1 MKENDIIL
9 NMLANPKFTLE
20 DFQAVG
26 LNSDN
31 TGLQSEDKYLQS
43 DKIKSISAFQ
53 DSNGQFDKNKFHN
66 FYQSAGQFYN
76 QMSNDDYEKA
86 ILEQAQYSK
95 DNIWVNPKKRTID
108 YKPTLVKRANPTL
121 VTNSLEQMGQMG
133 KRTLSTSEIA
143 QTQAVVN
150 PITGEK
156 SASPNDSFFSNLFN
170 TLVLASYD
178 NDIVDPKT
186 GEVLHKKG
194 DLKYNED
201 GLPYYET
208 LSGRDVHDKQVLNK
222 MNTLTTDGSVWNKF
236 DFFDSDDLDQ
246 KGVGSSLL
254 KNAALVG
261 SMFIPYVGPVITGL
275 SVATQTAGLLATLGK
290 LVAGNDSPT
299 LNNIQGWAKSVNR
312 QSATE
317 YAQQHTWCAENF
329 INMIGDTIG
338 QLAEQRWIFKAAP
351 VLFEGKDAWKVM
363 SKEGYDALK
372 KSKFAELQKASNLTT
387 DKLLQD
393 AVSEKNVPLLQ
404 QYMTELNAINET
416 KAAKYVD
423 DLVRKANNIGS
434 PLSKAY
440 MTGITVQDTYGDAK
454 AAGASDL
461 EAALLTLG
469 YAGGEAWILNTG
481 LGEWILPELHID
493 KFKNK
498 AIAEALVKPVKDA
511 KKVLEQTGDK
521 QGFVKNLL
529 NIGRNVATN
538 VYAEKAMAKKSAEVI
553 GAHALGEAFEETSE
567 ELLADASKA
576 IFNVTRWL
584 RGKDALNF
592 WDGDNA
598 LDRYTMS
605 ALGGLF
611 GGGLTSAATNFS
623 QVKSLAGMDNSAAM
637 QQLLYMA
644 NNNQLGDF
652 LKQVDKM
659 TLGDKNKSATKTIY
673 DSEQGVIFAEG
684 TKDDNQDLAAKQAI
698 HNQVKFIDNILT
710 TNGAKIST
718 DSLLSKLAMEDQQDV
733 LRNLKIGNLKNTN
746 VIGMYAQDYQ
756 NLQADL
762 ITASAQ
768 LKAIDDEIGDEI
780 GDVKSA
786 ATPEQQKART
796 DKAAEIDGIRGR
808 LQEYLNGT
816 ISPDFI
822 RDAVFE
828 INPLINDGFVIT
840 SLEQYTKAKVGKLPN
855 QLSDTELTK
864 LTKEFKNYMNSD
876 GKKYTHTAAAAYQNM
891 MELGSPIVQQYQ
903 EIIKQANA
911 NNNSQFI
918 QDFNQFITNYLIK
931 LDSIDT
937 TDQEAYQTKAQLLND
952 SLAYGALRQMAQPYL
967 SEDQRS
973 RLQSIADS
981 TETDPNIMA
990 QLNQEANNILME
1002 TISTNIDNLVKPVL
1016 QQGFIHPEARKALL
1030 QGLSKLKD
1038 LIVTKADKDL
1048 MEAFPITDEVRKR
1061 HKESVEKTKQIDD
1074 LQEQIEKLP
1083 TTPALEFIDK
1093 FKIGA
1098 TNSQLKFTDHWQ
1110 QTMDLLDNN
1119 KDDISEFGTDEVW
1132 EANNQEALRLAKAF
1146 RSVLNGMKVDNADIN
1161 NPTGYSRMLNL
1172 VYQKSAQK
1180 NYVPLAEIST
1190 QEANMMLE
1198 DVNKI
1203 IARLEF
1209 ADTLAKMNRGQKLK
1223 EQNKVAARKN
1233 QLLYNGTKR
1242 LIDTLSDS
1250 DWKDTSIADLKN
1262 TFNNITVEVKD
1273 ALEGDGVKQSKE
1285 TRAAVDKYMMQL
1297 DNAIYDFFQANKDSK
1312 GELSVEKIG
1321 KLLKKFAGNAG
1332 FFQKTNNIL
1341 NESTKSLSDNSYIWY
1356 LASRAAVK
1364 ASDFYG
1370 SYKKAV
1376 NDKVAPIASQELAT
1390 YLGVAAI
1397 ANMNTLNKFVDA
1409 YRNTVV
1415 QEFNNLSEK
1424 ERTDLLNQFDNS
1436 GEAYSK
1442 DLLKYFGAHD
1452 VLPQYKNMIFI
1463 EGIAGSGKSKAVFRN
1478 VINTINHIDPE
1489 YLKNAYYVH
1498 ETSDSAQKTAED
1510 LELQGQTFGRVDFLK
1525 HLSSEWKDIRD
1536 NSKDR
1541 KNYLYKDSYKF
1552 DPLTGKLENTWKLNK
1567 IANAPKVIFI
1577 DEISHYNQQEVSM
1590 IEQWAKEHGTI
1601 VLTAG
1606 DFDQDTSIAFIDDV
1620 KYKGNPVSVTLN
1632 RNNFI
1637 RSPKLGVSLRTLNK
1651 QLTNCTK
1658 MMQLAIQNLNEGKD
1672 VDLNF
1677 TYLDNDPDHLGL
1689 FGVKIA
1695 KPVNVLKGLSKEELD
1710 RVVPTIDLMVSTSGD
1725 EKIGYIYHDTNT
1737 ELYKL
1742 LTTKYKDKIIP
1753 YKDSDAQGLEGKYY
1767 IVENDIHSNVPDSV
1781 YLRSL
1786 YTGITRA
1793 SQGVLAITP
1802 TTTKGIKTI
1811 GTSQDKKFQLETIGA
1826 EAIKHAS
1833 KERLE
1838 QLEDMVDDN
1847 DAITKLEAPTN
1858 TPTPTKPP
1866 VSGGLL
1872 PILAPASVPPA
1883 STKTSQADA
1892 NIKVEEFKKLIYNPD
1907 GTTNSI
1913 AKKLD
1918 QEFDIIGVEA
1928 KEDNGNWIPTVN
1940 LKNGDDEFSIPLVDF
1955 NKEYT
1960 LQKKDDKTTVP
1971 LYTVGQTFLLQTGP
1985 TDTQITIDEV
1995 LSGEP
2000 LTYKV
2005 HDKEGKSFEIT
2016 QESIQKLYKG
2026 EVPTEPITPEVTTI
2040 TTGMENTSEE
2050 EYESAISQ
2058 SNIEDTVETPKSV
2071 GTLYTMNTYLPGMK
2085 NDNGKA
2091 VFDDNT
2097 PESQTRHDA
2106 RIDGFIGL
2114 SRILKT
2120 DDWKQ
2125 LDDYFAYCRNV
2136 LFTNESNADIAKNL
2150 ANILGLT
2157 GNVNIRYALKSSAG
2171 RINSSDPRYYRYDQ
2185 GENEECSYL
2194 HSDSNDANDAM
2205 RKKVVAIIFDDSK
2218 PVLEIPVASLNS
2230 PISLIYYTD
2239 PEGNLLHPELNK
2251 AYTEALNKYEG
2262 NKNQSDL
2269 AVQEVINQFDKSG
2282 IDQDIVDLFKVYR
2295 FTGNG
2300 IFFFDKSFNL
2310 AKQSPTGI
2318 ILTGEKGKLQ
2328 QNGSYQTSNK
2338 FIDVAELDRNPQFRI
2353 SRILTS
2359 RDGLVNGTH
2368 AVNPGHSF
2376 ILVGNSNEFAD
2387 TTDLVN
2393 QYERQIADPN
2403 KPKKVSLYYV
2413 MPPKTTISAWL
2424 TNQHNLYLNT
2434 LGQGK
2439 QVYNIGNDFTAY
2451 RVLDCLDKQGLL
2463 DSIPSIGSTAQGYK
2477 SGQDV
2482 LDSIKTILS
2491 NVRAIESKWKGDLA
2505 LDNSNQI
2512 EGRGEEEYYQMLI
2525 NQGMKESD
2533 ARRVMSIKE
2542 VNQYLRQDSPL
2553 LFQEGRT
2560 NNKVLNT
2567 YLTCMVWNKT
2577 KAIGQ
2582 KEVITYHP
2590 EVLDQI
2596 QQACENAEEPLKD
2609 IFYKTQ
2615 YTDKTHGSFLEIQQR
2630 DNWQLEG
2637 INGDAAFRIN
2647 ARIDT
2652 TNFTSDELP
2661 IARIA
2666 EEIEQKAIRTKD
2678 GREVKVWSMT
2688 PDAKQKYEAVYL
2700 DQKKLENKPDLID
2713 EFAPYIKRIGIS
2725 EKELAGIISMDK
2737 GDKSAIQKDIVMW
2750 FNSQDTHNF
2759 GFTYN
2764 GNVYLFN
2771 NSEYSLISAP
2781 TSLTTT
2787 DNLVL
2792 KGVDNNGAHDI
2803 TITFN
2808 VDGNGNITSIQGNVT
2823 TFKQVSARRQI
2834 PDYMESM
2841 EEQLKDKRSSWE
2853 IYRDDIQREDHGITY
2868 TTGISYQSTIEP
2880 SINLAVDS
2888 GILPKKYLKYLNK
2901 DRPRSIA
2908 LEDLQEIIDI
2918 FKKKGINGPT
2928 DLLSYIKNDGIT
2940 VSKEEWEEA
2949 QNGIRSHLMS
2959 NALGKNSSLLHDYS
2973 ALLNANTRQ
2982 HIINAR
2988 RTAVGYKNVAM
2999 RRNDT
3004 KLVEAWDRMIKIID
3018 SLKSENIPTISLEN
3032 GDTVTQNGKRYTII
3046 DKENLIGE
3054 DEVTKEQVT
3063 LTTDNLI
3070 KEETQCIP
3078 VKFKMI

>member
-43 DKIKSISAFQ
+43 DKIKSVSAFQ

-95 DNIWVNPKKRTID
+95 DNIWVNPRKRTVD

-178 NDIVDPKT
+178 NDVVDPKT

-194 DLKYNED
+194 DLKYNDD

-246 KGVGSSLL
+246 KGIGSSLL

-329 INMIGDTIG
+329 INMIGDTVG

-372 KSKFAELQKASNLTT
+372 KSKLAELQKTSNLTT
-387 DKLLQD
+387 GQLIKD
-393 AVSEKNVPLLQ
+393 ALSPENTIHLE
-404 QYMTELNAINET
+404 QYAAELNAINET
-416 KAAKYVD
+416 KAAQYVD

-511 KKVLEQTGDK
+511 KKALEQTGDK
-521 QGFVKNLL
+521 QGFVKKLL

-611 GGGLTSAATNFS
+611 GGGITSAATNFS

-698 HNQVKFIDNILT
+698 RNQVKFIDNILT

-733 LRNLKIGNLKNTN
+733 LKNLKIGNLKNTN

-756 NLQADL
+756 KLQAKL
-762 ITASAQ
+762 IKASAE
-768 LKAIDDEIGDEI
+768 LKAIDDEI

-796 DKAAEIDGIRGR
+796 DKAAEVDGIRGR

-864 LTKEFKNYMNSD
+864 LTEEFKDYMNGD
-876 GKKYTHTAAAAYQNM
+876 GKQYTHTAAAAYQNM

-903 EIIKQANA
+903 ELIKQANT
-911 NNNSQFI
+911 NNNAQFI

-937 TDQEAYQTKAQLLND
+937 SDQEAYQTKAQLLND

-967 SEDQRS
+967 SEDQRN

-981 TETDPNIMA
+981 TETDPNIIA

-1002 TISTNIDNLVKPVL
+1002 TISTNVDNLVKPVL

-1038 LIVTKADKDL
+1038 LIATKAYKDL
-1048 MEAFPITDEVRKR
+1048 MEASPGDAEARKR
-1061 HKESVEKTKQIDD
+1061 YKESVKNTNQIND
-1074 LQEQIEKLP
+1074 LQKQIEKLS

-1098 TNSQLKFTDHWQ
+1098 TNSQLKFSDHWQ

-1209 ADTLAKMNRGQKLK
+1209 ADTLTKMNRGQKLK

-1285 TRAAVDKYMMQL
+1285 TRAAVEKYMMQL
-1297 DNAIYDFFQANKDSK
+1297 DNAIYDFFQANKDPK
-1312 GELSVEKIG
+1312 GELSTEKIG

-1409 YRNTVV
+1409 YRNTVI

-1424 ERTDLLNQFDNS
+1424 ERTDLLNQFDDS

-1567 IANAPKVIFI
+1567 IADAPKVIFI

-1672 VDLNF
+1672 VNLNF
-1677 TYLDNDPDHLGL
+1677 TYLDDDPEHLGL

-1695 KPVNVLKGLSKEELD
+1695 QPVNVLKGLSKEELD
-1710 RVVPTIDLMVSTSGD
+1710 RVIPTIDLMVSTSGD

-1753 YKDSDAQGLEGKYY
+1753 FKDSDAQGLEGKYY

-1802 TTTKGIKTI
+1802 TNTKGIRTI
-1811 GTSQDKKFQLETIGA
+1811 GTTKDKRFQLETIGA

-1838 QLEDMVDDN
+1838 QLEGMVSDN
-1847 DAITKLEAPTN
+1847 DAITKLEKPTN
-1858 TPTPTKPP
+1858 TPTPVKPP
-1866 VSGGLL
+1866 VPGGLP
-1872 PILAPASVPPA
+1872 PIPAPANVPPA
-1883 STKTSQADA
+1883 NTTTSQADA
-1892 NIKVEEFKKLIYNPD
+1892 NIEVEKFKKLIYNPD

-1918 QEFDIIGVEA
+1918 KEFDIMGVEA

-1940 LKNGDDEFSIPLVDF
+1940 LKNGDDEFSVPLVDF
-1955 NKEYT
+1955 NKKYT
-1960 LQKKDDKTTVP
+1960 LQTKDDKKTVP
-1971 LYTVGQTFLLQTGP
+1971 LYKEGQTFLISDGSK
-1985 TDTQITIDEV
+1985 DKQITIDEV

-2000 LTYKV
+2000 LMYKI
-2005 HDKEGKSFEIT
+2005 HDKDGNASEVT
-2016 QESIQKLYKG
+2016 QEYLQRQYKG
-2026 EVPTEPITPEVTTI
+2026 EVPTEPIIPETNTI

-2091 VFDDNT
+2091 VFDDDT
-2097 PESQTRHDA
+2097 PESQARHDA
-2106 RIDGFIGL
+2106 RIDGFVGL
-2114 SRILKT
+2114 SRILNT
-2120 DDWKQ
+2120 DDWKE
-2125 LDDYFAYCRNV
+2125 LDDYFAYCRNA
-2136 LFTNESNADIAKNL
+2136 LFTNESNADVAKYL

-2157 GNVNIRYALKSSAG
+2157 DNVNIRYALKSSAG

-2185 GENEECSYL
+2185 GENEKCQYL
-2194 HSDSNDANDAM
+2194 HSDSKDANNAT
-2205 RKKVVAIIFDDSK
+2205 RKKVVAILFNGGK

-2239 PEGNLLHPELNK
+2239 EEGNLLHPDLNK
-2251 AYTEALNKYEG
+2251 AYTDALIKYQG

-2269 AVQEVINQFDKSG
+2269 AIQEVINQFDKKG

-2300 IFFFDKSFNL
+2300 IFFFDESFNL

-2328 QNGSYQTSNK
+2328 QNGSYRTSNK
-2338 FIDVAELDRNPQFRI
+2338 FIDVSELAKNPQFRV
-2353 SRILTS
+2353 SKILTS

-2368 AVNPGHSF
+2368 AINPGHSF
-2376 ILVGNSNEFAD
+2376 ILVGNPKEFAG

-2393 QYERQIADPN
+2393 QYERQIADP
-2403 KPKKVSLYYV
+2403 KIPKKVSLYYV
-2413 MPPKTTISAWL
+2413 MPPRTTVSNWL

-2434 LGQGK
+2434 LGQNK
-2439 QVYNIGNDFTAY
+2439 QVYNIGNDFTGY
-2451 RVLDCLDKQGLL
+2451 RVLDCLYKQDLL
-2463 DSIPSIGSTAQGYK
+2463 DSISSIGSTAQGYK
-2477 SGQDV
+2477 SGKDV
-2482 LDSIKTILS
+2482 LDSVKTILD
-2491 NVRAIESKWKGDLA
+2491 NVKAIENKWKGDLA
-2505 LDNSNQI
+2505 LDNKNQI
-2512 EGRGEEEYYQMLI
+2512 EGRGEEESYQMLI

-2542 VNQYLRQDSPL
+2542 VNQYLRQPSLL

-2560 NNKVLNT
+2560 NNQVLNA
-2567 YLTCMVWNKT
+2567 YLTCMVWNRT

-2582 KEVITYHP
+2582 KEVITYHK

-2596 QQACENAEEPLKD
+2596 SEACENAEEPLKD

-2615 YTDKTHGSFLEIQQR
+2615 YTDKAHGSFLEIQQR

-2666 EEIEQKAIRTKD
+2666 GEIEQKAIRTKD

-2713 EFAPYIKRIGIS
+2713 EYAPYISRIGIS
-2725 EKELAGIISMDK
+2725 EKELASMISIDK
-2737 GDKSAIQKDIVMW
+2737 GDKSAIQRDIVTW
-2750 FNSQDTHNF
+2750 FNLKDAHNF
-2759 GFTYN
+2759 GFIYN
-2764 GNVYLFN
+2764 GNTYFFT
-2771 NSEYSLISAP
+2771 NSEYRLTARP
-2781 TSLTTT
+2781 TSLDTT
-2787 DNLVL
+2787 DNLDLVGL
-2792 KGVDNNGAHDI
+2792 ANGTHHI

-2808 VDGNGNITSIQGNVT
+2808 VDGKGNIISMQGNVT
-2823 TFKQVSARRQI
+2823 TFKQIKA
-2834 PDYMESM
+2834 ESN
-2841 EEQLKDKRSSWE
+2841 
-2853 IYRDDIQREDHGITY
+2853 GV
-2868 TTGISYQSTIEP
+2868 TI
-2880 SINLAVDS
+2880 
-2888 GILPKKYLKYLNK
+2888 
-2901 DRPRSIA
+2901 
-2908 LEDLQEIIDI
+2908 
-2918 FKKKGINGPT
+2918 
-2928 DLLSYIKNDGIT
+2928 
-2940 VSKEEWEEA
+2940 SKEEWDEA
-2949 QNGIRSHLMS
+2949 QNGIRDSIPPLL
-2959 NALGKNSSLLHDYS
+2959 AKNSVFLREYDKSIS
-2973 ALLNANTRQ
+2973 AQGKRDLKRNLG
-2982 HIINAR
+2982 
-2988 RTAVGYKNVAM
+2988 TAKKFLATVRKKGDKI
-2999 RRNDT
+2999 
-3004 KLVEAWDRMIKIID
+3004 KEEAWSKMISYIESI
-3018 SLKSENIPTISLEN
+3018 SSESTPTISLEN

-3054 DEVTKEQVT
+3054 DEVTEEQVT

-3078 VKFKMI
+3078 VKFNMI

>member
-95 DNIWVNPKKRTID
+95 DNIWVNPKKRTVD

-178 NDIVDPKT
+178 NDVVDPKT

-423 DLVRKANNIGS
+423 DLVRKANSIGS

-469 YAGGEAWILNTG
+469 YAGGEAWILNTS

-521 QGFVKNLL
+521 QGFVKKLL

-567 ELLADASKA
+567 ELLADAFKA
-576 IFNVTRWL
+576 ILNVTRWL

-611 GGGLTSAATNFS
+611 GGGITSAATNFS

-698 HNQVKFIDNILT
+698 RNQVKFIDNILT

-756 NLQADL
+756 KLQADL
-762 ITASAQ
+762 IIASAQ
-768 LKAIDDEIGDEI
+768 LKAIDDEI

-796 DKAAEIDGIRGR
+796 NKAAEIDGIRGR

-864 LTKEFKNYMNSD
+864 LTEEFKNYMNSD

-903 EIIKQANA
+903 EIIKQANT
-911 NNNSQFI
+911 NNNAQFI

-967 SEDQRS
+967 SEDQRN

-1002 TISTNIDNLVKPVL
+1002 TISTNVDNLVKPVL
-1016 QQGFIHPEARKALL
+1016 QQGFVHPEARKALL

-1038 LIVTKADKDL
+1038 LIVTKADNDF
-1048 MEAFPITDEVRKR
+1048 MEVYPGHPDYEKAKKR
-1061 HKESVEKTKQIDD
+1061 RKESVENIHQIDD

-1110 QTMDLLDNN
+1110 QTIDLLDNN
-1119 KDDISEFGTDEVW
+1119 KDDMSEFGTDEVW

-1262 TFNNITVEVKD
+1262 AFNNITVEVKD
-1273 ALEGDGVKQSKE
+1273 VLEGDGVKQSKE
-1285 TRAAVDKYMMQL
+1285 TRAAVEKYMMQL

-1567 IANAPKVIFI
+1567 IADAPKVIFI

-1606 DFDQDTSIAFIDDV
+1606 DFDQDTSIAFVDDV

-1658 MMQLAIQNLNEGKD
+1658 MMQLAIQNLNDGKD

-1802 TTTKGIKTI
+1802 TTTKSIKTI

-1858 TPTPTKPP
+1858 TPTPTKSS
-1866 VSGGLL
+1866 VTGGLL

-1918 QEFDIIGVEA
+1918 QEFDIMGVEA

-1940 LKNGDDEFSIPLVDF
+1940 LKNGDDEFSIPLIDF

-2058 SNIEDTVETPKSV
+2058 SNIEGTIETPKSA

-2136 LFTNESNADIAKNL
+2136 LFTNESNADIAKDL
-2150 ANILGLT
+2150 ANVLGLT

-2205 RKKVVAIIFDDSK
+2205 RKKVVAIIFNDGK

-2239 PEGNLLHPELNK
+2239 SEGNLLHYDMYK
-2251 AYTEALNKYEG
+2251 IYTNALIKYA
-2262 NKNQSDL
+2262 NDKNQSDL

-2338 FIDVAELDRNPQFRI
+2338 FIDVAELAKNPQFRV
-2353 SRILTS
+2353 SKILTS

-2376 ILVGNSNEFAD
+2376 ILVGNSNEFAG

-2403 KPKKVSLYYV
+2403 EPKKVSLYYV
-2413 MPPKTTISAWL
+2413 MPPKTTVSTWL

-2434 LGQGK
+2434 LGQNK
-2439 QVYNIGNDFTAY
+2439 QVYNIGNDFTGY
-2451 RVLDCLDKQGLL
+2451 RVLDCLEKQGLL

-2477 SGQDV
+2477 SGKDV
-2482 LDSIKTILS
+2482 LDSVKTILS

-2512 EGRGEEEYYQMLI
+2512 EGKGEEEYYQMLI

-2560 NNKVLNT
+2560 NNKILNT

-2666 EEIEQKAIRTKD
+2666 GEIEQKAIRTKD

-2700 DQKKLENKPDLID
+2700 DQKKLENKPDPID
-2713 EFAPYIKRIGIS
+2713 EYAPYISRIGIS
-2725 EKELAGIISMDK
+2725 EKELANIIALNH
-2737 GDKSAIQKDIVMW
+2737 GDKSATQRDIVTW

-2808 VDGNGNITSIQGNVT
+2808 VDGNGNITSMQGNVT
-2823 TFKQVSARRQI
+2823 TFKQIKA
-2834 PDYMESM
+2834 ESN
-2841 EEQLKDKRSSWE
+2841 K
-2853 IYRDDIQREDHGITY
+2853 IT
-2868 TTGISYQSTIEP
+2868 I
-2880 SINLAVDS
+2880 
-2888 GILPKKYLKYLNK
+2888 
-2901 DRPRSIA
+2901 
-2908 LEDLQEIIDI
+2908 
-2918 FKKKGINGPT
+2918 
-2928 DLLSYIKNDGIT
+2928 
-2940 VSKEEWEEA
+2940 SKEEWEEA
-2949 QNGIRSHLMS
+2949 QDGIRGSFTK
-2959 NALGKNSSLLHDYS
+2959 KNEQSSLFLKDYS
-2973 ALLNANTRQ
+2973 FISDSENRLGLKRSLGTGRLKLNAAKR
-2982 HIINAR
+2982 NAER
-2988 RTAVGYKNVAM
+2988 AKDPEEKAKYN
-2999 RRNDT
+2999 
-3004 KLVEAWDRMIKIID
+3004 KLVEAWEKVISIVESIT
-3018 SLKSENIPTISLEN
+3018 SLSIPTISLEN

-3063 LTTDNLI
+3063 LTIDNLI

>member
-43 DKIKSISAFQ
+43 DKIKSVSAFQ

-178 NDIVDPKT
+178 NDVVDPKT

-493 KFKNK
+493 KFKYK
-498 AIAEALVKPVKDA
+498 AIAEALVKPVNDA
-511 KKVLEQTGDK
+511 KKTLEQTGDK
-521 QGFVKNLL
+521 QGFVKELL

-592 WDGDNA
+592 WEGDNA

-611 GGGLTSAATNFS
+611 GGGITSAATNFS
-623 QVKSLAGMDNSAAM
+623 QVRSLARMSNSAAM

-652 LKQVDKM
+652 LKRVDKM

-746 VIGMYAQDYQ
+746 VIGTYAQDYL

-768 LKAIDDEIGDEI
+768 LKAIDDEI

-864 LTKEFKNYMNSD
+864 LTEEFKNYMNSD

-903 EIIKQANA
+903 EIIKQANT

-967 SEDQRS
+967 SEDQRN

-981 TETDPNIMA
+981 TETDPNIIA
-990 QLNQEANNILME
+990 QLNQEADNILME
-1002 TISTNIDNLVKPVL
+1002 TISTNVDNLVKPVL
-1016 QQGFIHPEARKALL
+1016 QQGFVHPEARKALL

-1038 LIVTKADKDL
+1038 LIVTKASNDF
-1048 MEAFPITDEVRKR
+1048 MEAPPGDKEARKR
-1061 HKESVEKTKQIDD
+1061 YKESVESTNKIDD
-1074 LQEQIEKLP
+1074 LQKQIEKLP

-1110 QTMDLLDNN
+1110 QTIDLLDNN

-1262 TFNNITVEVKD
+1262 AFNNITVEVKD

-1285 TRAAVDKYMMQL
+1285 TRAAVEKYMMQL

-1356 LASRAAVK
+1356 LASRASVR

-1498 ETSDSAQKTAED
+1498 ETSDSAQKAAED

-1567 IANAPKVIFI
+1567 IADAPKVIFI

-1677 TYLDNDPDHLGL
+1677 TYLDNDPEHLGL

-1695 KPVNVLKGLSKEELD
+1695 QPVNVLKGLSKEELD

-1802 TTTKGIKTI
+1802 TTTKGIRTI

-1883 STKTSQADA
+1883 STTTSQADA

-1918 QEFDIIGVEA
+1918 QEFDIMGVEA

-1940 LKNGDDEFSIPLVDF
+1940 LKNGDDEFSVPLVDF

-1971 LYTVGQTFLLQTGP
+1971 LYKEGQTFLINDGSN
-1985 TDTQITIDEV
+1985 DKKITIDEV
-1995 LSGEP
+1995 LQGEP
-2000 LTYKV
+2000 LMYKI
-2005 HDKEGKSFEIT
+2005 HDEDGKASEVT
-2016 QESIQKLYKG
+2016 QEYLQRQYKG
-2026 EVPTEPITPEVTTI
+2026 EVPTEPITPEVNTI
-2040 TTGMENTSEE
+2040 TTGMENTSEG

-2097 PESQTRHDA
+2097 PESQARHDA

-2150 ANILGLT
+2150 ANVLGLT
-2157 GNVNIRYALKSSAG
+2157 GDVNIRYALKSSAG

-2185 GENEECSYL
+2185 GENEECNYL

-2205 RKKVVAIIFDDSK
+2205 RKKIVAIIFNDGK

-2239 PEGNLLHPELNK
+2239 SEGNLLHYDMYK
-2251 AYTEALNKYEG
+2251 IYTNALIKYA
-2262 NKNQSDL
+2262 NDKNQSDL

-2310 AKQSPTGI
+2310 TKQSPTGI

-2338 FIDVAELDRNPQFRI
+2338 FIDVAELAKNPQFRV
-2353 SRILTS
+2353 SKILTS

-2376 ILVGNSNEFAD
+2376 ILVGNSNEFAG

-2403 KPKKVSLYYV
+2403 EPKKVSLYYV
-2413 MPPKTTISAWL
+2413 IPPKTTVSAWL

-2434 LGQGK
+2434 LGQNK

-2477 SGQDV
+2477 SGKDV
-2482 LDSIKTILS
+2482 LDSVKTILS

-2512 EGRGEEEYYQMLI
+2512 EGKGEEEYYQMLI
-2525 NQGMKESD
+2525 NQGMKEPD

-2560 NNKVLNT
+2560 NNKILNT
-2567 YLTCMVWNKT
+2567 YLTCMVWNRT
-2577 KAIGQ
+2577 RANGQ
-2582 KEVITYHP
+2582 KETITYHK

-2596 QQACENAEEPLKD
+2596 EQACKNAEEPLKD

-2666 EEIEQKAIRTKD
+2666 GEIEQKAIRTKD

-2700 DQKKLENKPDLID
+2700 DQKKLENKPDPID
-2713 EFAPYIKRIGIS
+2713 EYAPYISRIGIS
-2725 EKELAGIISMDK
+2725 EKELANIIALSH
-2737 GDKSAIQKDIVMW
+2737 GDKSTIQKVIVRW
-2750 FNSQDTHNF
+2750 FNSQDAHNF
-2759 GFTYN
+2759 GFIYN
-2764 GNVYLFN
+2764 GNTYFFT
-2771 NSEYSLISAP
+2771 NSEYRLAARPASLD
-2781 TSLTTT
+2781 TT

-2792 KGVDNNGAHDI
+2792 KGVDNDGEHDI

-2808 VDGNGNITSIQGNVT
+2808 VDGKGNITSIQGNVT
-2823 TFKQVSARRQI
+2823 TFKQVKA
-2834 PDYMESM
+2834 ES
-2841 EEQLKDKRSSWE
+2841 
-2853 IYRDDIQREDHGITY
+2853 
-2868 TTGISYQSTIEP
+2868 
-2880 SINLAVDS
+2880 
-2888 GILPKKYLKYLNK
+2888 NK
-2901 DRPRSIA
+2901 
-2908 LEDLQEIIDI
+2908 
-2918 FKKKGINGPT
+2918 
-2928 DLLSYIKNDGIT
+2928 IT
-2940 VSKEEWEEA
+2940 VSEKEWKEA
-2949 QNGIRSHLMS
+2949 QDGIRSHLMS

-2988 RTAVGYKNVAM
+2988 RTAKNYKSVAM
-2999 RRNDT
+2999 RNKDT

>member
-43 DKIKSISAFQ
+43 DKIKSVSAFQ

-95 DNIWVNPKKRTID
+95 DNIWVNPKKRTVD

-178 NDIVDPKT
+178 NDVVDPKT

-246 KGVGSSLL
+246 KGIGSSLL

-372 KSKFAELQKASNLTT
+372 KSKLAELQKASNLTT

-498 AIAEALVKPVKDA
+498 AIAEALVKPVNDA
-511 KKVLEQTGDK
+511 KKTLEQTGDK
-521 QGFVKNLL
+521 QGFVKELL
-529 NIGRNVATN
+529 KIGRNVATN

-611 GGGLTSAATNFS
+611 GGGITSAATNFS
-623 QVKSLAGMDNSAAM
+623 QVRSLARMDNSAAM

-698 HNQVKFIDNILT
+698 RNQVKFIDNILT

-733 LRNLKIGNLKNTN
+733 LKNLKIGNLKNTN
-746 VIGMYAQDYQ
+746 VIGTYAQDYL

-768 LKAIDDEIGDEI
+768 LKAIDDEI

-855 QLSDTELTK
+855 QLSDTELAK
-864 LTKEFKNYMNSD
+864 LTEEFKDYMNGD
-876 GKKYTHTAAAAYQNM
+876 GKQYTHTAAAAYQNM

-903 EIIKQANA
+903 ELIKQANT
-911 NNNSQFI
+911 NNNAQFI
-918 QDFNQFITNYLIK
+918 QDFNQFMTNYLIK

-937 TDQEAYQTKAQLLND
+937 SDQEAYQTRAQLLND

-967 SEDQRS
+967 SEDQRN

-981 TETDPNIMA
+981 TETDPNIIA

-1002 TISTNIDNLVKPVL
+1002 TISTNVDNLVKPVL
-1016 QQGFIHPEARKALL
+1016 QQGFIHPEARKALS

-1038 LIVTKADKDL
+1038 LIVTKADNDF
-1048 MEAFPITDEVRKR
+1048 MGVYPGHPDYEEAKKR
-1061 HKESVEKTKQIDD
+1061 RKESVENIHQIDD
-1074 LQEQIEKLP
+1074 LQDQIEKLP

-1098 TNSQLKFTDHWQ
+1098 TNSQLKFSDHWQ

-1198 DVNKI
+1198 DVSKI

-1209 ADTLAKMNRGQKLK
+1209 ADTLTKMNRGQKLK

-1285 TRAAVDKYMMQL
+1285 TRAAIEKYMMQL
-1297 DNAIYDFFQANKDSK
+1297 DNAIYDFFQANKDPK
-1312 GELSVEKIG
+1312 GELSTEKIG

-1498 ETSDSAQKTAED
+1498 ETSNSAQKTAED

-1536 NSKDR
+1536 NSKNR

-1567 IANAPKVIFI
+1567 IADAPKVIFI

-1658 MMQLAIQNLNEGKD
+1658 MMQLAIQNLNDGKD

-1677 TYLDNDPDHLGL
+1677 TYLDNDPDHVGL

-1695 KPVNVLKGLSKEELD
+1695 QPVNVLKGLSKEELD

-1802 TTTKGIKTI
+1802 TTTKGIRTI

-1847 DAITKLEAPTN
+1847 NAITKLEAPTN

-1866 VSGGLL
+1866 VPGGLP
-1872 PILAPASVPPA
+1872 PIPAPASVPPA
-1883 STKTSQADA
+1883 STTTSQADA
-1892 NIKVEEFKKLIYNPD
+1892 NIEVEEFKKLIYNPD

-1918 QEFDIIGVEA
+1918 QEFDIMGVEA
-1928 KEDNGNWIPTVN
+1928 VEDNGNWIPTIK
-1940 LKNGDDEFSIPLVDF
+1940 LKNGDDEYSVPLVDF

-1960 LQKKDDKTTVP
+1960 LQTKDDKKTVP
-1971 LYTVGQTFLLQTGP
+1971 LYKEGQTFLINDGSK
-1985 TDTQITIDEV
+1985 DIKVTIDEV

-2000 LTYKV
+2000 LMYKI
-2005 HDKEGKSFEIT
+2005 HDEDGKSSEVT
-2016 QESIQKLYKG
+2016 QEYLQRQYKG
-2026 EVPTEPITPEVTTI
+2026 EIPTESITPEVTTI

-2058 SNIEDTVETPKSV
+2058 SNIEDTVETPKST

-2091 VFDDNT
+2091 VFDDDS
-2097 PESQTRHDA
+2097 PESQARHDA
-2106 RIDGFIGL
+2106 RIDGFVGL
-2114 SRILKT
+2114 SRILNT
-2120 DDWKQ
+2120 DNWKE
-2125 LDDYFAYCRNV
+2125 LNDYFAYCRNA
-2136 LFTNESNADIAKNL
+2136 LFTNESNADVVKYL

-2157 GNVNIRYALKSSAG
+2157 DNVNIRYALKSSAG

-2185 GENEECSYL
+2185 GENEKCEYL
-2194 HSDSNDANDAM
+2194 HSDSKDANNAT
-2205 RKKVVAIIFDDSK
+2205 RKKVVAILFNNGK

-2239 PEGNLLHPELNK
+2239 EEGNLLHPDLNK
-2251 AYTEALNKYEG
+2251 AYTDALIKYEG
-2262 NKNQSDL
+2262 NKNQNDL
-2269 AVQEVINQFDKSG
+2269 AVQEVINQFDKKG

-2300 IFFFDKSFNL
+2300 IFFFDESFNL

-2328 QNGSYQTSNK
+2328 QNGSYRTSNK
-2338 FIDVAELDRNPQFRI
+2338 FIDVAELAKNPQFRV
-2353 SRILTS
+2353 SKILTS
-2359 RDGLVNGTH
+2359 RNGLVNGTH

-2376 ILVGNSNEFAD
+2376 ILVGNPKEFAG

-2393 QYERQIADPN
+2393 QYERQIADP
-2403 KPKKVSLYYV
+2403 KAPKKVSLYYV
-2413 MPPKTTISAWL
+2413 MPPKTTVSAWL

-2434 LGQGK
+2434 LGQNK
-2439 QVYNIGNDFTAY
+2439 QVYNIGNDFTGY

-2463 DSIPSIGSTAQGYK
+2463 DSIESVGSTAQGYK

-2482 LDSIKTILS
+2482 LNSVKTILD
-2491 NVRAIESKWKGDLA
+2491 NAKAIEDKWKGNLA
-2505 LDNSNQI
+2505 LDNKNQI
-2512 EGRGEEEYYQMLI
+2512 EGRGEEESYQMLI
-2525 NQGMKESD
+2525 NQGMKEPD

-2542 VNQYLRQDSPL
+2542 VNQYLRQLPRL
-2553 LFQEGRT
+2553 TFQEGRT
-2560 NNKVLNT
+2560 NKDILNA
-2567 YLTCMVWNKT
+2567 YLTCMVWNRT
-2577 KAIGQ
+2577 KANGQ
-2582 KEVITYHP
+2582 KEVITYHK

-2615 YTDKTHGSFLEIQQR
+2615 YTNKAHGSFLEIQQR
-2630 DNWQLEG
+2630 GNWQLEG

-2666 EEIEQKAIRTKD
+2666 GEIEQKTIRTKD

-2700 DQKKLENKPDLID
+2700 DQKKLENKPDPID
-2713 EFAPYIKRIGIS
+2713 EYAPYISRIGIS
-2725 EKELAGIISMDK
+2725 KEELAAIVAKGNRADIQQGI
-2737 GDKSAIQKDIVMW
+2737 VEW
-2750 FNSQDTHNF
+2750 FNSQDAHNF

-2771 NSEYSLISAP
+2771 NSEYSLTSRP
-2781 TSLTTT
+2781 TSLATT

-2792 KGVDNNGAHDI
+2792 KGVDNNGEHDI

-2808 VDGNGNITSIQGNVT
+2808 VDGNGNITSMQGNTT
-2823 TFKQVSARRQI
+2823 TFKQVKA
-2834 PDYMESM
+2834 ESNKIAVS
-2841 EEQLKDKRSSWE
+2841 EEEW
-2853 IYRDDIQREDHGITY
+2853 
-2868 TTGISYQSTIEP
+2868 
-2880 SINLAVDS
+2880 
-2888 GILPKKYLKYLNK
+2888 KK
-2901 DRPRSIA
+2901 A
-2908 LEDLQEIIDI
+2908 Q
-2918 FKKKGINGPT
+2918 
-2928 DLLSYIKNDGIT
+2928 DGIR
-2940 VSKEEWEEA
+2940 K
-2949 QNGIRSHLMS
+2949 HLMS
-2959 NALGKNSSLLHDYS
+2959 NVLGKTSSLLHDYS
-2973 ALLNANTRQ
+2973 ALLKANTRQ
-2982 HIINAR
+2982 HIIDTR
-2988 RTAVGYKNVAM
+2988 KTAV
-2999 RRNDT
+2999 RFRNAANNRKDAE
-3004 KLVEAWDRMIKIID
+3004 LVKAWEDMIAIID
-3018 SLKSENIPTISLEN
+3018 SLQSKNIPAISLEN
-3032 GDTVTQNGKRYTII
+3032 GDTVIWNNERYTIT
-3046 DKENLIGE
+3046 DKETMLAEKE
-3054 DEVTKEQVT
+3054 DTGEQVT

-3078 VKFKMI
+3078 VEFKMI

>member
-43 DKIKSISAFQ
+43 DKIKSVSAFQ

-95 DNIWVNPKKRTID
+95 DNIWVNPKKRTVD

-178 NDIVDPKT
+178 NDVVDPKT

-372 KSKFAELQKASNLTT
+372 KSKFVELQKASNLTT

-521 QGFVKNLL
+521 QGFVKKLL
-529 NIGRNVATN
+529 NIGKNVATN

-567 ELLADASKA
+567 ELLADAFKA
-576 IFNVTRWL
+576 ILNVTRWL

-611 GGGLTSAATNFS
+611 GGGITSAATNFS

-756 NLQADL
+756 KLQADL

-768 LKAIDDEIGDEI
+768 LKAIDDEI

-864 LTKEFKNYMNSD
+864 LTEEFKNYMNSD
-876 GKKYTHTAAAAYQNM
+876 GKQYTHTAAAAYQNM

-903 EIIKQANA
+903 EIIKQANV
-911 NNNSQFI
+911 NNNAQFI

-967 SEDQRS
+967 SEDQRN

-981 TETDPNIMA
+981 TETDPNIIA

-1002 TISTNIDNLVKPVL
+1002 TISTNVDNLVKPVL

-1038 LIVTKADKDL
+1038 LIVTKADNDF
-1048 MEAFPITDEVRKR
+1048 MEVYPGHPDYEEAKKR
-1061 HKESVEKTKQIDD
+1061 RKESVENIHQIDD

-1110 QTMDLLDNN
+1110 QTIDLLDNN
-1119 KDDISEFGTDEVW
+1119 KDDMSEFGTDEVW

-1262 TFNNITVEVKD
+1262 TFNNITVKVKD
-1273 ALEGDGVKQSKE
+1273 ALEGDGVKWSKE
-1285 TRAAVDKYMMQL
+1285 TRAAVEKYMMQL

-1356 LASRAAVK
+1356 LASRASVR

-1498 ETSDSAQKTAED
+1498 ETSDSAQKTAKD

-1567 IANAPKVIFI
+1567 IADAPKVIFI

-1658 MMQLAIQNLNEGKD
+1658 MMQLAIQNLNDGKD

-1677 TYLDNDPDHLGL
+1677 TYLDNDSEHLGL

-1695 KPVNVLKGLSKEELD
+1695 QPVNVLKGLSKEELD

-1858 TPTPTKPP
+1858 TPTPTKSP
-1866 VSGGLL
+1866 VPGGLL
-1872 PILAPASVPPA
+1872 PILAPASVPSA
-1883 STKTSQADA
+1883 STTTSQADA
-1892 NIKVEEFKKLIYNPD
+1892 NIEVENFKKLIYNPD

-1940 LKNGDDEFSIPLVDF
+1940 LKNGDDEFSVSLVDF

-2058 SNIEDTVETPKSV
+2058 SNIEGTVETPKSV

-2091 VFDDNT
+2091 VFDDDT
-2097 PESQTRHDA
+2097 SESQARYNA

-2136 LFTNESNADIAKNL
+2136 LFTNESNADIAKDL
-2150 ANILGLT
+2150 ANVLGLT

-2194 HSDSNDANDAM
+2194 HSDSKDANDAM
-2205 RKKVVAIIFDDSK
+2205 RKKVVAIIFNDGK
-2218 PVLEIPVASLNS
+2218 PVLEIPVVSLNS

-2239 PEGNLLHPELNK
+2239 SEGNLLHPELNK

-2300 IFFFDKSFNL
+2300 IFFFDKLFNL

-2338 FIDVAELDRNPQFRI
+2338 FIDVAELAKNPQFRV
-2353 SRILTS
+2353 SKILTS

-2376 ILVGNSNEFAD
+2376 ILVGNSNEFTG

-2403 KPKKVSLYYV
+2403 EPKKVSLYYV
-2413 MPPKTTISAWL
+2413 MPPKTTVSAWL

-2434 LGQGK
+2434 LGQNK
-2439 QVYNIGNDFTAY
+2439 QVYNIGNDFTGY

-2505 LDNSNQI
+2505 LNNSNQI
-2512 EGRGEEEYYQMLI
+2512 EGKGEEEYYQMLI
-2525 NQGMKESD
+2525 NQGMKEPD

-2542 VNQYLRQDSPL
+2542 VNQYLRQPSSL

-2560 NNKVLNT
+2560 NNQVLNA
-2567 YLTCMVWNKT
+2567 YLTCMVWNRT

-2615 YTDKTHGSFLEIQQR
+2615 YTNKAHGSFLEIQQR
-2630 DNWQLEG
+2630 DNWRLEG

-2688 PDAKQKYEAVYL
+2688 LDAKQKYEAVYL
-2700 DQKKLENKPDLID
+2700 DQKKLENKPDPID
-2713 EFAPYIKRIGIS
+2713 EYAPYISRIGIS
-2725 EKELAGIISMDK
+2725 EKELANIIALNH
-2737 GDKSAIQKDIVMW
+2737 GDKSAIQRDIVTW

-2792 KGVDNNGAHDI
+2792 KGVNNNGAHDI

-2823 TFKQVSARRQI
+2823 TFKQIKA
-2834 PDYMESM
+2834 ESN
-2841 EEQLKDKRSSWE
+2841 K
-2853 IYRDDIQREDHGITY
+2853 IT
-2868 TTGISYQSTIEP
+2868 I
-2880 SINLAVDS
+2880 
-2888 GILPKKYLKYLNK
+2888 
-2901 DRPRSIA
+2901 
-2908 LEDLQEIIDI
+2908 
-2918 FKKKGINGPT
+2918 
-2928 DLLSYIKNDGIT
+2928 
-2940 VSKEEWEEA
+2940 SKEEWEEA
-2949 QNGIRSHLMS
+2949 QDGIRDSIPPLL
-2959 NALGKNSSLLHDYS
+2959 AKNSVFLREYDKSISAQGKRDLKRSLG
-2973 ALLNANTRQ
+2973 
-2982 HIINAR
+2982 
-2988 RTAVGYKNVAM
+2988 TAKKFLATVKKKGDKV
-2999 RRNDT
+2999 
-3004 KLVEAWDRMIKIID
+3004 KEEAWSKMISYIESII
-3018 SLKSENIPTISLEN
+3018 SESTPTISLEN

-3054 DEVTKEQVT
+3054 DEITKEQVT

>member
-43 DKIKSISAFQ
+43 DKIKSVSAFQ

-95 DNIWVNPKKRTID
+95 DNIWVNPKKRTVD

-178 NDIVDPKT
+178 NDVVDPKT

-246 KGVGSSLL
+246 KGIGSSLL

-329 INMIGDTIG
+329 INMIGDTVG

-351 VLFEGKDAWKVM
+351 VLFEGKNAWKVM
-363 SKEGYDALK
+363 SKKGYDALK
-372 KSKFAELQKASNLTT
+372 KSKFEELQKASNLTT

-521 QGFVKNLL
+521 QGFVKKLI

-538 VYAEKAMAKKSAEVI
+538 VYAEKALAKKSAEVI

-584 RGKDALNF
+584 RGKDTLNF

-611 GGGLTSAATNFS
+611 GGGITSAATNFS

-698 HNQVKFIDNILT
+698 RNQVKFIDNILT

-768 LKAIDDEIGDEI
+768 LKAIDDEIGD
-780 GDVKSA
+780 VKSA

-855 QLSDTELTK
+855 QISDTELAK
-864 LTKEFKNYMNSD
+864 LTEEFKDYMNSD

-903 EIIKQANA
+903 EIIKQANV
-911 NNNSQFI
+911 NNNAQFI
-918 QDFNQFITNYLIK
+918 QDFNQFITDYLIK

-937 TDQEAYQTKAQLLND
+937 SDQEAYQTKAQLLND

-967 SEDQRS
+967 SVDQRN

-981 TETDPNIMA
+981 TETDPNVIA
-990 QLNQEANNILME
+990 QLNREANNILME
-1002 TISTNIDNLVKPVL
+1002 TISTNVDNLVKPVL

-1038 LIVTKADKDL
+1038 LIVTKADNDF
-1048 MEAFPITDEVRKR
+1048 MEVYPGHPDYEEAKKR
-1061 HKESVEKTKQIDD
+1061 RKESVENIHQIDD
-1074 LQEQIEKLP
+1074 LQDQIEKLP

-1198 DVNKI
+1198 DVSKI

-1285 TRAAVDKYMMQL
+1285 TRAAVEKYMMQL

-1498 ETSDSAQKTAED
+1498 ETSDSAQKAAKD

-1567 IANAPKVIFI
+1567 IADAPKVIFI

-1658 MMQLAIQNLNEGKD
+1658 MMQLAIQNLNDGKD

-1677 TYLDNDPDHLGL
+1677 TYLDNDPDHVGL

-1695 KPVNVLKGLSKEELD
+1695 QPVNVLKGLSKEELD
-1710 RVVPTIDLMVSTSGD
+1710 RIVPTIDLMVSTSGD

-1802 TTTKGIKTI
+1802 TTTKGIRTI
-1811 GTSQDKKFQLETIGA
+1811 GTSQDKRFQLETIGA

-1866 VSGGLL
+1866 VPGGLP
-1872 PILAPASVPPA
+1872 PIPAPASVPPA
-1883 STKTSQADA
+1883 STTTSQADA
-1892 NIKVEEFKKLIYNPD
+1892 NIEVENFKKLIYNPD

-1918 QEFDIIGVEA
+1918 QEFDIMGVEA

-1940 LKNGDDEFSIPLVDF
+1940 LKNGDDEFSVPLVDF

-1985 TDTQITIDEV
+1985 TDTQVTIDEV

-2058 SNIEDTVETPKSV
+2058 SNIESTVETPKSV

-2085 NDNGKA
+2085 NYNGTA
-2091 VFDDNT
+2091 IFDDDT
-2097 PESQTRHDA
+2097 PESKARYYA

-2114 SRILKT
+2114 SRILGT
-2120 DDWKQ
+2120 YDWND
-2125 LDDYFAYCRNV
+2125 LDRTFAYCRNA
-2136 LFTNESNADIAKNL
+2136 LFTNESNADVVKDL
-2150 ANILGLT
+2150 ANVLGLT

-2185 GENEECSYL
+2185 GENEKCEYL

-2205 RKKVVAIIFDDSK
+2205 RKKVVAIVFNDGK

-2239 PEGNLLHPELNK
+2239 SEGNLLHPELNK

-2262 NKNQSDL
+2262 EKNQSDL
-2269 AVQEVINQFDKSG
+2269 AVQEVINQFNKSG

-2338 FIDVAELDRNPQFRI
+2338 FIDVSELAKNPQFRV
-2353 SRILTS
+2353 SKILTS

-2376 ILVGNSNEFAD
+2376 ILVGNSNEFTG

-2393 QYERQIADPN
+2393 QYEKQITDPN
-2403 KPKKVSLYYV
+2403 EPKKVSLYYV
-2413 MPPKTTISAWL
+2413 MPPKTTVSAWL
-2424 TNQHNLYLNT
+2424 TNQHNLYLNNF
-2434 LGQGK
+2434 GQNK
-2439 QVYNIGNDFTAY
+2439 QVYNIGNDFTGY

-2525 NQGMKESD
+2525 NQGMKEPD

-2542 VNQYLRQDSPL
+2542 VNQYLRQLPQL
-2553 LFQEGRT
+2553 TFQEGRT
-2560 NNKVLNT
+2560 NKDILNA

-2615 YTDKTHGSFLEIQQR
+2615 YTDKAHGSFLEIQQR

-2661 IARIA
+2661 IARITG
-2666 EEIEQKAIRTKD
+2666 EIEQKAIRTKD

-2700 DQKKLENKPDLID
+2700 DQKKLENKPDPID
-2713 EFAPYIKRIGIS
+2713 EYAPYISRIGIS
-2725 EKELAGIISMDK
+2725 EKELAAIIAKGNKANIQQGI
-2737 GDKSAIQKDIVMW
+2737 VEW

-2771 NSEYSLISAP
+2771 NSEYSLISRP
-2781 TSLTTT
+2781 TNLTTT

-2792 KGVDNNGAHDI
+2792 KGVDNNGEHDI

-2808 VDGNGNITSIQGNVT
+2808 VDGNGNIISMQGNVT
-2823 TFKQVSARRQI
+2823 TFKQIKA
-2834 PDYMESM
+2834 ES
-2841 EEQLKDKRSSWE
+2841 
-2853 IYRDDIQREDHGITY
+2853 
-2868 TTGISYQSTIEP
+2868 
-2880 SINLAVDS
+2880 
-2888 GILPKKYLKYLNK
+2888 NK
-2901 DRPRSIA
+2901 V
-2908 LEDLQEIIDI
+2908 
-2918 FKKKGINGPT
+2918 
-2928 DLLSYIKNDGIT
+2928 T
-2940 VSKEEWEEA
+2940 VSKEEWEAA
-2949 QNGIRSHLMS
+2949 QNDIRDSIPPLL
-2959 NALGKNSSLLHDYS
+2959 AKNSVFLREYDKSITAQGKQDLKRSLGT
-2973 ALLNANTRQ
+2973 AKKLLATVKKKGDK
-2982 HIINAR
+2982 A
-2988 RTAVGYKNVAM
+2988 KE
-2999 RRNDT
+2999 
-3004 KLVEAWDRMIKIID
+3004 EAWSKMISYIESMI
-3018 SLKSENIPTISLEN
+3018 SESTPTISLEN

>member
-76 QMSNDDYEKA
+76 QMSNDDYEKT

-156 SASPNDSFFSNLFN
+156 SASPNNSFFSNLFN

-178 NDIVDPKT
+178 NDVVDPKT

-372 KSKFAELQKASNLTT
+372 KSKLAELQKASNLTT

-423 DLVRKANNIGS
+423 DLVRKANSIGS

-521 QGFVKNLL
+521 QGFVKKLL

-756 NLQADL
+756 KLQADL

-768 LKAIDDEIGDEI
+768 LKAIDDEI

-864 LTKEFKNYMNSD
+864 LTEEFKNYMNSD
-876 GKKYTHTAAAAYQNM
+876 GKEYTHTAATAYQNM

-903 EIIKQANA
+903 EIIKQANT
-911 NNNSQFI
+911 NNNAQFI

-967 SEDQRS
+967 SEDQRN
-973 RLQSIADS
+973 RLQSIADN
-981 TETDPNIMA
+981 TETDPNIVA

-1002 TISTNIDNLVKPVL
+1002 TISTNVDNLVKPVL
-1016 QQGFIHPEARKALL
+1016 QQGFVHPEARKALL

-1038 LIVTKADKDL
+1038 LIVTKADNDF
-1048 MEAFPITDEVRKR
+1048 MEAPPGDKEARKR
-1061 HKESVEKTKQIDD
+1061 YKESVESTNKIDD
-1074 LQEQIEKLP
+1074 LQKQIEKLP

-1098 TNSQLKFTDHWQ
+1098 TNSQLKFSDHWQ

-1209 ADTLAKMNRGQKLK
+1209 ADTLTKMNRGQKLK

-1285 TRAAVDKYMMQL
+1285 TRAAVEKYMMQL

-1695 KPVNVLKGLSKEELD
+1695 QPVNVLKGLSKEELD

-1742 LTTKYKDKIIP
+1742 LTTKYKDKVIP

-1802 TTTKGIKTI
+1802 TTTKGIRTI

-1838 QLEDMVDDN
+1838 QLEDMVGDN

-1858 TPTPTKPP
+1858 TPTPTKSP

-1883 STKTSQADA
+1883 STTTSQADA

-1928 KEDNGNWIPTVN
+1928 KEDNGNQIPTVN
-1940 LKNGDDEFSIPLVDF
+1940 LKNGDDEFSVSLVDF

-1971 LYTVGQTFLLQTGP
+1971 LYTVGQTFLINDGSN
-1985 TDTQITIDEV
+1985 DKKITIDEV
-1995 LSGEP
+1995 LQGEP
-2000 LTYKV
+2000 LMYKI
-2005 HDKEGKSFEIT
+2005 HDEDGKSFEIT
-2016 QESIQKLYKG
+2016 QEALQRQYKG

-2050 EYESAISQ
+2050 EYESVISQ
-2058 SNIEDTVETPKSV
+2058 SNIEGTVETPKSV

-2120 DDWKQ
+2120 DDWKE
-2125 LDDYFAYCRNV
+2125 LDDYFAHCRNV
-2136 LFTNESNADIAKNL
+2136 LFTNESNADIAKDL
-2150 ANILGLT
+2150 ANVLGLT

-2185 GENEECSYL
+2185 GENEECNYL

-2205 RKKVVAIIFDDSK
+2205 RKKVVAIIFNDGK

-2239 PEGNLLHPELNK
+2239 SEGNLLHPDLNK
-2251 AYTEALNKYEG
+2251 IYTNALIKYA
-2262 NKNQSDL
+2262 NDKNQSDL

-2338 FIDVAELDRNPQFRI
+2338 FIDVAELAKNPQFRI

-2359 RDGLVNGTH
+2359 RDGLVNGIH

-2376 ILVGNSNEFAD
+2376 ILVGNSNEFTG

-2403 KPKKVSLYYV
+2403 EPKKVSLYYV
-2413 MPPKTTISAWL
+2413 MPPKTTVSAWL

-2434 LGQGK
+2434 LGQNK
-2439 QVYNIGNDFTAY
+2439 QVYNIGNDFTGY

-2512 EGRGEEEYYQMLI
+2512 EGKGEEEYYQMLI
-2525 NQGMKESD
+2525 NQGMKEPD

-2542 VNQYLRQDSPL
+2542 VNQYLRQPSSL

-2560 NNKVLNT
+2560 NNQVLNA
-2567 YLTCMVWNKT
+2567 YLTCMVWNRT
-2577 KAIGQ
+2577 KANSQ
-2582 KEVITYHP
+2582 KEVITYHQ

-2596 QQACENAEEPLKD
+2596 EQACKNAEEPLKD

-2666 EEIEQKAIRTKD
+2666 GEIEQKVIRTKD

-2725 EKELAGIISMDK
+2725 EKELAGIISIDK
-2737 GDKSAIQKDIVMW
+2737 GDKSAIQRDIVTW
-2750 FNSQDTHNF
+2750 FNLKDAHNF
-2759 GFTYN
+2759 GFIYN
-2764 GNVYLFN
+2764 GNTYFFT
-2771 NSEYSLISAP
+2771 NSEYRLAARP
-2781 TSLTTT
+2781 TSLDTT
-2787 DNLVL
+2787 DNLDLV
-2792 KGVDNNGAHDI
+2792 GVANNGTHHI

-2808 VDGNGNITSIQGNVT
+2808 VDGNGNITSMQGNVT
-2823 TFKQVSARRQI
+2823 TFKQIKA
-2834 PDYMESM
+2834 ES
-2841 EEQLKDKRSSWE
+2841 
-2853 IYRDDIQREDHGITY
+2853 
-2868 TTGISYQSTIEP
+2868 
-2880 SINLAVDS
+2880 
-2888 GILPKKYLKYLNK
+2888 NK
-2901 DRPRSIA
+2901 
-2908 LEDLQEIIDI
+2908 
-2918 FKKKGINGPT
+2918 
-2928 DLLSYIKNDGIT
+2928 IT

-2949 QNGIRSHLMS
+2949 QNSIRDSIPPLL
-2959 NALGKNSSLLHDYS
+2959 AKNSVFLREYDKSISAQGKRDLKRSLG
-2973 ALLNANTRQ
+2973 
-2982 HIINAR
+2982 
-2988 RTAVGYKNVAM
+2988 TAKKFLATVKKKGDKV
-2999 RRNDT
+2999 
-3004 KLVEAWDRMIKIID
+3004 KEEAWNKMISYIESMI
-3018 SLKSENIPTISLEN
+3018 SESTPTISLEN
-3032 GDTVTQNGKRYTII
+3032 GDTVTQNSKRYTII

>member
-26 LNSDN
+26 LNSNN

-43 DKIKSISAFQ
+43 DKIKSVSAFQ

-95 DNIWVNPKKRTID
+95 DNIWVNPKKRTVD

-178 NDIVDPKT
+178 NDVIDPKT

-194 DLKYNED
+194 DLKYNEE

-246 KGVGSSLL
+246 KGIGSSLL

-329 INMIGDTIG
+329 INMIGDTVG

-351 VLFEGKDAWKVM
+351 VLFEGRDAWKVM

-372 KSKFAELQKASNLTT
+372 KSKLTELQKTSNLTT

-440 MTGITVQDTYGDAK
+440 MIGITVQDTYGDAK

-498 AIAEALVKPVKDA
+498 AIAEALVKPVNDA
-511 KKVLEQTGDK
+511 KKTFEQTGDK
-521 QGFVKNLL
+521 QGFVKELL
-529 NIGRNVATN
+529 KIGRNVATN
-538 VYAEKAMAKKSAEVI
+538 VYAKKAMAKKSAEVI

-611 GGGLTSAATNFS
+611 GGGITSAATNFS

-698 HNQVKFIDNILT
+698 RNQVKFIDNILT

-746 VIGMYAQDYQ
+746 VIGTYAQDYL

-768 LKAIDDEIGDEI
+768 LKAIDDEI

-855 QLSDTELTK
+855 QLSDTELAK
-864 LTKEFKNYMNSD
+864 LTEEFKNYMNGD
-876 GKKYTHTAAAAYQNM
+876 GKQYTHTAAAAYQNM

-903 EIIKQANA
+903 ELIKQANT
-911 NNNSQFI
+911 NNNAQFI

-937 TDQEAYQTKAQLLND
+937 SDQEAYQTKAQLLND

-967 SEDQRS
+967 SEDQRN

-981 TETDPNIMA
+981 TETDPNVIA
-990 QLNQEANNILME
+990 QLNHEANNILME
-1002 TISTNIDNLVKPVL
+1002 TISTNVDNLIKPVL
-1016 QQGFIHPEARKALL
+1016 QQGFIHPEARKALS

-1038 LIVTKADKDL
+1038 LIVTKADNDF
-1048 MEAFPITDEVRKR
+1048 MGVYPGHPDYEEAKKR
-1061 HKESVEKTKQIDD
+1061 RKESVENIHQIDD

-1098 TNSQLKFTDHWQ
+1098 TNSQLKFSDHWQ

-1209 ADTLAKMNRGQKLK
+1209 ADTLTKMNRGQKLK

-1285 TRAAVDKYMMQL
+1285 TRAAVEKYMMQL
-1297 DNAIYDFFQANKDSK
+1297 DNAIYDFFQANRDSK

-1356 LASRAAVK
+1356 LASRAAVR

-1510 LELQGQTFGRVDFLK
+1510 LELQGQTFGRVDFLR

-1567 IANAPKVIFI
+1567 IADAPKVIFI

-1677 TYLDNDPDHLGL
+1677 TYLDNDPEHLGL

-1742 LTTKYKDKIIP
+1742 LTTKYKDKIVP

-1802 TTTKGIKTI
+1802 TTTKSIKTI

-1866 VSGGLL
+1866 VTGGLL

-1907 GTTNSI
+1907 GTINSI

-1918 QEFDIIGVEA
+1918 QEFDIIGVET

-1940 LKNGDDEFSIPLVDF
+1940 LKNGDDKFSVPLVDF

-2000 LTYKV
+2000 LTYRV

-2091 VFDDNT
+2091 VFDDDS
-2097 PESQTRHDA
+2097 PESQARHDA
-2106 RIDGFIGL
+2106 RIDGFVGL

-2120 DDWKQ
+2120 DDWKE
-2125 LDDYFAYCRNV
+2125 LDDYFAYCRNA
-2136 LFTNESNADIAKNL
+2136 LFTNESNADVVKYL

-2185 GENEECSYL
+2185 GENEKCEYL
-2194 HSDSNDANDAM
+2194 HSDSKDANDAM
-2205 RKKVVAIIFDDSK
+2205 RKKVVAIIFNDGK

-2239 PEGNLLHPELNK
+2239 EEGNLLHPDLNK
-2251 AYTEALNKYEG
+2251 AYTDALIKYEG

-2338 FIDVAELDRNPQFRI
+2338 FIDVSELAKNPQFRV
-2353 SRILTS
+2353 SKILTS
-2359 RDGLVNGTH
+2359 RDGLVNGVH

-2376 ILVGNSNEFAD
+2376 ILVGNSNEFAG

-2393 QYERQIADPN
+2393 QYERQIANPN
-2403 KPKKVSLYYV
+2403 EPKKVSLYYV
-2413 MPPKTTISAWL
+2413 MPPKTTVSAWL

-2434 LGQGK
+2434 LGQNK
-2439 QVYNIGNDFTAY
+2439 QVYNIGNDFTGY
-2451 RVLDCLDKQGLL
+2451 RVLDCLEKQGLL

-2477 SGQDV
+2477 SGKDV
-2482 LDSIKTILS
+2482 LDSVKTILS

-2533 ARRVMSIKE
+2533 ARRVISIKE
-2542 VNQYLRQDSPL
+2542 VNQYLRQPSSL

-2560 NNKVLNT
+2560 NNQVLNA
-2567 YLTCMVWNKT
+2567 YLTCMVWNRT

-2590 EVLDQI
+2590 EVLNQI

-2615 YTDKTHGSFLEIQQR
+2615 YTNKTHGSFLEIQQR

-2637 INGDAAFRIN
+2637 IGGDAAFRIN

-2666 EEIEQKAIRTKD
+2666 GEIEQKAIRTKD

-2700 DQKKLENKPDLID
+2700 DQKKLENKPDPID
-2713 EFAPYIKRIGIS
+2713 EYAPYMQKIGIS
-2725 EKELAGIISMDK
+2725 EKELANIIALNH
-2737 GDKSAIQKDIVMW
+2737 GDKSAIQKDIARW
-2750 FNSQDTHNF
+2750 FNSQDAHNF

-2764 GNVYLFN
+2764 GNIYLFN
-2771 NSEYSLISAP
+2771 NSEYSLTSRP
-2781 TSLTTT
+2781 TSLATT

-2792 KGVDNNGAHDI
+2792 KGVDNNGEHDI

-2808 VDGNGNITSIQGNVT
+2808 VDGKGNITSMQGNVT
-2823 TFKQVSARRQI
+2823 TFKQIKA
-2834 PDYMESM
+2834 ESN
-2841 EEQLKDKRSSWE
+2841 
-2853 IYRDDIQREDHGITY
+2853 GV
-2868 TTGISYQSTIEP
+2868 TI
-2880 SINLAVDS
+2880 
-2888 GILPKKYLKYLNK
+2888 
-2901 DRPRSIA
+2901 
-2908 LEDLQEIIDI
+2908 
-2918 FKKKGINGPT
+2918 
-2928 DLLSYIKNDGIT
+2928 
-2940 VSKEEWEEA
+2940 SKEEWEEA
-2949 QNGIRSHLMS
+2949 QNGIRDSIPPLLAKNRVFLREYDKS
-2959 NALGKNSSLLHDYS
+2959 ITAQGKRDLKRSLG
-2973 ALLNANTRQ
+2973 
-2982 HIINAR
+2982 
-2988 RTAVGYKNVAM
+2988 TAKKFLATVKKKGDKV
-2999 RRNDT
+2999 
-3004 KLVEAWDRMIKIID
+3004 KEEAWNKMISYIESI
-3018 SLKSENIPTISLEN
+3018 SSESTPTISLEN

>member
-43 DKIKSISAFQ
+43 DKIKSVSAFQ

-95 DNIWVNPKKRTID
+95 DNIWVNPKKRTVD
-108 YKPTLVKRANPTL
+108 YKPTLVKKANPTL

-178 NDIVDPKT
+178 NDVVDPKT

-246 KGVGSSLL
+246 KRVGSSLL

-372 KSKFAELQKASNLTT
+372 KSKLAELQKASNLTT

-498 AIAEALVKPVKDA
+498 AIAEALVKPVNDA

-521 QGFVKNLL
+521 QGFVKKLL

-538 VYAEKAMAKKSAEVI
+538 VYAEKALAKKSAEVI

-756 NLQADL
+756 KLQADL
-762 ITASAQ
+762 IKASAE
-768 LKAIDDEIGDEI
+768 LKAIDDEI

-864 LTKEFKNYMNSD
+864 LTEEFKNYMNSD

-903 EIIKQANA
+903 EIIKQANV

-952 SLAYGALRQMAQPYL
+952 SLAYGVLRQMAQPYL
-967 SEDQRS
+967 SEDQRN
-973 RLQSIADS
+973 RLQSIADN
-981 TETDPNIMA
+981 TETDPNIIA

-1002 TISTNIDNLVKPVL
+1002 TILTNVDNLVKPVL
-1016 QQGFIHPEARKALL
+1016 QQGFIHPEARKALS

-1038 LIVTKADKDL
+1038 LIVTKADNDF
-1048 MEAFPITDEVRKR
+1048 MEVYPGHPDYEEAKKR
-1061 HKESVEKTKQIDD
+1061 RKESVENIHQIDD

-1110 QTMDLLDNN
+1110 QTIDLLDNN
-1119 KDDISEFGTDEVW
+1119 KDDMSEFGTDEVW

-1285 TRAAVDKYMMQL
+1285 TRAAVEKYMMQL

-1356 LASRAAVK
+1356 LASRAAVR

-1478 VINTINHIDPE
+1478 VINTINHINPE

-1498 ETSDSAQKTAED
+1498 ETSDSAQKAAED

-1658 MMQLAIQNLNEGKD
+1658 MMQLAIQNLNDGKD

-1677 TYLDNDPDHLGL
+1677 TYLDNDPDHVGL

-1710 RVVPTIDLMVSTSGD
+1710 RIVPTIDLMVSTSGD

-1802 TTTKGIKTI
+1802 TTTKSIKTI

-1838 QLEDMVDDN
+1838 QLEDMVNDN

-1866 VSGGLL
+1866 VPGGLP
-1872 PILAPASVPPA
+1872 PIPAPASVPPA
-1883 STKTSQADA
+1883 STTTSQADA
-1892 NIKVEEFKKLIYNPD
+1892 NIEIENFKKLIYNPD

-1940 LKNGDDEFSIPLVDF
+1940 LKNGDDEFSVPLVDF

-2026 EVPTEPITPEVTTI
+2026 EVPTEPITPEVNTI

-2097 PESQTRHDA
+2097 PESKARYDA

-2136 LFTNESNADIAKNL
+2136 LFTNESNADIAKDL
-2150 ANILGLT
+2150 ANVLELP

-2185 GENEECSYL
+2185 GENEKCEYL
-2194 HSDSNDANDAM
+2194 HSDSDDANDAM
-2205 RKKVVAIIFDDSK
+2205 RKKVVAIIFNDGK

-2239 PEGNLLHPELNK
+2239 SEGNLLHPELNK
-2251 AYTEALNKYEG
+2251 TYTEALNKYEG
-2262 NKNQSDL
+2262 EKNQSDL

-2328 QNGSYQTSNK
+2328 QNGNYQTSNK
-2338 FIDVAELDRNPQFRI
+2338 FIDVAELAKNPQFRV
-2353 SRILTS
+2353 SKILTS

-2376 ILVGNSNEFAD
+2376 ILVGNSSEFAD

-2393 QYERQIADPN
+2393 QYERQIADP
-2403 KPKKVSLYYV
+2403 KAPKKVSLYYV
-2413 MPPKTTISAWL
+2413 MPPKTTVSAWL

-2434 LGQGK
+2434 LGQNK
-2439 QVYNIGNDFTAY
+2439 QVYNIGNDFTGY

-2525 NQGMKESD
+2525 NQGMKEPD

-2542 VNQYLRQDSPL
+2542 VNQYLRQSSSL

-2560 NNKVLNT
+2560 NNQVLNA
-2567 YLTCMVWNKT
+2567 YLTCMVWNRI

-2615 YTDKTHGSFLEIQQR
+2615 YTDKAHGSFLEIQQR
-2630 DNWQLEG
+2630 DNGQLEG

-2666 EEIEQKAIRTKD
+2666 REIEQKAIRTKD

-2700 DQKKLENKPDLID
+2700 DQKKLENKLDPID
-2713 EFAPYIKRIGIS
+2713 EYAPYISRIGIS
-2725 EKELAGIISMDK
+2725 EKELAAIVAKGNRADIQQGI
-2737 GDKSAIQKDIVMW
+2737 VEW

-2764 GNVYLFN
+2764 SNVYLFN
-2771 NSEYSLISAP
+2771 NSEYSLTSRP
-2781 TSLTTT
+2781 TSLATT

-2792 KGVDNNGAHDI
+2792 KGVDNNGEHDI

-2808 VDGNGNITSIQGNVT
+2808 VDGKGNTTSIQGNVT
-2823 TFKQVSARRQI
+2823 TFKQIKA
-2834 PDYMESM
+2834 ES
-2841 EEQLKDKRSSWE
+2841 
-2853 IYRDDIQREDHGITY
+2853 
-2868 TTGISYQSTIEP
+2868 
-2880 SINLAVDS
+2880 
-2888 GILPKKYLKYLNK
+2888 NK
-2901 DRPRSIA
+2901 
-2908 LEDLQEIIDI
+2908 
-2918 FKKKGINGPT
+2918 
-2928 DLLSYIKNDGIT
+2928 IT
-2940 VSKEEWEEA
+2940 VSEKEWKEA
-2949 QNGIRSHLMS
+2949 QDGIRSHLMS

-2988 RTAVGYKNVAM
+2988 RTAVSYKSVAT
-2999 RRNDT
+2999 RYNDT

-3018 SLKSENIPTISLEN
+3018 SLKSENIPTISLED

>member
-95 DNIWVNPKKRTID
+95 DNIWVNPKKRTVD

-178 NDIVDPKT
+178 NDVVDPKT

-351 VLFEGKDAWKVM
+351 VLFEGKNAWKVM

-372 KSKFAELQKASNLTT
+372 KSKLAELQKTSNLTT

-511 KKVLEQTGDK
+511 KKALEQTGDK
-521 QGFVKNLL
+521 QGFVKKLL
-529 NIGRNVATN
+529 NIGKNVATN
-538 VYAEKAMAKKSAEVI
+538 VYAEKALAKKSAEVI

-698 HNQVKFIDNILT
+698 RNQVKFIDNILT

-756 NLQADL
+756 KLQADL

-768 LKAIDDEIGDEI
+768 LKAIDDEI

-864 LTKEFKNYMNSD
+864 LTEEFKNYMNSD
-876 GKKYTHTAAAAYQNM
+876 GKQYTHTAAAAYQNM

-903 EIIKQANA
+903 EIIKQANT
-911 NNNSQFI
+911 NNNAQFI

-952 SLAYGALRQMAQPYL
+952 SLAYGALKQMAQPYL
-967 SEDQRS
+967 SEDQRN
-973 RLQSIADS
+973 RLQSITDN
-981 TETDPNIMA
+981 TETDPNIIA

-1002 TISTNIDNLVKPVL
+1002 TISTNVDNLVKPVL
-1016 QQGFIHPEARKALL
+1016 QQGFVHPEARKALL

-1038 LIVTKADKDL
+1038 LIVTKADNDF
-1048 MEAFPITDEVRKR
+1048 MEVYPGHPDYEEAKKR
-1061 HKESVEKTKQIDD
+1061 RKESVENIHQIDN

-1110 QTMDLLDNN
+1110 QTIDLLDNN
-1119 KDDISEFGTDEVW
+1119 KDDMSEFGTDEVW

-1262 TFNNITVEVKD
+1262 AFNNITVEVKD

-1285 TRAAVDKYMMQL
+1285 TRAAVEKYMMQL

-1312 GELSVEKIG
+1312 GELSIEKIG

-1567 IANAPKVIFI
+1567 IADAPKVIFI

-1606 DFDQDTSIAFIDDV
+1606 DFDQDTSIAFVDDV

-1658 MMQLAIQNLNEGKD
+1658 MMQLAIQNLNDGKD

-1802 TTTKGIKTI
+1802 TTTKSIKTI

-1858 TPTPTKPP
+1858 TPTPTKSS
-1866 VSGGLL
+1866 VTGGLL

-1918 QEFDIIGVEA
+1918 QEFDIMGVEA

-1940 LKNGDDEFSIPLVDF
+1940 LKNGDDEFSIPLIDF

-2026 EVPTEPITPEVTTI
+2026 EVPTEPITPKVTTI

-2058 SNIEDTVETPKSV
+2058 SNIEGTIETPKSA

-2205 RKKVVAIIFDDSK
+2205 RKKVVAIIFNDGK

-2239 PEGNLLHPELNK
+2239 SEGNLLHYDMYK
-2251 AYTEALNKYEG
+2251 IYTNALIKYA
-2262 NKNQSDL
+2262 NDKNQSDL

-2338 FIDVAELDRNPQFRI
+2338 FIDVAELAKNPQFRV
-2353 SRILTS
+2353 SKILTS

-2376 ILVGNSNEFAD
+2376 ILVGNSNEFAG

-2403 KPKKVSLYYV
+2403 EPKKVSLYYV
-2413 MPPKTTISAWL
+2413 MPPKTTVSTWL

-2434 LGQGK
+2434 LGQNK
-2439 QVYNIGNDFTAY
+2439 QIYNIGNDFTGY
-2451 RVLDCLDKQGLL
+2451 RVLDCLEKQGLL

-2477 SGQDV
+2477 SGKDV
-2482 LDSIKTILS
+2482 LDSVKTILS

-2525 NQGMKESD
+2525 SQGMKEPD

-2560 NNKVLNT
+2560 NNKILNT

-2666 EEIEQKAIRTKD
+2666 GEIEQKAIRTKD

-2700 DQKKLENKPDLID
+2700 DQKKLENKPDPID
-2713 EFAPYIKRIGIS
+2713 EYAPYISRIGIS
-2725 EKELAGIISMDK
+2725 EKELANIIALNH
-2737 GDKSAIQKDIVMW
+2737 GDKSATQRDIVTW

-2808 VDGNGNITSIQGNVT
+2808 VDGNGNITSMQGNVT
-2823 TFKQVSARRQI
+2823 TFKQIKA
-2834 PDYMESM
+2834 ESN
-2841 EEQLKDKRSSWE
+2841 K
-2853 IYRDDIQREDHGITY
+2853 IT
-2868 TTGISYQSTIEP
+2868 I
-2880 SINLAVDS
+2880 
-2888 GILPKKYLKYLNK
+2888 
-2901 DRPRSIA
+2901 
-2908 LEDLQEIIDI
+2908 
-2918 FKKKGINGPT
+2918 
-2928 DLLSYIKNDGIT
+2928 
-2940 VSKEEWEEA
+2940 SKEEWEEA
-2949 QNGIRSHLMS
+2949 QDGIRGSFTK
-2959 NALGKNSSLLHDYS
+2959 KNEQSSLFLKDYS
-2973 ALLNANTRQ
+2973 FISDSENRLGLKRSLGTGRLKLNAAKR
-2982 HIINAR
+2982 NAER
-2988 RTAVGYKNVAM
+2988 AKDPEEKAKYN
-2999 RRNDT
+2999 
-3004 KLVEAWDRMIKIID
+3004 KLVEAWEKVISIVESIT
-3018 SLKSENIPTISLEN
+3018 SLSIPTISLEN

-3063 LTTDNLI
+3063 LTIDNLI

>member
-95 DNIWVNPKKRTID
+95 DNIWVNPKKRTVD

-178 NDIVDPKT
+178 NDVVDPKT

-372 KSKFAELQKASNLTT
+372 KSKFVELQKASNLTT

-423 DLVRKANNIGS
+423 NLVRKANNIGS

-521 QGFVKNLL
+521 QGFVKKLL

-611 GGGLTSAATNFS
+611 GGGITSAATNFS

-756 NLQADL
+756 KLQADL

-768 LKAIDDEIGDEI
+768 LKAIDDEI

-864 LTKEFKNYMNSD
+864 LTEEFKNYMNSD
-876 GKKYTHTAAAAYQNM
+876 GKQYTHTAAAAYQNM

-903 EIIKQANA
+903 EIIKQANV
-911 NNNSQFI
+911 NNNAQFI

-967 SEDQRS
+967 SEDQRN

-981 TETDPNIMA
+981 TETDPNIIA

-1002 TISTNIDNLVKPVL
+1002 TISTNVDNLVKPVL

-1038 LIVTKADKDL
+1038 LIVTKADKDF

-1110 QTMDLLDNN
+1110 QTIDLLDNN
-1119 KDDISEFGTDEVW
+1119 KDDMSEFGTDEVW

-1285 TRAAVDKYMMQL
+1285 TRAAVEKYMMQL

-1356 LASRAAVK
+1356 LASRASVR

-1567 IANAPKVIFI
+1567 IADAPKVIFI

-1658 MMQLAIQNLNEGKD
+1658 MMQLAIQNLNDGKD

-1677 TYLDNDPDHLGL
+1677 TYLDNDSEHLGL

-1695 KPVNVLKGLSKEELD
+1695 QPVNVLKGLSKEELD

-1742 LTTKYKDKIIP
+1742 LTTKYKDKVIP

-1858 TPTPTKPP
+1858 TPTPTKSP
-1866 VSGGLL
+1866 VPGGLL
-1872 PILAPASVPPA
+1872 PILAPASVPSA
-1883 STKTSQADA
+1883 STTTSQADA
-1892 NIKVEEFKKLIYNPD
+1892 NIEVENFKKLIYNPD

-1928 KEDNGNWIPTVN
+1928 KEDNGNWIPTVK
-1940 LKNGDDEFSIPLVDF
+1940 LKNGDDEFSVSLVDF

-2097 PESQTRHDA
+2097 PESQARHDA

-2120 DDWKQ
+2120 DDWKE

-2136 LFTNESNADIAKNL
+2136 LFTNESNADIAKDL

-2171 RINSSDPRYYRYDQ
+2171 RINSSDSRYYRYDQ

-2205 RKKVVAIIFDDSK
+2205 RKKVVAIIFDDGK

-2239 PEGNLLHPELNK
+2239 SEGNLLHPELNK

-2338 FIDVAELDRNPQFRI
+2338 FIDVAELAKNPQFRV
-2353 SRILTS
+2353 SKILTS

-2376 ILVGNSNEFAD
+2376 ILVGNSNEFTG

-2403 KPKKVSLYYV
+2403 EPKKVSLYYV
-2413 MPPKTTISAWL
+2413 MPPKTTVSAWL

-2434 LGQGK
+2434 LGQNK
-2439 QVYNIGNDFTAY
+2439 QVYNIGNDFTGY
-2451 RVLDCLDKQGLL
+2451 RVLDYLDKQGLL

-2477 SGQDV
+2477 SGKDV

-2505 LDNSNQI
+2505 LNNSNQI

-2525 NQGMKESD
+2525 NQGMKEPD

-2542 VNQYLRQDSPL
+2542 VNQYLRQPSSL

-2560 NNKVLNT
+2560 NNQVLNA
-2567 YLTCMVWNKT
+2567 YLTCMVWNRTKT
-2577 KAIGQ
+2577 IGQ

-2590 EVLDQI
+2590 EVLNQI

-2688 PDAKQKYEAVYL
+2688 LDAKQKYEAVYL
-2700 DQKKLENKPDLID
+2700 DQKKLENKPDPID
-2713 EFAPYIKRIGIS
+2713 EYAPYISRIGIS
-2725 EKELAGIISMDK
+2725 EKELANIIALNH
-2737 GDKSAIQKDIVMW
+2737 GDKSAIQRDIVTW

-2781 TSLTTT
+2781 TSLDTT

-2792 KGVDNNGAHDI
+2792 KGVDNNGTHDI

-2808 VDGNGNITSIQGNVT
+2808 VDGNGNIISMQGNVT
-2823 TFKQVSARRQI
+2823 TLKQVKA
-2834 PDYMESM
+2834 ES
-2841 EEQLKDKRSSWE
+2841 
-2853 IYRDDIQREDHGITY
+2853 
-2868 TTGISYQSTIEP
+2868 
-2880 SINLAVDS
+2880 
-2888 GILPKKYLKYLNK
+2888 NK
-2901 DRPRSIA
+2901 
-2908 LEDLQEIIDI
+2908 
-2918 FKKKGINGPT
+2918 
-2928 DLLSYIKNDGIT
+2928 IT
-2940 VSKEEWEEA
+2940 VSEKEWKEA
-2949 QNGIRSHLMS
+2949 QDGIRSHLMS

-2982 HIINAR
+2982 HIINAL
-2988 RTAVGYKNVAM
+2988 RTAVGYKSVAM

-3078 VKFKMI
+3078 VKFTLK

>member
-43 DKIKSISAFQ
+43 DKIKSVSAFQ

-95 DNIWVNPKKRTID
+95 DNIWVNPKKRTVD

-178 NDIVDPKT
+178 NDVVDPKT

-222 MNTLTTDGSVWNKF
+222 MNTLTADGSVWNKF

-246 KGVGSSLL
+246 KGIGSSLL

-290 LVAGNDSPT
+290 LVAGNDNPT

-372 KSKFAELQKASNLTT
+372 KSKLAELQKASNLTT

-440 MTGITVQDTYGDAK
+440 MIGITVQDTYGDAK
-454 AAGASDL
+454 ATGASDL

-498 AIAEALVKPVKDA
+498 AIAKALVTVNDA
-511 KKVLEQTGDK
+511 KERLEQTGDK
-521 QGFVKNLL
+521 QGFVKELL
-529 NIGRNVATN
+529 KIGRNVATN

-592 WDGDNA
+592 WEGDNA

-611 GGGLTSAATNFS
+611 GGGITSAATNFS
-623 QVKSLAGMDNSAAM
+623 QVRSLARMDNSAAM

-698 HNQVKFIDNILT
+698 RNQVKFIDNILT

-746 VIGMYAQDYQ
+746 VIGTYAQDYL

-768 LKAIDDEIGDEI
+768 LKAIDDEIGKI
-780 GDVKSA
+780 KST

-796 DKAAEIDGIRGR
+796 DKAAEIDDIRGR

-855 QLSDTELTK
+855 QLSDTELAK
-864 LTKEFKNYMNSD
+864 LTEEFKNYMNSD
-876 GKKYTHTAAAAYQNM
+876 GKQYTHTAAAAYQNM

-903 EIIKQANA
+903 ELIKQANT
-911 NNNSQFI
+911 NNNAQFI

-937 TDQEAYQTKAQLLND
+937 SDQEAYQTRAQLLND
-952 SLAYGALRQMAQPYL
+952 SLAYGVLRQMAQPYL
-967 SEDQRS
+967 SEDQRN

-981 TETDPNIMA
+981 TETDPNVIA
-990 QLNQEANNILME
+990 QLNQEANNILIE
-1002 TISTNIDNLVKPVL
+1002 TISTNVDNLVKPVL
-1016 QQGFIHPEARKALL
+1016 QQGFIHPEARKALS

-1038 LIVTKADKDL
+1038 LIVTKADNDF
-1048 MEAFPITDEVRKR
+1048 MGVYPGHPDYEEAKKR
-1061 HKESVEKTKQIDD
+1061 RKESVENIHQIDD

-1098 TNSQLKFTDHWQ
+1098 TNSQLKFSDHWQ

-1119 KDDISEFGTDEVW
+1119 KDDMSEFGTDEVW

-1198 DVNKI
+1198 DVSKI

-1209 ADTLAKMNRGQKLK
+1209 ADTLTKMNRGQKLK

-1262 TFNNITVEVKD
+1262 TFNNITTEVKD
-1273 ALEGDGVKQSKE
+1273 ALEGEGVKQSKE
-1285 TRAAVDKYMMQL
+1285 TRAAVEKYMMQL

-1478 VINTINHIDPE
+1478 VINTINHINPE

-1498 ETSDSAQKTAED
+1498 ETSDSAQKAAED

-1552 DPLTGKLENTWKLNK
+1552 DPFTGKLENTWKLNK
-1567 IANAPKVIFI
+1567 IADAPKVIFI

-1658 MMQLAIQNLNEGKD
+1658 MMQLAIQNLNDGKD

-1677 TYLDNDPDHLGL
+1677 TYLDNDPEHLGL

-1710 RVVPTIDLMVSTSGD
+1710 RIVPTIDLMVSTSGD

-1802 TTTKGIKTI
+1802 TTTKGIRTI
-1811 GTSQDKKFQLETIGA
+1811 GTSQDKRFQLETIGA

-1847 DAITKLEAPTN
+1847 NAITKLEAPTN
-1858 TPTPTKPP
+1858 TPTPTKPQ

-1883 STKTSQADA
+1883 NTATSQADA
-1892 NIKVEEFKKLIYNPD
+1892 NIEVENFKKLIYNLD

-1918 QEFDIIGVEA
+1918 QEFDIISVEA
-1928 KEDNGNWIPTVN
+1928 KEDNGNWIPTVK
-1940 LKNGDDEFSIPLVDF
+1940 LKNGDDEFGVPLVDF

-2026 EVPTEPITPEVTTI
+2026 EVPTEPITPQITTI

-2091 VFDDNT
+2091 VFDDDS
-2097 PESQTRHDA
+2097 PESQARHDA
-2106 RIDGFIGL
+2106 RIDGFVGL

-2120 DDWKQ
+2120 DDWKE
-2125 LDDYFAYCRNV
+2125 LDDYFAYCRNA
-2136 LFTNESNADIAKNL
+2136 LFTSERNADAAKYL

-2185 GENEECSYL
+2185 GENEKCEYL
-2194 HSDSNDANDAM
+2194 HSDSKDANDAM
-2205 RKKVVAIIFDDSK
+2205 RKKVVAILFNDGK

-2239 PEGNLLHPELNK
+2239 EEGNLLHPDLNK
-2251 AYTEALNKYEG
+2251 AYTDALIKYQG

-2269 AVQEVINQFDKSG
+2269 AVQEVINQFDKKG
-2282 IDQDIVDLFKVYR
+2282 IDQDIIDLFKVYR

-2300 IFFFDKSFNL
+2300 IFFFDESFNL
-2310 AKQSPTGI
+2310 AEQSPTGI

-2338 FIDVAELDRNPQFRI
+2338 FIDVSELAKNPQFRV
-2353 SRILTS
+2353 SKILTS
-2359 RDGLVNGTH
+2359 RNGLVNGTH

-2376 ILVGNSNEFAD
+2376 ILVGNPKEFAG

-2393 QYERQIADPN
+2393 QYERQIADP
-2403 KPKKVSLYYV
+2403 KAPKKVSLYYV
-2413 MPPKTTISAWL
+2413 IPPKTTVSAWL

-2434 LGQGK
+2434 LRQNK
-2439 QVYNIGNDFTAY
+2439 QVYNIGNDFTGY

-2525 NQGMKESD
+2525 NQGMKEPD

-2542 VNQYLRQDSPL
+2542 VNQYLRQPSSL

-2560 NNKVLNT
+2560 NNQVLNA
-2567 YLTCMVWNKT
+2567 YLTCMVWNRT

-2615 YTDKTHGSFLEIQQR
+2615 YTDKAHGSFLEIQQR
-2630 DNWQLEG
+2630 ANWQLEG

-2666 EEIEQKAIRTKD
+2666 GEIEQKAIRTKD

-2688 PDAKQKYEAVYL
+2688 PYAKQKYEAVYL
-2700 DQKKLENKPDLID
+2700 DQKKLENKPDPID
-2713 EFAPYIKRIGIS
+2713 EYAPYIQKIGIS
-2725 EKELAGIISMDK
+2725 EKELANIIALNH
-2737 GDKSAIQKDIVMW
+2737 GDKSAIQRDIARW
-2750 FNSQDTHNF
+2750 FNSQDVHNF

-2764 GNVYLFN
+2764 GNIYLFN
-2771 NSEYSLISAP
+2771 NSEYSLISRP
-2781 TSLTTT
+2781 TSLATT

-2792 KGVDNNGAHDI
+2792 KGVDNNGEHDI

-2808 VDGNGNITSIQGNVT
+2808 VDGNGNITSMQGNVT
-2823 TFKQVSARRQI
+2823 TFKQVSAGRQI

-2853 IYRDDIQREDHGITY
+2853 YYRDDIQREDHGITY
-2868 TTGISYQSTIEP
+2868 ITGIPYQSTIEP

-2888 GILPKKYLKYLNK
+2888 GVLPKKYAKYLNK
-2901 DRPRSIA
+2901 DRPGSIA

-2918 FKKKGINGPT
+2918 FKKKGINSPT
-2928 DLLSYIKNDGIT
+2928 NLLSYIKNDGIT

-2949 QNGIRSHLMS
+2949 QNGIRDSIPPLLARNS
-2959 NALGKNSSLLHDYS
+2959 VFLREYDKSISAQGKRDLKRSLG
-2973 ALLNANTRQ
+2973 
-2982 HIINAR
+2982 
-2988 RTAVGYKNVAM
+2988 TAKKFLSTVKKKGDKV
-2999 RRNDT
+2999 
-3004 KLVEAWDRMIKIID
+3004 KEEAWEKVISIVESIT
-3018 SLKSENIPTISLEN
+3018 SSSTPTISLEN
-3032 GDTVTQNGKRYTII
+3032 EDTVIQNGKRYTII

-3078 VKFKMI
+3078 VKFNMI

>member
-43 DKIKSISAFQ
+43 DKIKSVSAFQ

-95 DNIWVNPKKRTID
+95 DNIWVNPKKRTVD

-178 NDIVDPKT
+178 NDVVDPKT

-246 KGVGSSLL
+246 KGIGSSLL

-372 KSKFAELQKASNLTT
+372 KSKLAELQKASNLTT

-498 AIAEALVKPVKDA
+498 AIAEALVKPVNDA
-511 KKVLEQTGDK
+511 KKTLEQTGDK
-521 QGFVKNLL
+521 QGFVKELL
-529 NIGRNVATN
+529 KIGRNVATN

-611 GGGLTSAATNFS
+611 GGGITSAATNFS
-623 QVKSLAGMDNSAAM
+623 QVRSLARMDNSAAM

-698 HNQVKFIDNILT
+698 RNQVKFIDNILT

-733 LRNLKIGNLKNTN
+733 LKNLKIGNLKNTN
-746 VIGMYAQDYQ
+746 VIGTYAQDYL

-768 LKAIDDEIGDEI
+768 LKAIDDEI

-828 INPLINDGFVIT
+828 INLLINDGFVIT

-855 QLSDTELTK
+855 QLSDTELAK
-864 LTKEFKNYMNSD
+864 LTEEFKDYMNGD
-876 GKKYTHTAAAAYQNM
+876 GKQYTHTAAAAYQNM

-903 EIIKQANA
+903 ELIKQANT
-911 NNNSQFI
+911 NNNAQFI

-937 TDQEAYQTKAQLLND
+937 SDQEAYQTRAQLLND

-967 SEDQRS
+967 SEDQRN

-981 TETDPNIMA
+981 TETDPNIIA

-1002 TISTNIDNLVKPVL
+1002 TISTNVDNLVKPVL
-1016 QQGFIHPEARKALL
+1016 QQGFIHPEARKALS

-1038 LIVTKADKDL
+1038 LIVTKADNDF
-1048 MEAFPITDEVRKR
+1048 MGVYPGHPDYEEAKKR
-1061 HKESVEKTKQIDD
+1061 RKESVENIHQIDD
-1074 LQEQIEKLP
+1074 LQDQIEKLP

-1098 TNSQLKFTDHWQ
+1098 TNSQLKFSDHWQ

-1198 DVNKI
+1198 DVSKI

-1209 ADTLAKMNRGQKLK
+1209 ADTLTKMNRGQKLK

-1285 TRAAVDKYMMQL
+1285 TRAAIEKYMMQL
-1297 DNAIYDFFQANKDSK
+1297 DNAIYDFFQANKDPK
-1312 GELSVEKIG
+1312 GELSTEKIG

-1498 ETSDSAQKTAED
+1498 ETSNSAQKTAED

-1536 NSKDR
+1536 NSKNR

-1567 IANAPKVIFI
+1567 IADAPKVIFI

-1658 MMQLAIQNLNEGKD
+1658 MMQLAIQNLNDGKD

-1677 TYLDNDPDHLGL
+1677 TYLDNDPEHLGL

-1802 TTTKGIKTI
+1802 TTTKGIRTI
-1811 GTSQDKKFQLETIGA
+1811 GTSQDKRFQLETIGA

-1847 DAITKLEAPTN
+1847 NAITKLEAPTN

-1866 VSGGLL
+1866 VPGGLP
-1872 PILAPASVPPA
+1872 PIPAPASVPPA
-1883 STKTSQADA
+1883 STTTSQADA
-1892 NIKVEEFKKLIYNPD
+1892 NIEVEEFKKLIYNPD

-1918 QEFDIIGVEA
+1918 QEFDIMGVEA
-1928 KEDNGNWIPTVN
+1928 VEDNGNWIPTIK
-1940 LKNGDDEFSIPLVDF
+1940 LKNGDDEYSVPLVDF

-1960 LQKKDDKTTVP
+1960 LQTKDDKKTVP
-1971 LYTVGQTFLLQTGP
+1971 LYKEGQTFLINDGSK
-1985 TDTQITIDEV
+1985 DIKVTIDEV

-2000 LTYKV
+2000 LMYKI
-2005 HDKEGKSFEIT
+2005 HDEDGKSSEVT
-2016 QESIQKLYKG
+2016 QEYLQRQYKG
-2026 EVPTEPITPEVTTI
+2026 EIPTESITPEVTTI

-2058 SNIEDTVETPKSV
+2058 SNIEDTVETPKST

-2091 VFDDNT
+2091 VFDDDS
-2097 PESQTRHDA
+2097 PESQARHDA
-2106 RIDGFIGL
+2106 RIDGFVGL
-2114 SRILKT
+2114 SRILNT
-2120 DDWKQ
+2120 DNWKE
-2125 LDDYFAYCRNV
+2125 LNDYFAYCRNA
-2136 LFTNESNADIAKNL
+2136 LFTNESNADVVKYL

-2157 GNVNIRYALKSSAG
+2157 DNVNIRYALKSSAG

-2185 GENEECSYL
+2185 GENEKCEYL
-2194 HSDSNDANDAM
+2194 HSDSKDANNAT
-2205 RKKVVAIIFDDSK
+2205 RKKVVAILFNNGK

-2239 PEGNLLHPELNK
+2239 EEGNLLHPDLNK
-2251 AYTEALNKYEG
+2251 AYTDALIKYEG
-2262 NKNQSDL
+2262 NKNQNDL
-2269 AVQEVINQFDKSG
+2269 AVQEVINQFDKKG

-2300 IFFFDKSFNL
+2300 IFFFDESFNL

-2328 QNGSYQTSNK
+2328 QNGSYRTSNK
-2338 FIDVAELDRNPQFRI
+2338 FIDVAELAKNPQFRV
-2353 SRILTS
+2353 SKILTS
-2359 RDGLVNGTH
+2359 RNGLVNGTR

-2376 ILVGNSNEFAD
+2376 ILVGNPKEFAG

-2393 QYERQIADPN
+2393 QYERQIADP
-2403 KPKKVSLYYV
+2403 KAPKKVSLYYV
-2413 MPPKTTISAWL
+2413 MPPKTTVSAWL

-2434 LGQGK
+2434 LGQNK
-2439 QVYNIGNDFTAY
+2439 QVYNIGNDFTGY

-2463 DSIPSIGSTAQGYK
+2463 DSIESVGSTAQGYK

-2482 LDSIKTILS
+2482 LNSVKTILD
-2491 NVRAIESKWKGDLA
+2491 NAKAIEDKWKGNLA
-2505 LDNSNQI
+2505 LDNKNQI
-2512 EGRGEEEYYQMLI
+2512 EGRGEEESYQMLI
-2525 NQGMKESD
+2525 NQGMKEPD

-2542 VNQYLRQDSPL
+2542 VNQYLRQLPRL
-2553 LFQEGRT
+2553 TFQEGRT
-2560 NNKVLNT
+2560 NKDILNA
-2567 YLTCMVWNKT
+2567 YLTCMVWNRT
-2577 KAIGQ
+2577 KANGQ
-2582 KEVITYHP
+2582 KEVITYHK

-2615 YTDKTHGSFLEIQQR
+2615 YTNKAHGSFLEIQQR
-2630 DNWQLEG
+2630 GNWQLEG

-2666 EEIEQKAIRTKD
+2666 GEIEQKTIRTKD

-2700 DQKKLENKPDLID
+2700 DQKKLENKPDPID
-2713 EFAPYIKRIGIS
+2713 EYAPYISRIGIS
-2725 EKELAGIISMDK
+2725 KEELAAIVAKGNRADIQQGI
-2737 GDKSAIQKDIVMW
+2737 VEW
-2750 FNSQDTHNF
+2750 FNSQDAHNF

-2771 NSEYSLISAP
+2771 NSEYSLTSRP
-2781 TSLTTT
+2781 TSLATT

-2792 KGVDNNGAHDI
+2792 KGVDNNGEHDI

-2808 VDGNGNITSIQGNVT
+2808 VDGNGNITSMQGNTT
-2823 TFKQVSARRQI
+2823 TFKQVKA
-2834 PDYMESM
+2834 ESNKIAVS
-2841 EEQLKDKRSSWE
+2841 EEEW
-2853 IYRDDIQREDHGITY
+2853 
-2868 TTGISYQSTIEP
+2868 
-2880 SINLAVDS
+2880 
-2888 GILPKKYLKYLNK
+2888 KK
-2901 DRPRSIA
+2901 A
-2908 LEDLQEIIDI
+2908 Q
-2918 FKKKGINGPT
+2918 
-2928 DLLSYIKNDGIT
+2928 DGIR
-2940 VSKEEWEEA
+2940 K
-2949 QNGIRSHLMS
+2949 HLMS
-2959 NALGKNSSLLHDYS
+2959 NVLGKTSSLLHDYS
-2973 ALLNANTRQ
+2973 ALLKANTRQ
-2982 HIINAR
+2982 HIIDTR
-2988 RTAVGYKNVAM
+2988 KTAV
-2999 RRNDT
+2999 RFRNAANNRKDAE
-3004 KLVEAWDRMIKIID
+3004 LVKAWEDMIAIID
-3018 SLKSENIPTISLEN
+3018 SLQSKNIPAISLEN
-3032 GDTVTQNGKRYTII
+3032 GDTVIWNNERYTIT
-3046 DKENLIGE
+3046 DKETMLAEKE
-3054 DEVTKEQVT
+3054 DTGEQVT

-3078 VKFKMI
+3078 VEFKMI

>member
-43 DKIKSISAFQ
+43 DKIKSVSAFQ

-95 DNIWVNPKKRTID
+95 DNIWVNPKKRTVD

-178 NDIVDPKT
+178 NDVVDPKT

-246 KGVGSSLL
+246 KGIGSSLL

-372 KSKFAELQKASNLTT
+372 KSKLAELQKASNLTT

-440 MTGITVQDTYGDAK
+440 MIGITVQDTYGNAK

-498 AIAEALVKPVKDA
+498 AIAKALVTVNDA
-511 KKVLEQTGDK
+511 KERLEQTGDK
-521 QGFVKNLL
+521 QGFVKELL
-529 NIGRNVATN
+529 KIGRNVATN

-592 WDGDNA
+592 WEGDNA

-611 GGGLTSAATNFS
+611 GGGITSAATNFS
-623 QVKSLAGMDNSAAM
+623 QVRSLARMDNSAAM

-698 HNQVKFIDNILT
+698 RNQVKFIDNILT

-746 VIGMYAQDYQ
+746 VIGTYAQDYL

-768 LKAIDDEIGDEI
+768 LKAIDDEIGKI

-855 QLSDTELTK
+855 QLSDTELAK
-864 LTKEFKNYMNSD
+864 LTEEFKNYMNSD
-876 GKKYTHTAAAAYQNM
+876 GKQYTHTAAAAYQNM

-903 EIIKQANA
+903 ELIKQANT
-911 NNNSQFI
+911 NNNAQFI

-937 TDQEAYQTKAQLLND
+937 SDQEAYQTRAQLLND
-952 SLAYGALRQMAQPYL
+952 SLAYGVLRQMAQPYL
-967 SEDQRS
+967 SEDQRN

-981 TETDPNIMA
+981 TETDPNVIA

-1002 TISTNIDNLVKPVL
+1002 TISTNINNLVKPVL
-1016 QQGFIHPEARKALL
+1016 QQGFIHPEARKALS

-1038 LIVTKADKDL
+1038 LIVTKADNDF
-1048 MEAFPITDEVRKR
+1048 MGVYPGHPDYEEAKKR
-1061 HKESVEKTKQIDD
+1061 RKESVENIHQIDD

-1098 TNSQLKFTDHWQ
+1098 TNSQLKFSDHWQ

-1119 KDDISEFGTDEVW
+1119 KDDMSEFGTDEVW

-1198 DVNKI
+1198 DVSKI

-1209 ADTLAKMNRGQKLK
+1209 ADTLTKMNRGQKLK

-1262 TFNNITVEVKD
+1262 TFNNITTEVKD
-1273 ALEGDGVKQSKE
+1273 ALEGEGVKQSKE
-1285 TRAAVDKYMMQL
+1285 TRAAVEKYMMQL

-1356 LASRAAVK
+1356 LASRAAVR

-1478 VINTINHIDPE
+1478 VINTINHINPE

-1552 DPLTGKLENTWKLNK
+1552 DPFTGKLENTWKLNK
-1567 IANAPKVIFI
+1567 IADAPKVIFI

-1658 MMQLAIQNLNEGKD
+1658 MMQLAIQNLNDGKD

-1677 TYLDNDPDHLGL
+1677 TYLDNDPDHVGL

-1710 RVVPTIDLMVSTSGD
+1710 RIVPTIDLMVSTSGD

-1802 TTTKGIKTI
+1802 TTTKGIRTI
-1811 GTSQDKKFQLETIGA
+1811 GTSQDKRFQLETIGA

-1847 DAITKLEAPTN
+1847 NAITKLEAPTN

-1866 VSGGLL
+1866 VPGGL
-1872 PILAPASVPPA
+1872 PPVPAPASVPPA
-1883 STKTSQADA
+1883 NTITSQADA
-1892 NIKVEEFKKLIYNPD
+1892 NIEVENFKKLIYNLD

-1918 QEFDIIGVEA
+1918 QEFDIMGVEA
-1928 KEDNGNWIPTVN
+1928 KEDNGNWIPIVN
-1940 LKNGDDEFSIPLVDF
+1940 LKNGDDEFGVPLVDF

-2091 VFDDNT
+2091 VFDDDS
-2097 PESQTRHDA
+2097 PESQARHDA
-2106 RIDGFIGL
+2106 RIDGFVGL

-2120 DDWKQ
+2120 DDWKE
-2125 LDDYFAYCRNV
+2125 LDDYFAYCRNA
-2136 LFTNESNADIAKNL
+2136 LFTSERNADAAKYL

-2185 GENEECSYL
+2185 GENEKCEYL
-2194 HSDSNDANDAM
+2194 HSDSKDANDAM
-2205 RKKVVAIIFDDSK
+2205 RKKVVAILFNDGK

-2239 PEGNLLHPELNK
+2239 EEGNLLHPDLNK
-2251 AYTEALNKYEG
+2251 AYTDALIKYQG

-2282 IDQDIVDLFKVYR
+2282 TDQDIVDLFKVYR

-2300 IFFFDKSFNL
+2300 IFFFDESFNL

-2328 QNGSYQTSNK
+2328 QNGSYRTSNK
-2338 FIDVAELDRNPQFRI
+2338 FIDVSELAKNPQFRV
-2353 SRILTS
+2353 SKILTS

-2376 ILVGNSNEFAD
+2376 ILVGNPKEFAG

-2393 QYERQIADPN
+2393 QYERQIADP
-2403 KPKKVSLYYV
+2403 KAPKKVSLYYV
-2413 MPPKTTISAWL
+2413 MPPKTTVSAWL

-2477 SGQDV
+2477 SGKDV
-2482 LDSIKTILS
+2482 LDSVKTILD
-2491 NVRAIESKWKGDLA
+2491 NVRAIESKWRG
-2505 LDNSNQI
+2505 
-2512 EGRGEEEYYQMLI
+2512 EGEGEEEP
-2525 NQGMKESD
+2525 D

-2542 VNQYLRQDSPL
+2542 VNQYLRQPSQL
-2553 LFQEGRT
+2553 IFQEGRT
-2560 NNKVLNT
+2560 NKDILNA
-2567 YLTCMVWNKT
+2567 YITCMVWNRT

-2615 YTDKTHGSFLEIQQR
+2615 YTNKAHGSFLEIQQR
-2630 DNWQLEG
+2630 ANWQLEG

-2666 EEIEQKAIRTKD
+2666 GEIEQKTIRTKD

-2713 EFAPYIKRIGIS
+2713 EYAPYINRIGIS
-2725 EKELAGIISMDK
+2725 KEEL
-2737 GDKSAIQKDIVMW
+2737 SAIAAKGNRADIQQGIVEW
-2750 FNSQDTHNF
+2750 FNSQNPHNF

-2764 GNVYLFN
+2764 GDVYLFN
-2771 NSEYSLISAP
+2771 NSEYSLTSKP
-2781 TSLTTT
+2781 TSLATT

-2792 KGVDNNGAHDI
+2792 KGVDNNGEHDI

-2808 VDGNGNITSIQGNVT
+2808 VDGKGNITSMQGNVT
-2823 TFKQVSARRQI
+2823 TFKQIKA
-2834 PDYMESM
+2834 ESN
-2841 EEQLKDKRSSWE
+2841 
-2853 IYRDDIQREDHGITY
+2853 GV
-2868 TTGISYQSTIEP
+2868 TI
-2880 SINLAVDS
+2880 
-2888 GILPKKYLKYLNK
+2888 
-2901 DRPRSIA
+2901 
-2908 LEDLQEIIDI
+2908 
-2918 FKKKGINGPT
+2918 
-2928 DLLSYIKNDGIT
+2928 
-2940 VSKEEWEEA
+2940 SKEEWEEA
-2949 QNGIRSHLMS
+2949 QNGIRDSIPPLL
-2959 NALGKNSSLLHDYS
+2959 AKNSVFLREYDKSITAQGKRDLKRNLGTAKKLLATVRKKGDK
-2973 ALLNANTRQ
+2973 
-2982 HIINAR
+2982 
-2988 RTAVGYKNVAM
+2988 VKE
-2999 RRNDT
+2999 
-3004 KLVEAWDRMIKIID
+3004 EAWSKMISYIESI
-3018 SLKSENIPTISLEN
+3018 SSESTPTISLEN

>member
-43 DKIKSISAFQ
+43 DKIKSVSAFQ

-150 PITGEK
+150 PITGKK

-178 NDIVDPKT
+178 NDVVDPKT
-186 GEVLHKKG
+186 GEILHKKG

-246 KGVGSSLL
+246 KGMGSSLL

-329 INMIGDTIG
+329 INMIGDTVG

-351 VLFEGKDAWKVM
+351 VLFEGKNAWKVM
-363 SKEGYDALK
+363 SKDGYEALK
-372 KSKFAELQKASNLTT
+372 KSKFAELQKTSSLTT

-423 DLVRKANNIGS
+423 DLVKKANSIGS

-498 AIAEALVKPVKDA
+498 AIAEALVKPVNDA

-521 QGFVKNLL
+521 QGFVKKLL

-584 RGKDALNF
+584 RGKDTLNF

-598 LDRYTMS
+598 LDRYAMS
-605 ALGGLF
+605 ALGGLV
-611 GGGLTSAATNFS
+611 GGGITSAATNFS
-623 QVKSLAGMDNSAAM
+623 QVKSLAGMKNSEAM

-698 HNQVKFIDNILT
+698 RNQVKFIDNILT

-746 VIGMYAQDYQ
+746 VIGTYAQDYQ

-768 LKAIDDEIGDEI
+768 LKAIDDEI

-855 QLSDTELTK
+855 QLSDTELAK
-864 LTKEFKNYMNSD
+864 LTEDFKNYMNSD
-876 GKKYTHTAAAAYQNM
+876 GKQYTHTAAAAYQNM

-903 EIIKQANA
+903 ELIKQANT
-911 NNNSQFI
+911 NNNAQFI
-918 QDFNQFITNYLIK
+918 QDFNQFVTNYLIK

-937 TDQEAYQTKAQLLND
+937 TDQEAYQTRAQLLND

-967 SEDQRS
+967 NEDQRN
-973 RLQSIADS
+973 RLQNIADS
-981 TETDPNIMA
+981 TETDPNVVA

-1002 TISTNIDNLVKPVL
+1002 TIQTNIENLIKPVL

-1030 QGLSKLKD
+1030 QGVSKLKD
-1038 LIVTKADKDL
+1038 LIATKADNDF
-1048 MEAFPITDEVRKR
+1048 MEVYPGHPDYEEAKKR
-1061 HKESVEKTKQIDD
+1061 RKESVEKIHQIDD
-1074 LQEQIEKLP
+1074 LQDQIEKLP

-1098 TNSQLKFTDHWQ
+1098 TNSQLKFSDHWQ
-1110 QTMDLLDNN
+1110 QTIDLLDNN
-1119 KDDISEFGTDEVW
+1119 KDDMSEFGTDEVW

-1198 DVNKI
+1198 DVSKI

-1250 DWKDTSIADLKN
+1250 DWKDTSIVDLKN
-1262 TFNNITVEVKD
+1262 AFNNITTEVKD

-1285 TRAAVDKYMMQL
+1285 TRAAVEKYMMQL

-1312 GELSVEKIG
+1312 GELSTEKIG

-1356 LASRAAVK
+1356 LASRAAVR

-1376 NDKVAPIASQELAT
+1376 SDKVAPIASQELAT

-1424 ERTDLLNQFDNS
+1424 ERTDLLNQFDDS

-1498 ETSDSAQKTAED
+1498 ETSDSAQKAAED

-1525 HLSSEWKDIRD
+1525 HLSPEWKDIRD

-1567 IANAPKVIFI
+1567 IADAPKVIFI

-1677 TYLDNDPDHLGL
+1677 TYLDDDLEHLGL

-1695 KPVNVLKGLSKEELD
+1695 QPVNVLKGLDKEELD
-1710 RVVPTIDLMVSTSGD
+1710 RIIPTIDLMVSTSGD

-1753 YKDSDAQGLEGKYY
+1753 FKDSDAQGLEGKYY

-1811 GTSQDKKFQLETIGA
+1811 GTTKDKKFQLETIGA

-1838 QLEDMVDDN
+1838 QLEDMVGDN
-1847 DAITKLEAPTN
+1847 DAITKLEKPTN
-1858 TPTPTKPP
+1858 TPTPVKPP
-1866 VSGGLL
+1866 VPGGLP
-1872 PILAPASVPPA
+1872 PIPAPANVPPA
-1883 STKTSQADA
+1883 NTTTSQADA
-1892 NIKVEEFKKLIYNPD
+1892 NIEVENFKKLIYNPD

-1918 QEFDIIGVEA
+1918 QEFDIMGVEA
-1928 KEDNGNWIPTVN
+1928 IEDNGNWIPTVK

-1960 LQKKDDKTTVP
+1960 LQTKDDKKTVP
-1971 LYTVGQTFLLQTGP
+1971 LYKEGQTFLINDGSK
-1985 TDTQITIDEV
+1985 DIKVTIDEV

-2000 LTYKV
+2000 LMYKI
-2005 HDKEGKSFEIT
+2005 HDEDGKSTEVT
-2016 QESIQKLYKG
+2016 QEALQRLYKG
-2026 EVPTEPITPEVTTI
+2026 EIPTEPVTPETNTI
-2040 TTGMENTSEE
+2040 TTGMENASEE

-2085 NDNGKA
+2085 NDNGRA

-2097 PESQTRHDA
+2097 PESQARNNA
-2106 RIDGFIGL
+2106 RIDGFVGL
-2114 SRILKT
+2114 SRILNT
-2120 DDWKQ
+2120 DDWDT
-2125 LDDYFAYCRNV
+2125 LDRNFAYCRNV
-2136 LFTNESNADIAKNL
+2136 LFTNENNANL
-2150 ANILGLT
+2150 AKDLAQVLDLKGD
-2157 GNVNIRYALKSSAG
+2157 VNIRYALKSSAG

-2194 HSDSNDANDAM
+2194 HSDSKDANDAM
-2205 RKKVVAIIFDDSK
+2205 RKKVVAIVFNDGK

-2239 PEGNLLHPELNK
+2239 GEGNLLHPELNK
-2251 AYTEALNKYEG
+2251 AYTEALNKYQGE
-2262 NKNQSDL
+2262 KNQSDL
-2269 AVQEVINQFDKSG
+2269 AVQEVISQFDQSG
-2282 IDQDIVDLFKVYR
+2282 TDQDIVDLFKVYR

-2300 IFFFDKSFNL
+2300 IFFFDNDFNL

-2328 QNGSYQTSNK
+2328 QNGKYQTANK
-2338 FIDVAELDRNPQFRI
+2338 FIDVAELNKNPQFMI

-2359 RDGLVNGTH
+2359 RNGLVNGVH

-2376 ILVGNSNEFAD
+2376 VLVGNSNEFQG

-2403 KPKKVSLYYV
+2403 EPKKVSLYYV
-2413 MPPKTTISAWL
+2413 MPPKTTVSAWL

-2434 LGQGK
+2434 LGQNK
-2439 QVYNIGNDFTAY
+2439 QVYNIGNDFTGY
-2451 RVLDCLDKQGLL
+2451 RVLNCLNDAGLL
-2463 DSIPSIGSTAQGYK
+2463 DSIESVGSTAQGYK

-2482 LDSIKTILS
+2482 LDSVKNILAD
-2491 NVRAIESKWKGDLA
+2491 VKAIEDKWTGDLA

-2512 EGRGEEEYYQMLI
+2512 EGKGEEEYYQMLI
-2525 NQGMKESD
+2525 NQGMKEPD

-2542 VNQYLRQDSPL
+2542 VNQYLRQPSQL

-2560 NNKVLNT
+2560 NNQVLNA
-2567 YLTCMVWNKT
+2567 YLTCMVWNRT

-2582 KEVITYHP
+2582 QEVITYHP
-2590 EVLDQI
+2590 EILNQI
-2596 QQACENAEEPLKD
+2596 EQACATSLKD

-2637 INGDAAFRIN
+2637 ISGDAAFRIN

-2661 IARIA
+2661 IARITK
-2666 EEIEQKAIRTKD
+2666 EIEQKTIKTKD

-2700 DQKKLENKPDLID
+2700 DQKKLETKPDPID
-2713 EFAPYIKRIGIS
+2713 EYAPYMNRIGIS
-2725 EKELAGIISMDK
+2725 EKELAGIISIDK
-2737 GDKSAIQKDIVMW
+2737 GDKSAIQRDIVIW
-2750 FNSQDTHNF
+2750 FNLKDDHNF
-2759 GFTYN
+2759 GFVYN
-2764 GNVYLFN
+2764 GNTYFFT
-2771 NSEYSLISAP
+2771 NSEYRLAARP
-2781 TSLTTT
+2781 TSLDTT

-2792 KGVDNNGAHDI
+2792 VGLANGIHNI

-2808 VDGNGNITSIQGNVT
+2808 VDGNGNITSMQGNVT
-2823 TFKQVSARRQI
+2823 TFKQVKAESNKVTVTEEEWKETQDGIRDSIPPLLAKNSVFLRDYDKSISAQGKR
-2834 PDYMESM
+2834 D
-2841 EEQLKDKRSSWE
+2841 LKRSLGTAKKILATVKKKKNQVQEEAWNKM
-2853 IYRDDIQREDHGITY
+2853 
-2868 TTGISYQSTIEP
+2868 ISYIEAITSSST
-2880 SINLAVDS
+2880 
-2888 GILPKKYLKYLNK
+2888 
-2901 DRPRSIA
+2901 
-2908 LEDLQEIIDI
+2908 
-2918 FKKKGINGPT
+2918 
-2928 DLLSYIKNDGIT
+2928 
-2940 VSKEEWEEA
+2940 
-2949 QNGIRSHLMS
+2949 
-2959 NALGKNSSLLHDYS
+2959 
-2973 ALLNANTRQ
+2973 
-2982 HIINAR
+2982 
-2988 RTAVGYKNVAM
+2988 
-2999 RRNDT
+2999 
-3004 KLVEAWDRMIKIID
+3004 
-3018 SLKSENIPTISLEN
+3018 PTISLEN
-3032 GDTVTQNGKRYTII
+3032 GDTVIWNNERYTIVN
-3046 DKENLIGE
+3046 KETMLAEKEDTGE
-3054 DEVTKEQVT
+3054 PVT
-3063 LTTDNLI
+3063 LTTDNLT

-3078 VKFKMI
+3078 IEFKMI

>member
-95 DNIWVNPKKRTID
+95 DNIWVNPKKRTVD

-178 NDIVDPKT
+178 NDVVDPKT

-246 KGVGSSLL
+246 KGIGSSLL
-254 KNAALVG
+254 KNTALVG

-351 VLFEGKDAWKVM
+351 VLFEGKNAWKVM

-372 KSKFAELQKASNLTT
+372 KSKLAELQKTSNLTT

-511 KKVLEQTGDK
+511 KKALEQTGDK
-521 QGFVKNLL
+521 QGFVKKLL
-529 NIGRNVATN
+529 NIGKNVATN
-538 VYAEKAMAKKSAEVI
+538 VYAEKALAKKSAEVI

-698 HNQVKFIDNILT
+698 RNQVKFIDNILT

-756 NLQADL
+756 KLQADL

-768 LKAIDDEIGDEI
+768 LKAIDDEI

-864 LTKEFKNYMNSD
+864 LTEEFKNYMNSD
-876 GKKYTHTAAAAYQNM
+876 GKQYTHTAAAAYQNM

-903 EIIKQANA
+903 EIIKQANT
-911 NNNSQFI
+911 NNNAQFI

-952 SLAYGALRQMAQPYL
+952 SLAYGALKQMAQPYL
-967 SEDQRS
+967 SEDQRN
-973 RLQSIADS
+973 RLQSITDN
-981 TETDPNIMA
+981 TETDPNIIA

-1002 TISTNIDNLVKPVL
+1002 TISTNVDNLVKPVL
-1016 QQGFIHPEARKALL
+1016 QQGFVHPEARKALL

-1038 LIVTKADKDL
+1038 LIVTKADNDF
-1048 MEAFPITDEVRKR
+1048 MEVYPGHPDYEEAKKR
-1061 HKESVEKTKQIDD
+1061 RKESVENIHQIDN

-1110 QTMDLLDNN
+1110 QTIDLLDNN
-1119 KDDISEFGTDEVW
+1119 KDDMSEFGTDEVW

-1262 TFNNITVEVKD
+1262 AFNNITVEVKD

-1285 TRAAVDKYMMQL
+1285 TRAAVEKYMMQL

-1356 LASRAAVK
+1356 LASRAAVR

-1567 IANAPKVIFI
+1567 IADAPKVIFI

-1606 DFDQDTSIAFIDDV
+1606 DFDQDTSIAFVDDV

-1658 MMQLAIQNLNEGKD
+1658 MMQLAIQNLNDGKD

-1858 TPTPTKPP
+1858 TPTPTKSS
-1866 VSGGLL
+1866 VTGGLL

-1918 QEFDIIGVEA
+1918 QEFDIMGVEA

-1940 LKNGDDEFSIPLVDF
+1940 LKNGDDEFSIPLIDF

-1985 TDTQITIDEV
+1985 TDTQIIIDEV

-2058 SNIEDTVETPKSV
+2058 SNIEGTIETPKSA

-2097 PESQTRHDA
+2097 PESQTRHDV

-2205 RKKVVAIIFDDSK
+2205 RKKVVAIIFNDGK

-2239 PEGNLLHPELNK
+2239 PEGNLLHYDMYK
-2251 AYTEALNKYEG
+2251 IYTNALIKYA
-2262 NKNQSDL
+2262 NDKNQSDL

-2338 FIDVAELDRNPQFRI
+2338 FINVAELAKNPQFRV
-2353 SRILTS
+2353 SKILTS

-2376 ILVGNSNEFAD
+2376 ILVGNSNEFAG

-2393 QYERQIADPN
+2393 QYERQIANPN
-2403 KPKKVSLYYV
+2403 EPKKVSLYYV
-2413 MPPKTTISAWL
+2413 MPPKTTVSAWL

-2434 LGQGK
+2434 LGQNK
-2439 QVYNIGNDFTAY
+2439 QVYNIGNDFTGY
-2451 RVLDCLDKQGLL
+2451 RVLDCLEKQGLL

-2477 SGQDV
+2477 SGKDV
-2482 LDSIKTILS
+2482 LDSVKTILS

-2512 EGRGEEEYYQMLI
+2512 EGKGEEEYYQMLI

-2560 NNKVLNT
+2560 NNKILNT

-2666 EEIEQKAIRTKD
+2666 GEIEQKAIRTKD

-2700 DQKKLENKPDLID
+2700 DQKKLENKPDPID
-2713 EFAPYIKRIGIS
+2713 EYAPYISRIGIS
-2725 EKELAGIISMDK
+2725 EKELANIIALNH
-2737 GDKSAIQKDIVMW
+2737 GDKSAIQRDIVTW

-2808 VDGNGNITSIQGNVT
+2808 VDGNGNITSMQGNVT
-2823 TFKQVSARRQI
+2823 TFKQIKA
-2834 PDYMESM
+2834 ES
-2841 EEQLKDKRSSWE
+2841 
-2853 IYRDDIQREDHGITY
+2853 
-2868 TTGISYQSTIEP
+2868 
-2880 SINLAVDS
+2880 
-2888 GILPKKYLKYLNK
+2888 NK
-2901 DRPRSIA
+2901 
-2908 LEDLQEIIDI
+2908 
-2918 FKKKGINGPT
+2918 
-2928 DLLSYIKNDGIT
+2928 IT

-2949 QNGIRSHLMS
+2949 QNGIRDSIPPLL
-2959 NALGKNSSLLHDYS
+2959 AKNSVFLREYDKSISVQGKRDLKRSLG
-2973 ALLNANTRQ
+2973 
-2982 HIINAR
+2982 
-2988 RTAVGYKNVAM
+2988 TAKKFLATVKKKGDKV
-2999 RRNDT
+2999 
-3004 KLVEAWDRMIKIID
+3004 KEEAWSKMISYIESI
-3018 SLKSENIPTISLEN
+3018 SSESTPTISLEN

>member
-43 DKIKSISAFQ
+43 DKIKSVSAFQ

-95 DNIWVNPKKRTID
+95 DNIWVNPKKRTVD

-178 NDIVDPKT
+178 NDVVDPKT

-423 DLVRKANNIGS
+423 DLVKKANNIGS

-521 QGFVKNLL
+521 QGFVKKLL

-538 VYAEKAMAKKSAEVI
+538 VYAEKALAKKSAEVI

-623 QVKSLAGMDNSAAM
+623 QVRSLAGMDNSAAM

-698 HNQVKFIDNILT
+698 RNQVKFIDNILT

-746 VIGMYAQDYQ
+746 VIGTYAQDYQ
-756 NLQADL
+756 NLQAKL
-762 ITASAQ
+762 IKASAE
-768 LKAIDDEIGDEI
+768 LKAIDDEI

-855 QLSDTELTK
+855 QLSDTELAK
-864 LTKEFKNYMNSD
+864 LTEEFKDYMNSD
-876 GKKYTHTAAAAYQNM
+876 GKQYTHTAAAAYQNM

-981 TETDPNIMA
+981 TETDPNIIA
-990 QLNQEANNILME
+990 QLNQEADNILME
-1002 TISTNIDNLVKPVL
+1002 TISTNVDNLVKPVL

-1038 LIVTKADKDL
+1038 LIVTKAYNNL
-1048 MEAFPITDEVRKR
+1048 MEAPPGDKEAKKR
-1061 HKESVEKTKQIDD
+1061 YKESVESTNKIDD
-1074 LQEQIEKLP
+1074 LQKQIEKLP

-1098 TNSQLKFTDHWQ
+1098 TNSQLKFSDHWQ
-1110 QTMDLLDNN
+1110 QTIDLLDNN

-1209 ADTLAKMNRGQKLK
+1209 ADTLTKMNRGQKLK

-1262 TFNNITVEVKD
+1262 AFNNITVEVKD

-1285 TRAAVDKYMMQL
+1285 TRAAVEKYMMQL

-1356 LASRAAVK
+1356 LASRAAVR

-1397 ANMNTLNKFVDA
+1397 ANMNILNKFVDA

-1525 HLSSEWKDIRD
+1525 HLSYEWKDIRD

-1677 TYLDNDPDHLGL
+1677 TYLDNDPDHVGL

-1695 KPVNVLKGLSKEELD
+1695 QPVNVLKGLSKEELD

-1802 TTTKGIKTI
+1802 TTTKGIRTI

-1838 QLEDMVDDN
+1838 QLEDMVGDN

-1858 TPTPTKPP
+1858 TPTPTKPQ

-1883 STKTSQADA
+1883 STTTSQADA

-1928 KEDNGNWIPTVN
+1928 KEDNGNWVPTVN
-1940 LKNGDDEFSIPLVDF
+1940 LKNGDDEFSVPLVDF

-1971 LYTVGQTFLLQTGP
+1971 LYTKGQTFLINDGSN
-1985 TDTQITIDEV
+1985 DKKITIDEV
-1995 LSGEP
+1995 LQGEP
-2000 LTYKV
+2000 LMYKI
-2005 HDKEGKSFEIT
+2005 HDEDGKASEVT
-2016 QESIQKLYKG
+2016 QEYLQRQYKG

-2091 VFDDNT
+2091 IFDDNT
-2097 PESQTRHDA
+2097 PESQARHDA

-2120 DDWKQ
+2120 DDWKE

-2136 LFTNESNADIAKNL
+2136 LFTNESNADVAKNL

-2171 RINSSDPRYYRYDQ
+2171 RINSSDSRYYRYDQ

-2194 HSDSNDANDAM
+2194 HSDSKDANDAM
-2205 RKKVVAIIFDDSK
+2205 RKKVVAIIFNDGK

-2239 PEGNLLHPELNK
+2239 SEGNLLHYDMYK
-2251 AYTEALNKYEG
+2251 IYTNALIKYA
-2262 NKNQSDL
+2262 NDKNQSDL

-2338 FIDVAELDRNPQFRI
+2338 FIDVSELAKNPQFRV
-2353 SRILTS
+2353 SKILTS

-2376 ILVGNSNEFAD
+2376 ILVGNSNEFAG

-2403 KPKKVSLYYV
+2403 EPKKVSLYYV
-2413 MPPKTTISAWL
+2413 MPPKTTVSAWL

-2477 SGQDV
+2477 SGKDV
-2482 LDSIKTILS
+2482 LDSVKTILD
-2491 NVRAIESKWKGDLA
+2491 NVRAIESKW
-2505 LDNSNQI
+2505 
-2512 EGRGEEEYYQMLI
+2512 RGEGEGEE
-2525 NQGMKESD
+2525 GPD

-2542 VNQYLRQDSPL
+2542 VNQYLRQPSQL
-2553 LFQEGRT
+2553 IFQEGRT
-2560 NNKVLNT
+2560 NKDILNA
-2567 YLTCMVWNKT
+2567 YITCMVWNRT

-2615 YTDKTHGSFLEIQQR
+2615 YTNKAHGSFLEIQQR

-2652 TNFTSDELP
+2652 TNFISDELP

-2688 PDAKQKYEAVYL
+2688 PDAKQKYEEVYL

-2725 EKELAGIISMDK
+2725 EKELAGIISIDK
-2737 GDKSAIQKDIVMW
+2737 GDKSTIQRDIVTW
-2750 FNSQDTHNF
+2750 FNLKDAHNF
-2759 GFTYN
+2759 GFIYN
-2764 GNVYLFN
+2764 GNTYFFT
-2771 NSEYSLISAP
+2771 NSEYRLAARP
-2781 TSLTTT
+2781 TSLDTT

-2792 KGVDNNGAHDI
+2792 KGVDNNGEHDV

-2808 VDGNGNITSIQGNVT
+2808 VDGNGNITSMQGNVT
-2823 TFKQVSARRQI
+2823 TFKQIKA
-2834 PDYMESM
+2834 ES
-2841 EEQLKDKRSSWE
+2841 
-2853 IYRDDIQREDHGITY
+2853 
-2868 TTGISYQSTIEP
+2868 
-2880 SINLAVDS
+2880 
-2888 GILPKKYLKYLNK
+2888 NK
-2901 DRPRSIA
+2901 
-2908 LEDLQEIIDI
+2908 
-2918 FKKKGINGPT
+2918 
-2928 DLLSYIKNDGIT
+2928 IT
-2940 VSKEEWEEA
+2940 VSEKEWKEV
-2949 QNGIRSHLMS
+2949 QDGIRSHLMS

-2988 RTAVGYKNVAM
+2988 RTAVSYKNVAM
-2999 RRNDT
+2999 RCNDT

>member
-43 DKIKSISAFQ
+43 DKIKSVSAFQ

-95 DNIWVNPKKRTID
+95 DNIWVNPKKRTVD

-133 KRTLSTSEIA
+133 KSTLSTSEIA

-178 NDIVDPKT
+178 NDVVDPKT

-246 KGVGSSLL
+246 KGIGSSLL

-317 YAQQHTWCAENF
+317 YAQQHTCVENF

-372 KSKFAELQKASNLTT
+372 KSKLAELQKTSSLTT

-469 YAGGEAWILNTG
+469 YAGGEAWILNAD

-498 AIAEALVKPVKDA
+498 VIAEALVKPVNNA
-511 KKVLEQTGDK
+511 KERLEQIGDK
-521 QGFVKNLL
+521 HGFVKELL
-529 NIGRNVATN
+529 KIGRNIATN
-538 VYAEKAMAKKSAEVI
+538 VYAEKAMVKKSAEVI
-553 GAHALGEAFEETSE
+553 GAHALSEAFEETSE

-584 RGKDALNF
+584 RGKDALDF
-592 WDGDNA
+592 GEEDSA

-605 ALGGLF
+605 ALGGLL
-611 GGGLTSAATNFS
+611 GGGITSAATIFS
-623 QVKSLAGMDNSAAM
+623 QVRSLAGMDNSAAM

-644 NNNQLGDF
+644 NNNQLGNF

-698 HNQVKFIDNILT
+698 RNQVKFIDNILT

-746 VIGMYAQDYQ
+746 VIGAYAQDYL

-768 LKAIDDEIGDEI
+768 LKAIDDEI

-855 QLSDTELTK
+855 QLSDTELAK
-864 LTKEFKNYMNSD
+864 LAEEFKNYMNSD
-876 GKKYTHTAAAAYQNM
+876 GKQYTHTAAAAYQNM

-903 EIIKQANA
+903 ESIKQANT
-911 NNNSQFI
+911 NNNAQFI

-937 TDQEAYQTKAQLLND
+937 SDQEAYQTRAQLLND

-967 SEDQRS
+967 SEDQRN

-981 TETDPNIMA
+981 TETDPNVIA

-1002 TISTNIDNLVKPVL
+1002 TISTNINNLVKPVL
-1016 QQGFIHPEARKALL
+1016 QQGFIHPEARRALS

-1038 LIVTKADKDL
+1038 LIVTKADNDF
-1048 MEAFPITDEVRKR
+1048 MGVYPGHPDYEEAKKR
-1061 HKESVEKTKQIDD
+1061 RKESVESIHQIDD

-1098 TNSQLKFTDHWQ
+1098 TNSQLKFSDHWQ

-1119 KDDISEFGTDEVW
+1119 KDDMSEFETDEVW

-1209 ADTLAKMNRGQKLK
+1209 ADTLTKMNRGQKLK

-1262 TFNNITVEVKD
+1262 TFNNITIEVKD
-1273 ALEGDGVKQSKE
+1273 ALEGKGVKQSKE
-1285 TRAAVDKYMMQL
+1285 TRAAVEKYMMQL

-1356 LASRAAVK
+1356 LASRAAVR

-1478 VINTINHIDPE
+1478 VINTINHINPE

-1498 ETSDSAQKTAED
+1498 ETSDSAQKAAED

-1552 DPLTGKLENTWKLNK
+1552 DPFTGKLENTWKLNK
-1567 IANAPKVIFI
+1567 IADAPKVIFI

-1658 MMQLAIQNLNEGKD
+1658 MMQLAIQNLNDGKD

-1677 TYLDNDPDHLGL
+1677 TYLDNDPDHVGL

-1710 RVVPTIDLMVSTSGD
+1710 RIVPTIDLMVSTSGD

-1767 IVENDIHSNVPDSV
+1767 IVENDIHPNVPDSV

-1802 TTTKGIKTI
+1802 TTTKGIRTI
-1811 GTSQDKKFQLETIGA
+1811 GTSQDKRFQLETIGA

-1847 DAITKLEAPTN
+1847 NAITKLEAPTN

-1866 VSGGLL
+1866 VPGGL
-1872 PILAPASVPPA
+1872 PPVPAPASVSPA
-1883 STKTSQADA
+1883 NTITSQADA
-1892 NIKVEEFKKLIYNPD
+1892 NIEVENFKKLIYNLD

-1918 QEFDIIGVEA
+1918 QEFDIMGVEA
-1928 KEDNGNWIPTVN
+1928 KEDNGNWIPTVK
-1940 LKNGDDEFSIPLVDF
+1940 LKNGDDEFSVPLVDF

-2091 VFDDNT
+2091 VFDDDS
-2097 PESQTRHDA
+2097 PESQARHDA
-2106 RIDGFIGL
+2106 RIDGFVGL

-2120 DDWKQ
+2120 DDWKE
-2125 LDDYFAYCRNV
+2125 LDDYFAYCRNA
-2136 LFTNESNADIAKNL
+2136 LFTSERNADAAKYL

-2185 GENEECSYL
+2185 GENEKCEYL
-2194 HSDSNDANDAM
+2194 HSDSKDANDAM
-2205 RKKVVAIIFDDSK
+2205 RKKVVAILFNDGK

-2239 PEGNLLHPELNK
+2239 EEGNLLHPDLNK
-2251 AYTEALNKYEG
+2251 AYTDALIKYQG
-2262 NKNQSDL
+2262 NKNQNDL

-2282 IDQDIVDLFKVYR
+2282 TDQDIVDLFKVYR

-2300 IFFFDKSFNL
+2300 IFFFDESFNL

-2318 ILTGEKGKLQ
+2318 ILTREKGKLQ
-2328 QNGSYQTSNK
+2328 QNGSYRTSNK
-2338 FIDVAELDRNPQFRI
+2338 FIDVSELAKNPQFRV
-2353 SRILTS
+2353 SKILTS

-2376 ILVGNSNEFAD
+2376 ILVGNPKEFAG

-2393 QYERQIADPN
+2393 QYERQIADP
-2403 KPKKVSLYYV
+2403 KAPKKVSLYYV
-2413 MPPKTTISAWL
+2413 MPPKTTVSAWL

-2477 SGQDV
+2477 SGKDV
-2482 LDSIKTILS
+2482 LDSVKTILD
-2491 NVRAIESKWKGDLA
+2491 NVRAIESKWRG
-2505 LDNSNQI
+2505 
-2512 EGRGEEEYYQMLI
+2512 EGEEEP
-2525 NQGMKESD
+2525 D

-2542 VNQYLRQDSPL
+2542 VNQYLRQPSQL
-2553 LFQEGRT
+2553 IFQEGRT
-2560 NNKVLNT
+2560 NKDILNA
-2567 YLTCMVWNKT
+2567 YITCMVWNRT

-2615 YTDKTHGSFLEIQQR
+2615 YTNKAHGSFLEIQQR
-2630 DNWQLEG
+2630 ANWQLEG
-2637 INGDAAFRIN
+2637 VNGDAAFRIN

-2666 EEIEQKAIRTKD
+2666 GEIEQKTIRTKD

-2713 EFAPYIKRIGIS
+2713 EYAPYINRIGIS
-2725 EKELAGIISMDK
+2725 KEEL
-2737 GDKSAIQKDIVMW
+2737 SAIAAKGNRADIQQGIVEW
-2750 FNSQDTHNF
+2750 FNSQDAHNF

-2764 GNVYLFN
+2764 GNIYLFN
-2771 NSEYSLISAP
+2771 NSEYSLISRP
-2781 TSLTTT
+2781 TSLATT

-2792 KGVDNNGAHDI
+2792 KGVDNNGEHDI

-2808 VDGNGNITSIQGNVT
+2808 VDGNGNITSMQGNVT
-2823 TFKQVSARRQI
+2823 TFKQIKA
-2834 PDYMESM
+2834 ESN
-2841 EEQLKDKRSSWE
+2841 
-2853 IYRDDIQREDHGITY
+2853 GV
-2868 TTGISYQSTIEP
+2868 TI
-2880 SINLAVDS
+2880 
-2888 GILPKKYLKYLNK
+2888 
-2901 DRPRSIA
+2901 
-2908 LEDLQEIIDI
+2908 
-2918 FKKKGINGPT
+2918 
-2928 DLLSYIKNDGIT
+2928 
-2940 VSKEEWEEA
+2940 SKEEWEEA
-2949 QNGIRSHLMS
+2949 QNGIRDSIPPLL
-2959 NALGKNSSLLHDYS
+2959 AKNSVFLREYDKSITAQGKRDLKRNLGTAKKLLATVRKKGDK
-2973 ALLNANTRQ
+2973 
-2982 HIINAR
+2982 
-2988 RTAVGYKNVAM
+2988 VKE
-2999 RRNDT
+2999 
-3004 KLVEAWDRMIKIID
+3004 EAWSKMISYIESI
-3018 SLKSENIPTISLEN
+3018 SSESTPTISLEN

>member
-95 DNIWVNPKKRTID
+95 DNIWVNPKKRTVD

-121 VTNSLEQMGQMG
+121 VTNSLEQMGQIG

-178 NDIVDPKT
+178 NDVVDPKT

-246 KGVGSSLL
+246 KGIGSSLL

-351 VLFEGKDAWKVM
+351 VLFEGKNAWKVM

-372 KSKFAELQKASNLTT
+372 KSKLAELQKTSNLTT

-423 DLVRKANNIGS
+423 DLVKKANSIGS

-521 QGFVKNLL
+521 QGFVKKLL
-529 NIGRNVATN
+529 NIGRNISTN
-538 VYAEKAMAKKSAEVI
+538 VYAEKALAKKSAEVI

-611 GGGLTSAATNFS
+611 GGGITSAATNFS

-698 HNQVKFIDNILT
+698 RNQVKFIDNILT

-756 NLQADL
+756 KLQAKL
-762 ITASAQ
+762 IKASAE
-768 LKAIDDEIGDEI
+768 LKAIDDEI

-864 LTKEFKNYMNSD
+864 LTEEFKNYMNSD
-876 GKKYTHTAAAAYQNM
+876 GKQYTHTAAAAYQNM

-903 EIIKQANA
+903 EIIKQA

-973 RLQSIADS
+973 RLQSITDS
-981 TETDPNIMA
+981 TDPNIMA
-990 QLNQEANNILME
+990 QLNQEADNILME
-1002 TISTNIDNLVKPVL
+1002 TISTNVDNLVKPVL

-1038 LIVTKADKDL
+1038 LIVTKAYNNL
-1048 MEAFPITDEVRKR
+1048 MEAPPGDKEAKKR
-1061 HKESVEKTKQIDD
+1061 YKESVESTNKIDD
-1074 LQEQIEKLP
+1074 LQKQIEKLP

-1172 VYQKSAQK
+1172 VYQKSTQK

-1209 ADTLAKMNRGQKLK
+1209 ADTLTKMNRGQKLK

-1285 TRAAVDKYMMQL
+1285 TRAAVEKYMMQL

-1478 VINTINHIDPE
+1478 VINTINHIDSE

-1498 ETSDSAQKTAED
+1498 ETSDSAQKAAKD

-1525 HLSSEWKDIRD
+1525 HLSPEWKDIRD

-1567 IANAPKVIFI
+1567 IADAPKVIFI

-1632 RNNFI
+1632 RNNFV

-1658 MMQLAIQNLNEGKD
+1658 MMQLAIQNLNDGKD
-1672 VDLNF
+1672 VNLNF
-1677 TYLDNDPDHLGL
+1677 TYLDNDPDHVGL

-1695 KPVNVLKGLSKEELD
+1695 QPVNVLKGLSKEELD
-1710 RVVPTIDLMVSTSGD
+1710 RIVPTIDLMVSTSGD

-1838 QLEDMVDDN
+1838 QLEDMVDD
-1847 DAITKLEAPTN
+1847 AITKLEAPTN
-1858 TPTPTKPP
+1858 TPTPTKPQ

-1872 PILAPASVPPA
+1872 PILAPASVPSA
-1883 STKTSQADA
+1883 STTTSQADA

-1928 KEDNGNWIPTVN
+1928 KEDNWIPTVN
-1940 LKNGDDEFSIPLVDF
+1940 LKNGDDEFSVPLVDF

-1971 LYTVGQTFLLQTGP
+1971 LYTKGQTFLINDGSN
-1985 TDTQITIDEV
+1985 DKKITIDEV
-1995 LSGEP
+1995 LQGEP
-2000 LTYKV
+2000 LMYKI
-2005 HDKEGKSFEIT
+2005 HDEDGKASEVT
-2016 QESIQKLYKG
+2016 QEYLQRQYKG

-2058 SNIEDTVETPKSV
+2058 SNIESTVETPKSV

-2097 PESQTRHDA
+2097 PESQIRHDA

-2125 LDDYFAYCRNV
+2125 LDDYFAHCRNV
-2136 LFTNESNADIAKNL
+2136 LFTNESNTDIAKDL
-2150 ANILGLT
+2150 ANVLGLT

-2205 RKKVVAIIFDDSK
+2205 RKKVVAIIFDDGK

-2239 PEGNLLHPELNK
+2239 SEGNLLHYDMYK
-2251 AYTEALNKYEG
+2251 IYTNALIKYA
-2262 NKNQSDL
+2262 NDKNQSDL

-2318 ILTGEKGKLQ
+2318 ILTGKKGKLQ

-2338 FIDVAELDRNPQFRI
+2338 FIDVAELAKNPQFRV
-2353 SRILTS
+2353 SKILTS

-2376 ILVGNSNEFAD
+2376 ILVGNSNEFAG

-2403 KPKKVSLYYV
+2403 EPKKVSLYYV
-2413 MPPKTTISAWL
+2413 MPPKTTVSAWL

-2477 SGQDV
+2477 SGQGV
-2482 LDSIKTILS
+2482 LDSVKTILN
-2491 NVRAIESKWKGDLA
+2491 NVRAIESKWKGK
-2505 LDNSNQI
+2505 
-2512 EGRGEEEYYQMLI
+2512 G
-2525 NQGMKESD
+2525 D

-2542 VNQYLRQDSPL
+2542 VNQYLRQPSQL
-2553 LFQEGRT
+2553 IFQEGRT
-2560 NNKVLNT
+2560 NKDILNA
-2567 YLTCMVWNKT
+2567 YITCMVWNRT

-2615 YTDKTHGSFLEIQQR
+2615 YTNKAHGSFLEIQQR

-2688 PDAKQKYEAVYL
+2688 PDAKQKYEEVYL
-2700 DQKKLENKPDLID
+2700 DQKKLENKPDPID
-2713 EFAPYIKRIGIS
+2713 EYAPYISRIGIS
-2725 EKELAGIISMDK
+2725 KKELSNIIALNH
-2737 GDKSAIQKDIVMW
+2737 GDKSAIQKDIVRW
-2750 FNSQDTHNF
+2750 FNSQDSHNF

-2808 VDGNGNITSIQGNVT
+2808 VDGNGNITSMQGNVT
-2823 TFKQVSARRQI
+2823 TFKQIKA
-2834 PDYMESM
+2834 ES
-2841 EEQLKDKRSSWE
+2841 
-2853 IYRDDIQREDHGITY
+2853 
-2868 TTGISYQSTIEP
+2868 
-2880 SINLAVDS
+2880 
-2888 GILPKKYLKYLNK
+2888 NK
-2901 DRPRSIA
+2901 
-2908 LEDLQEIIDI
+2908 
-2918 FKKKGINGPT
+2918 
-2928 DLLSYIKNDGIT
+2928 IT

-2949 QNGIRSHLMS
+2949 QNGIRDSIPPLL
-2959 NALGKNSSLLHDYS
+2959 AKNSVFLREYDKSISAQGKRDLKRSLG
-2973 ALLNANTRQ
+2973 
-2982 HIINAR
+2982 
-2988 RTAVGYKNVAM
+2988 TAKKFLATVKKK
-2999 RRNDT
+2999 RNQAQE
-3004 KLVEAWDRMIKIID
+3004 EAWSKMISYIE
-3018 SLKSENIPTISLEN
+3018 SMVSESTPTISLEN

>member
-43 DKIKSISAFQ
+43 DKIKSVSAFQ

-150 PITGEK
+150 PITGKK

-178 NDIVDPKT
+178 NDVVDPKT

-246 KGVGSSLL
+246 KGMGSSLL

-351 VLFEGKDAWKVM
+351 VLFEGKNAWKVM
-363 SKEGYDALK
+363 SKDGYEALK
-372 KSKFAELQKASNLTT
+372 KSKYAELQKTSSLTT

-498 AIAEALVKPVKDA
+498 AIAEALVKPVNDA
-511 KKVLEQTGDK
+511 KKTLEQTGDK
-521 QGFVKNLL
+521 QGFVKELL
-529 NIGRNVATN
+529 KIGRNVATN

-592 WDGDNA
+592 WEGDNA

-611 GGGLTSAATNFS
+611 GGGITSAATNFS
-623 QVKSLAGMDNSAAM
+623 QVRSLARMDNSAAM

-698 HNQVKFIDNILT
+698 RNQVKFIDNILT

-733 LRNLKIGNLKNTN
+733 LKNLKIGNLKNTN
-746 VIGMYAQDYQ
+746 VIGTYAQDYL

-768 LKAIDDEIGDEI
+768 LKAIDDEI

-796 DKAAEIDGIRGR
+796 DKAAEVDGIRGR

-864 LTKEFKNYMNSD
+864 LTEEFKNYMNSD
-876 GKKYTHTAAAAYQNM
+876 GKQYTHTAAAAYQNM
-891 MELGSPIVQQYQ
+891 MELGSPIIQQYQ
-903 EIIKQANA
+903 ELIKQANT
-911 NNNSQFI
+911 NNNAQFI
-918 QDFNQFITNYLIK
+918 QDFNQFVTNYLIK

-937 TDQEAYQTKAQLLND
+937 TDQEAYQTRAQLLND
-952 SLAYGALRQMAQPYL
+952 SLAYGSLRQMAQPYL
-967 SEDQRS
+967 SEDQRN

-981 TETDPNIMA
+981 TETDPNVIA

-1002 TISTNIDNLVKPVL
+1002 TISTNIENLVKPVL

-1030 QGLSKLKD
+1030 QGVSKLKD
-1038 LIVTKADKDL
+1038 LIVTKADNDF
-1048 MEAFPITDEVRKR
+1048 MGVYPGHPDYEEAKKR
-1061 HKESVEKTKQIDD
+1061 RKESVENIHQIED
-1074 LQEQIEKLP
+1074 LQDQIEKLP

-1098 TNSQLKFTDHWQ
+1098 TNSQLKFSDHWQ

-1119 KDDISEFGTDEVW
+1119 KDDMSEFGTDEVW

-1198 DVNKI
+1198 DVSKI

-1209 ADTLAKMNRGQKLK
+1209 ADTLTKMNRGQKLK

-1285 TRAAVDKYMMQL
+1285 TRAAVEKYMMQL

-1397 ANMNTLNKFVDA
+1397 ANMNTLNKFIDA

-1442 DLLKYFGAHD
+1442 DLLKYFGSHD

-1498 ETSDSAQKTAED
+1498 ETSDSAQKAAED

-1567 IANAPKVIFI
+1567 IADAPKVIFI

-1658 MMQLAIQNLNEGKD
+1658 MMQLAIQNLNDGKD

-1677 TYLDNDPDHLGL
+1677 TYLDNDPEHLGL

-1695 KPVNVLKGLSKEELD
+1695 QPVNVLKGLSKEELD

-1811 GTSQDKKFQLETIGA
+1811 GTTKDKRFQLETIGA

-1866 VSGGLL
+1866 VPGGLP
-1872 PILAPASVPPA
+1872 PIPAPASVPPA
-1883 STKTSQADA
+1883 STTTSQADA
-1892 NIKVEEFKKLIYNPD
+1892 NIEVEEFKKLIYNPD

-1928 KEDNGNWIPTVN
+1928 VEDNGNWIPTVK
-1940 LKNGDDEFSIPLVDF
+1940 LKNGDDESSVPLVDF
-1955 NKEYT
+1955 NKKYT
-1960 LQKKDDKTTVP
+1960 LQTKDDKKTVP
-1971 LYTVGQTFLLQTGP
+1971 LYKEGQTFLINDGSK
-1985 TDTQITIDEV
+1985 DKQITIDEV

-2000 LTYKV
+2000 LMYKI
-2005 HDKEGKSFEIT
+2005 HDKDGNTSEVT
-2016 QESIQKLYKG
+2016 QEYLQRQYKG
-2026 EVPTEPITPEVTTI
+2026 EIPTEPIIPETKVI
-2040 TTGMENTSEE
+2040 TTGLENTSEE

-2058 SNIEDTVETPKSV
+2058 SNIEDTVETPKST

-2091 VFDDNT
+2091 VFDDDT
-2097 PESQTRHDA
+2097 PESQARHDA
-2106 RIDGFIGL
+2106 RIDGFVGL
-2114 SRILKT
+2114 SRILNT
-2120 DDWKQ
+2120 DNWKE
-2125 LDDYFAYCRNV
+2125 LDDYFAYCRNA
-2136 LFTNESNADIAKNL
+2136 LFTNESNADAAKYL

-2185 GENEECSYL
+2185 GENEKCEYL
-2194 HSDSNDANDAM
+2194 HSDSKDANDAM
-2205 RKKVVAIIFDDSK
+2205 RKKVVAIVFNDGK

-2239 PEGNLLHPELNK
+2239 GEGNLLHYDMYK
-2251 AYTEALNKYEG
+2251 VYTNALIKYA
-2262 NKNQSDL
+2262 NDKNQSDL
-2269 AVQEVINQFDKSG
+2269 AVQEVINQFDKRG

-2300 IFFFDKSFNL
+2300 IFLFDKSFNL

-2328 QNGSYQTSNK
+2328 QNGKYQTANK
-2338 FIDVAELDRNPQFRI
+2338 FIDVAELNKNPQFRI

-2359 RDGLVNGTH
+2359 RDGLVNGIH

-2376 ILVGNSNEFAD
+2376 VLVGNSNEFAG

-2393 QYERQIADPN
+2393 QYERQIADP
-2403 KPKKVSLYYV
+2403 KIPKKVSLYYV
-2413 MPPKTTISAWL
+2413 MPPKTTVSAWL

-2434 LGQGK
+2434 LGQNK
-2439 QVYNIGNDFTAY
+2439 QVYNIGNDFTGY
-2451 RVLDCLDKQGLL
+2451 RVLNCLADAGLL
-2463 DSIPSIGSTAQGYK
+2463 DSIESVGSTAQGYK
-2477 SGQDV
+2477 SGKDV
-2482 LDSIKTILS
+2482 LDSVRGILKGA
-2491 NVRAIESKWKGDLA
+2491 RDIEAKWNGNLA
-2505 LDNSNQI
+2505 LDNANQI
-2512 EGRGEEEYYQMLI
+2512 EGKGEEELYQMLI
-2525 NQGMKESD
+2525 NQGMKEPD

-2542 VNQYLRQDSPL
+2542 VNQYLRQLPRL
-2553 LFQEGRT
+2553 TFQEGRT
-2560 NNKVLNT
+2560 NKDILNA
-2567 YLTCMVWNKT
+2567 YLTCMVWNRT

-2615 YTDKTHGSFLEIQQR
+2615 YTDKAHGSFLEIQQR
-2630 DNWQLEG
+2630 ANWQLEG

-2666 EEIEQKAIRTKD
+2666 GEIEQKAIRTKD

-2713 EFAPYIKRIGIS
+2713 EYAPYMNRIGIS
-2725 EKELAGIISMDK
+2725 EKELATIISIAK
-2737 GDKSAIQKDIVMW
+2737 GNKADIQQGIVEW
-2750 FNSQDTHNF
+2750 FNSQNPHNF

-2764 GNVYLFN
+2764 GDVYLFN
-2771 NSEYSLISAP
+2771 NSEYSLTSRP

-2792 KGVDNNGAHDI
+2792 KGVDNNGEHDI

-2823 TFKQVSARRQI
+2823 TFKQVKA
-2834 PDYMESM
+2834 ES
-2841 EEQLKDKRSSWE
+2841 
-2853 IYRDDIQREDHGITY
+2853 
-2868 TTGISYQSTIEP
+2868 
-2880 SINLAVDS
+2880 
-2888 GILPKKYLKYLNK
+2888 NK
-2901 DRPRSIA
+2901 
-2908 LEDLQEIIDI
+2908 
-2918 FKKKGINGPT
+2918 
-2928 DLLSYIKNDGIT
+2928 IT
-2940 VSKEEWEEA
+2940 VSEKEWKEA
-2949 QNGIRSHLMS
+2949 QDGIRDHLKS
-2959 NALGKNSSLLHDYS
+2959 TALGKSSSLLHDYS
-2973 ALLNANTRQ
+2973 ALLEANTRQ
-2982 HIINAR
+2982 HIIDTYA
-2988 RTAVGYKNVAM
+2988 TAGRFKRAAE
-2999 RRNDT
+2999 RKKDT
-3004 KLVEAWDRMIKIID
+3004 ELVKAWENMIAILD
-3018 SLKSENIPTISLEN
+3018 SLKSENIPAISLED
-3032 GDTVTQNGKRYTII
+3032 GDTVIWNNERYTIT
-3046 DKENLIGE
+3046 DKENLIGKN
-3054 DEVTKEQVT
+3054 EVTGELVT

-3078 VKFKMI
+3078 VEFKMI

>member
-1 MKENDIIL
+1 MEENDIIL

-26 LNSDN
+26 LSSDN

-43 DKIKSISAFQ
+43 DKIKSVSAFQ

-66 FYQSAGQFYN
+66 FYQSAGLFYN

-95 DNIWVNPKKRTID
+95 DNIWVNPKKRTVD

-121 VTNSLEQMGQMG
+121 VTNSLEQMGQMS

-178 NDIVDPKT
+178 NDVVDPKT

-246 KGVGSSLL
+246 KGIGSSLL

-372 KSKFAELQKASNLTT
+372 KSKLAELQKTSSLTT

-440 MTGITVQDTYGDAK
+440 MIGITVQDTYGDAK

-498 AIAEALVKPVKDA
+498 AIAEALVKPVNDA
-511 KKVLEQTGDK
+511 KERLEQTGDK
-521 QGFVKNLL
+521 QGFVKELL
-529 NIGRNVATN
+529 KIGRNVATN
-538 VYAEKAMAKKSAEVI
+538 VYAEKAIAKKSAEVI

-592 WDGDNA
+592 WEGDNA

-611 GGGLTSAATNFS
+611 GGGITSAATNFS
-623 QVKSLAGMDNSAAM
+623 QVRSLARMDNSAAM

-698 HNQVKFIDNILT
+698 RNQVKFIDNILT

-746 VIGMYAQDYQ
+746 VIGAYAQDYL

-768 LKAIDDEIGDEI
+768 LKAIDDEI

-855 QLSDTELTK
+855 QLSDTELAK
-864 LTKEFKNYMNSD
+864 LTEEFKNYMNSD
-876 GKKYTHTAAAAYQNM
+876 GKQYTHTAAAAYQNM

-903 EIIKQANA
+903 ELIKQANT
-911 NNNSQFI
+911 NNNAQFI

-937 TDQEAYQTKAQLLND
+937 SDQEAYQTRAQLLND
-952 SLAYGALRQMAQPYL
+952 ALAYGVLRQMAQPYL
-967 SEDQRS
+967 SEDQRN

-981 TETDPNIMA
+981 TETDPNVIA
-990 QLNQEANNILME
+990 QLSQEANNILME
-1002 TISTNIDNLVKPVL
+1002 TISTNINNLVKPVL
-1016 QQGFIHPEARKALL
+1016 QQGFIHPEARKALS

-1038 LIVTKADKDL
+1038 LIVTKADNDF
-1048 MEAFPITDEVRKR
+1048 MGVYPGHPDYEEAKKR
-1061 HKESVEKTKQIDD
+1061 RKESVENIHQIDD

-1098 TNSQLKFTDHWQ
+1098 TNSQLKFSDHWQ

-1119 KDDISEFGTDEVW
+1119 KDDMSEFGTDEVW

-1209 ADTLAKMNRGQKLK
+1209 ADTLTKMNRGQKLK

-1262 TFNNITVEVKD
+1262 TFNNITTEVKD
-1273 ALEGDGVKQSKE
+1273 ALEGEGVKQSKE
-1285 TRAAVDKYMMQL
+1285 TRAAVEKYMMQL

-1356 LASRAAVK
+1356 LASRAAVR

-1478 VINTINHIDPE
+1478 VINTINHINPE

-1498 ETSDSAQKTAED
+1498 ETSDSAQKAAED

-1552 DPLTGKLENTWKLNK
+1552 DPFTGKLENTWKLNK
-1567 IANAPKVIFI
+1567 IADAPKVIFI

-1658 MMQLAIQNLNEGKD
+1658 MMQLAIQNLNDGKD

-1677 TYLDNDPDHLGL
+1677 TYLDNDPEHLGL

-1710 RVVPTIDLMVSTSGD
+1710 RIVPTIDLMVSTSGD

-1802 TTTKGIKTI
+1802 TTTKGIRTI
-1811 GTSQDKKFQLETIGA
+1811 GTSQDKRFQLETIGA

-1847 DAITKLEAPTN
+1847 NAITKLEAPTN

-1866 VSGGLL
+1866 VPGGL
-1872 PILAPASVPPA
+1872 PPVPAPASVPPA
-1883 STKTSQADA
+1883 NTITSQADA
-1892 NIKVEEFKKLIYNPD
+1892 NIEVENFKKLIYNLD

-1918 QEFDIIGVEA
+1918 QEFDIMGVEA
-1928 KEDNGNWIPTVN
+1928 KEDNGNWIPIVN
-1940 LKNGDDEFSIPLVDF
+1940 LKNGDDEFGVPLVDF

-2000 LTYKV
+2000 LIYKV

-2091 VFDDNT
+2091 VFDDDS
-2097 PESQTRHDA
+2097 PESQARHDA
-2106 RIDGFIGL
+2106 RIDGFVGL

-2120 DDWKQ
+2120 DDWKE
-2125 LDDYFAYCRNV
+2125 LDDYFAYCRNA
-2136 LFTNESNADIAKNL
+2136 LFTSERNADAAKYL

-2185 GENEECSYL
+2185 GENEKCEYL
-2194 HSDSNDANDAM
+2194 HSDSKDANDAM
-2205 RKKVVAIIFDDSK
+2205 RKKVVAILFNDGK

-2239 PEGNLLHPELNK
+2239 EEGNLLHPDLNK
-2251 AYTEALNKYEG
+2251 AYTDALIKYQG

-2282 IDQDIVDLFKVYR
+2282 TDQDIVDLFKVYR

-2300 IFFFDKSFNL
+2300 IFFFDESFNL

-2328 QNGSYQTSNK
+2328 QNDSYRTSNK
-2338 FIDVAELDRNPQFRI
+2338 FIDVSELAKNPQFRV
-2353 SRILTS
+2353 SKILTS

-2376 ILVGNSNEFAD
+2376 ILVGNPKEFAG

-2393 QYERQIADPN
+2393 QYERQIADP
-2403 KPKKVSLYYV
+2403 KAPKKVSLYYV
-2413 MPPKTTISAWL
+2413 MPPKTTVSAWL

-2477 SGQDV
+2477 SGKDV
-2482 LDSIKTILS
+2482 LDSVKTILD
-2491 NVRAIESKWKGDLA
+2491 NIRAIESKW
-2505 LDNSNQI
+2505 
-2512 EGRGEEEYYQMLI
+2512 RGEGEGEEDP
-2525 NQGMKESD
+2525 D
-2533 ARRVMSIKE
+2533 ARRVMFIKE
-2542 VNQYLRQDSPL
+2542 VNQYLRQPSQL
-2553 LFQEGRT
+2553 IFQEGRT
-2560 NNKVLNT
+2560 NKDILNA
-2567 YLTCMVWNKT
+2567 YITCMVWNRT

-2615 YTDKTHGSFLEIQQR
+2615 YTNKAHGSFLEIQQR
-2630 DNWQLEG
+2630 ANWQLEG

-2666 EEIEQKAIRTKD
+2666 GEIEQKTIRTKD

-2713 EFAPYIKRIGIS
+2713 EYAPYINRIGIS
-2725 EKELAGIISMDK
+2725 KEEL
-2737 GDKSAIQKDIVMW
+2737 SAIAAKGNRADIQQGIVEW
-2750 FNSQDTHNF
+2750 FNSQNPHNF

-2764 GNVYLFN
+2764 GDVYLFN
-2771 NSEYSLISAP
+2771 NSEYSLTSKP
-2781 TSLTTT
+2781 TSLATT

-2792 KGVDNNGAHDI
+2792 KGVDNNGEHDI

-2808 VDGNGNITSIQGNVT
+2808 VDGKGNITSMQGNVT
-2823 TFKQVSARRQI
+2823 TFKQIKA
-2834 PDYMESM
+2834 ESN
-2841 EEQLKDKRSSWE
+2841 
-2853 IYRDDIQREDHGITY
+2853 GV
-2868 TTGISYQSTIEP
+2868 TI
-2880 SINLAVDS
+2880 
-2888 GILPKKYLKYLNK
+2888 
-2901 DRPRSIA
+2901 
-2908 LEDLQEIIDI
+2908 
-2918 FKKKGINGPT
+2918 
-2928 DLLSYIKNDGIT
+2928 
-2940 VSKEEWEEA
+2940 SKEEWEEA
-2949 QNGIRSHLMS
+2949 QNGIRDSIPPLL
-2959 NALGKNSSLLHDYS
+2959 AKNSVFLREYDKSITAQGKRDLKRNLGTAKKLLATVRKKGDK
-2973 ALLNANTRQ
+2973 
-2982 HIINAR
+2982 
-2988 RTAVGYKNVAM
+2988 VKE
-2999 RRNDT
+2999 
-3004 KLVEAWDRMIKIID
+3004 EAWSKMISYIESI
-3018 SLKSENIPTISLEN
+3018 SSESTPTISLEN
-3032 GDTVTQNGKRYTII
+3032 GDTVIQNGKRYTII

-3078 VKFKMI
+3078 VKFNMI

>member
-43 DKIKSISAFQ
+43 DKIKSVSAFQ

-178 NDIVDPKT
+178 NDVVDPKT

-299 LNNIQGWAKSVNR
+299 LNNIQGWAKSVNK

-372 KSKFAELQKASNLTT
+372 KSKLAELQKASNLTT

-423 DLVRKANNIGS
+423 DLVKKANNIGS

-511 KKVLEQTGDK
+511 KKALEQTGDK
-521 QGFVKNLL
+521 QGFVKKLL

-611 GGGLTSAATNFS
+611 GGGITSAATNFS

-746 VIGMYAQDYQ
+746 VIGTYAQDYQ

-768 LKAIDDEIGDEI
+768 LKAIDDEI

-864 LTKEFKNYMNSD
+864 LTEEFKNYMNSD
-876 GKKYTHTAAAAYQNM
+876 GKQYTHTAAAAYQNM

-903 EIIKQANA
+903 EIIKQANV

-967 SEDQRS
+967 SEDQRN

-981 TETDPNIMA
+981 TETDPNIIA
-990 QLNQEANNILME
+990 QLNQEADNILME

-1016 QQGFIHPEARKALL
+1016 QQGFVHPEARKALS

-1038 LIVTKADKDL
+1038 LIVTKAANDF
-1048 MEAFPITDEVRKR
+1048 MEAPPGDKKARKR
-1061 HKESVEKTKQIDD
+1061 YKESVESTNKIDD
-1074 LQEQIEKLP
+1074 LQKQIEKLP

-1093 FKIGA
+1093 FKMGA
-1098 TNSQLKFTDHWQ
+1098 TNSQLKFSDHWQ
-1110 QTMDLLDNN
+1110 QTIDLLDNN

-1209 ADTLAKMNRGQKLK
+1209 ADTLTKMNRGQKLK

-1285 TRAAVDKYMMQL
+1285 TRAAVEKYMMQL

-1498 ETSDSAQKTAED
+1498 ETSNSAQKTAED

-1567 IANAPKVIFI
+1567 IADAPKVIFI

-1695 KPVNVLKGLSKEELD
+1695 QPVNVLKGLSKEELD

-1742 LTTKYKDKIIP
+1742 LTTKYKDKVIP

-1802 TTTKGIKTI
+1802 TTTKGIRTI

-1866 VSGGLL
+1866 VPGGLL

-1883 STKTSQADA
+1883 STTTSQADA

-1940 LKNGDDEFSIPLVDF
+1940 LKNGDDEFSVPLVDF

-1971 LYTVGQTFLLQTGP
+1971 LYKEGQTFLINDGSK
-1985 TDTQITIDEV
+1985 DIKVTIDEV
-1995 LSGEP
+1995 LSGES
-2000 LTYKV
+2000 LKYKI
-2005 HDKEGKSFEIT
+2005 HDEDGKSSEVT
-2016 QESIQKLYKG
+2016 QEYLQRQYKG
-2026 EVPTEPITPEVTTI
+2026 EIPTEPITPEVTAI

-2091 VFDDNT
+2091 VFDDDT
-2097 PESQTRHDA
+2097 PESKARHDA

-2120 DDWKQ
+2120 DDWKE

-2136 LFTNESNADIAKNL
+2136 LFTNESNADVAKNL
-2150 ANILGLT
+2150 ADILELP

-2185 GENEECSYL
+2185 GENEKCEYL
-2194 HSDSNDANDAM
+2194 HSDSDDANDAM
-2205 RKKVVAIIFDDSK
+2205 RKKVVAIIFNDGK

-2239 PEGNLLHPELNK
+2239 SEGNLLHPDLNK
-2251 AYTEALNKYEG
+2251 TYTEALNKYESE
-2262 NKNQSDL
+2262 KNQSDL

-2300 IFFFDKSFNL
+2300 IFFFDESFNL

-2376 ILVGNSNEFAD
+2376 ILVGNSSEFAD

-2393 QYERQIADPN
+2393 QYERQIADP
-2403 KPKKVSLYYV
+2403 KAPKKVSLYYV
-2413 MPPKTTISAWL
+2413 MPPKTTVSAWL

-2477 SGQDV
+2477 SGKDV
-2482 LDSIKTILS
+2482 LDSVKTILS
-2491 NVRAIESKWKGDLA
+2491 NVRDIESKWKGDLA

-2525 NQGMKESD
+2525 NQGMKEPD

-2560 NNKVLNT
+2560 NNKILNT
-2567 YLTCMVWNKT
+2567 YLTCMVWNRT
-2577 KAIGQ
+2577 RNNGQ
-2582 KEVITYHP
+2582 KETITYHK

-2596 QQACENAEEPLKD
+2596 EQACKNAEEPLKD

-2688 PDAKQKYEAVYL
+2688 PDAKQKYEEVYL

-2725 EKELAGIISMDK
+2725 EKELAGIIALNH
-2737 GDKSAIQKDIVMW
+2737 GDKSAIQKDIVRW
-2750 FNSQDTHNF
+2750 FNSQDAHNF

-2764 GNVYLFN
+2764 SNVYLFN

-2792 KGVDNNGAHDI
+2792 KGVDNNGEHDI
-2803 TITFN
+2803 IITFN
-2808 VDGNGNITSIQGNVT
+2808 VDGNGNITSMQGNVT
-2823 TFKQVSARRQI
+2823 TFKQIKA
-2834 PDYMESM
+2834 ES
-2841 EEQLKDKRSSWE
+2841 
-2853 IYRDDIQREDHGITY
+2853 
-2868 TTGISYQSTIEP
+2868 
-2880 SINLAVDS
+2880 
-2888 GILPKKYLKYLNK
+2888 NK
-2901 DRPRSIA
+2901 
-2908 LEDLQEIIDI
+2908 
-2918 FKKKGINGPT
+2918 
-2928 DLLSYIKNDGIT
+2928 IT
-2940 VSKEEWEEA
+2940 VSEKEWKEA
-2949 QNGIRSHLMS
+2949 QDGIRGHLMS

-2973 ALLNANTRQ
+2973 ALLNSNTRQ

-2988 RTAVGYKNVAM
+2988 RTAVSYKNVAI
-2999 RRNDT
+2999 RNKDT

-3078 VKFKMI
+3078 IKFKMI

>member
-43 DKIKSISAFQ
+43 DKIKSVSAFQ

-95 DNIWVNPKKRTID
+95 DNIWVNPKKRTVD

-178 NDIVDPKT
+178 NDVVDLKT

-246 KGVGSSLL
+246 KGIGSSLL

-290 LVAGNDSPT
+290 LVAGNNSPT

-372 KSKFAELQKASNLTT
+372 KSKLAELQKASNLTT

-423 DLVRKANNIGS
+423 DLVKKANSIGS

-521 QGFVKNLL
+521 QGFVKKLL

-538 VYAEKAMAKKSAEVI
+538 VYAEKALAKKSAEVI

-576 IFNVTRWL
+576 ILNVTRWL

-598 LDRYTMS
+598 LDRYAMS

-611 GGGLTSAATNFS
+611 GGGITSAATNFS

-698 HNQVKFIDNILT
+698 RNQVKFIDNILT

-746 VIGMYAQDYQ
+746 VIGTYAQDYQ
-756 NLQADL
+756 NLQAKL
-762 ITASAQ
+762 IKASAE
-768 LKAIDDEIGDEI
+768 LKAIDDEI

-855 QLSDTELTK
+855 QLSDTELAK
-864 LTKEFKNYMNSD
+864 LTEEFKDYMNGD
-876 GKKYTHTAAAAYQNM
+876 GKQYTHTAAAAYQNM

-903 EIIKQANA
+903 ELIKQANT
-911 NNNSQFI
+911 NNNAQFI

-937 TDQEAYQTKAQLLND
+937 SDQEAYQTRAQLLND

-967 SEDQRS
+967 SEDQRN

-981 TETDPNIMA
+981 TETDPNIIA

-1002 TISTNIDNLVKPVL
+1002 TISTNVDNLVKPVL

-1038 LIVTKADKDL
+1038 LIVTKAYNNL
-1048 MEAFPITDEVRKR
+1048 MEAPPGDKEARKR
-1061 HKESVEKTKQIDD
+1061 YKESVESTNKIDD
-1074 LQEQIEKLP
+1074 LQKQIEKLP

-1110 QTMDLLDNN
+1110 QTIDLLDNN
-1119 KDDISEFGTDEVW
+1119 KDDMSEFGTDEVW

-1209 ADTLAKMNRGQKLK
+1209 ADTLTKMNRGQKLK

-1285 TRAAVDKYMMQL
+1285 TRAAVEKYMMQL

-1356 LASRAAVK
+1356 LASRAAVR

-1567 IANAPKVIFI
+1567 IADAPKVIFI

-1658 MMQLAIQNLNEGKD
+1658 MMQLAIQNLNDGKD

-1677 TYLDNDPDHLGL
+1677 TYLDNDPDHVGL

-1695 KPVNVLKGLSKEELD
+1695 QPVNVLKGLSKEELD
-1710 RVVPTIDLMVSTSGD
+1710 RIVPTIDLMVSTSGD
-1725 EKIGYIYHDTNT
+1725 EKIGYIYHNTNT

-1802 TTTKGIKTI
+1802 TTTKSIKTI
-1811 GTSQDKKFQLETIGA
+1811 GTSQDKKFQLETIGT

-1866 VSGGLL
+1866 VPGGLP
-1872 PILAPASVPPA
+1872 PIPAPTSVPPA
-1883 STKTSQADA
+1883 NTTTSQADA
-1892 NIKVEEFKKLIYNPD
+1892 NIEVEEFKKLIYNPD
-1907 GTTNSI
+1907 GTTNSM

-1928 KEDNGNWIPTVN
+1928 VEDNGNWIPTVN
-1940 LKNGDDEFSIPLVDF
+1940 LKNGDDEFSVPLVDF

-1960 LQKKDDKTTVP
+1960 LQTKDDKKTVP
-1971 LYTVGQTFLLQTGP
+1971 LYKEGQTFLINDGSN
-1985 TDTQITIDEV
+1985 DKKITIDEI

-2000 LTYKV
+2000 LTYKI
-2005 HDKEGKSFEIT
+2005 HDEDGKSFEIT
-2016 QESIQKLYKG
+2016 QEALQRQYKG
-2026 EVPTEPITPEVTTI
+2026 EVPTEPIIPETNTI

-2085 NDNGKA
+2085 NDNGRA
-2091 VFDDNT
+2091 VFDDDS
-2097 PESQTRHDA
+2097 PESQARHDA
-2106 RIDGFIGL
+2106 RIDGFVGL
-2114 SRILKT
+2114 SRILNT
-2120 DDWKQ
+2120 DDWKE
-2125 LDDYFAYCRNV
+2125 LNDYFSYCRNA
-2136 LFTNESNADIAKNL
+2136 LFTNESNAEVAKDL

-2157 GNVNIRYALKSSAG
+2157 GNINIRYALKSSAG

-2185 GENEECSYL
+2185 GENEKCEYL
-2194 HSDSNDANDAM
+2194 YSDSKDADNAT
-2205 RKKVVAIIFDDSK
+2205 RKKVVAILFDDGK

-2239 PEGNLLHPELNK
+2239 EEGNLLHPELNK
-2251 AYTEALNKYEG
+2251 TYTDALIKYEG
-2262 NKNQSDL
+2262 NKNQNDL

-2300 IFFFDKSFNL
+2300 IFFFDESFNL

-2338 FIDVAELDRNPQFRI
+2338 FIDVAELANNPQFRV
-2353 SRILTS
+2353 SKILTS

-2376 ILVGNSNEFAD
+2376 ILVGNPKEFEG

-2393 QYERQIADPN
+2393 QYERQITDPN
-2403 KPKKVSLYYV
+2403 EPKKVSLYYV
-2413 MPPKTTISAWL
+2413 MPPKTTVSAWL

-2477 SGQDV
+2477 SGKDV
-2482 LDSIKTILS
+2482 LDSVKTILD
-2491 NVRAIESKWKGDLA
+2491 NVRAIESKW
-2505 LDNSNQI
+2505 
-2512 EGRGEEEYYQMLI
+2512 RGEGEGE
-2525 NQGMKESD
+2525 KEPD

-2542 VNQYLRQDSPL
+2542 VNQYLRQPSQL
-2553 LFQEGRT
+2553 IFQEGRT
-2560 NNKVLNT
+2560 NKDILNA
-2567 YLTCMVWNKT
+2567 YITCMVWNRT

-2615 YTDKTHGSFLEIQQR
+2615 YTNKAHGSFLEIQQR

-2666 EEIEQKAIRTKD
+2666 GEIEQKAIRTKD
-2678 GREVKVWSMT
+2678 GREVRVWSMT

-2700 DQKKLENKPDLID
+2700 DQKKLENKPDPID
-2713 EFAPYIKRIGIS
+2713 EYASYISRIGIS
-2725 EKELAGIISMDK
+2725 EKELANIIALSH
-2737 GDKSAIQKDIVMW
+2737 GDKSAIQKVIVRW
-2750 FNSQDTHNF
+2750 FNSQDAHNF
-2759 GFTYN
+2759 GFIYN
-2764 GNVYLFN
+2764 GNTYFFT
-2771 NSEYSLISAP
+2771 NSEYRLAARPASLD
-2781 TSLTTT
+2781 TT

-2792 KGVDNNGAHDI
+2792 KGVDNNGEHDI

-2808 VDGNGNITSIQGNVT
+2808 VDGNGNITSMQGNVT
-2823 TFKQVSARRQI
+2823 TFKQIKA
-2834 PDYMESM
+2834 ES
-2841 EEQLKDKRSSWE
+2841 
-2853 IYRDDIQREDHGITY
+2853 
-2868 TTGISYQSTIEP
+2868 
-2880 SINLAVDS
+2880 
-2888 GILPKKYLKYLNK
+2888 NK
-2901 DRPRSIA
+2901 
-2908 LEDLQEIIDI
+2908 
-2918 FKKKGINGPT
+2918 
-2928 DLLSYIKNDGIT
+2928 IT

-2949 QNGIRSHLMS
+2949 QNGIRDSIPPLL
-2959 NALGKNSSLLHDYS
+2959 AKNSVFLREYDKSITAQGKRDLKRNLGTAKKLLATVRKKGDK
-2973 ALLNANTRQ
+2973 
-2982 HIINAR
+2982 
-2988 RTAVGYKNVAM
+2988 VKE
-2999 RRNDT
+2999 
-3004 KLVEAWDRMIKIID
+3004 EAWSKMISYIESI
-3018 SLKSENIPTISLEN
+3018 SSESTPTISLEN
-3032 GDTVTQNGKRYTII
+3032 EDTVIWNGKRYTII

>member
-95 DNIWVNPKKRTID
+95 DNIWVNPKKRTVD

-178 NDIVDPKT
+178 NDVVDPKT

-511 KKVLEQTGDK
+511 KKALEQTGDK
-521 QGFVKNLL
+521 QGFVKKLL
-529 NIGRNVATN
+529 NIGKNVATN
-538 VYAEKAMAKKSAEVI
+538 VYAEKALAKKSAEVI

-567 ELLADASKA
+567 ELLADAFKA
-576 IFNVTRWL
+576 ILNVTRWL

-611 GGGLTSAATNFS
+611 GGGITSAATNFS

-698 HNQVKFIDNILT
+698 RNQVKFIDNILT

-756 NLQADL
+756 KLQADL

-768 LKAIDDEIGDEI
+768 LKAIDDEI

-864 LTKEFKNYMNSD
+864 LTEEFKNYMNSD

-903 EIIKQANA
+903 EIIKQANT
-911 NNNSQFI
+911 NNNAQFI

-967 SEDQRS
+967 SEDQRN

-1016 QQGFIHPEARKALL
+1016 QQGFVHPEARKALL

-1038 LIVTKADKDL
+1038 LIVTKADNDF
-1048 MEAFPITDEVRKR
+1048 MEVYPGHPDYEEAKKR
-1061 HKESVEKTKQIDD
+1061 RKESVENIHQIDD

-1110 QTMDLLDNN
+1110 QTIDLLDNN
-1119 KDDISEFGTDEVW
+1119 KDDMSEFGTDEVW

-1262 TFNNITVEVKD
+1262 AFNNITVEVKD

-1285 TRAAVDKYMMQL
+1285 TRAAVEKYMMQL

-1356 LASRAAVK
+1356 LASRAAVR

-1567 IANAPKVIFI
+1567 IADAPKVIFI

-1606 DFDQDTSIAFIDDV
+1606 DFDQDTSIAFVDDV

-1658 MMQLAIQNLNEGKD
+1658 MMQLAIQNLNDGKD

-1802 TTTKGIKTI
+1802 TTTKSIKTI

-1858 TPTPTKPP
+1858 TPTPTKSS
-1866 VSGGLL
+1866 VTGGLL

-1918 QEFDIIGVEA
+1918 QEFDIMGVEA

-1940 LKNGDDEFSIPLVDF
+1940 LKNGDDEFSIPLIDF

-1985 TDTQITIDEV
+1985 TDTQIIIDEV

-2058 SNIEDTVETPKSV
+2058 SNIEGTIETPKSAS
-2071 GTLYTMNTYLPGMK
+2071 TLYTMNTYLPGMK

-2205 RKKVVAIIFDDSK
+2205 RKKVVAIIFNDGK

-2239 PEGNLLHPELNK
+2239 SEGNLLHYDMYK
-2251 AYTEALNKYEG
+2251 IYTNALIKYA
-2262 NKNQSDL
+2262 NDKNQSDL

-2338 FIDVAELDRNPQFRI
+2338 FIDVAELAKNPQFRV
-2353 SRILTS
+2353 SKILTS

-2376 ILVGNSNEFAD
+2376 ILVGNSNEFTG

-2393 QYERQIADPN
+2393 QYERQIANPN
-2403 KPKKVSLYYV
+2403 EPKKVSLYYV
-2413 MPPKTTISAWL
+2413 MPPKTTVSAWL

-2434 LGQGK
+2434 LGQNK
-2439 QVYNIGNDFTAY
+2439 QVYNIGNDFTGY
-2451 RVLDCLDKQGLL
+2451 RVLDCLEKQGLL

-2477 SGQDV
+2477 SGKDV
-2482 LDSIKTILS
+2482 LDSVKTILS

-2512 EGRGEEEYYQMLI
+2512 EGKGEEEYYQMLI

-2560 NNKVLNT
+2560 NNKILNT

-2666 EEIEQKAIRTKD
+2666 GEIEQKAIRTKD

-2700 DQKKLENKPDLID
+2700 DQKKLENKPDPID
-2713 EFAPYIKRIGIS
+2713 EYAPYISRIGIS
-2725 EKELAGIISMDK
+2725 EKELANIIALNH
-2737 GDKSAIQKDIVMW
+2737 GDKSAIQRDIVTW

-2808 VDGNGNITSIQGNVT
+2808 VDGNGNITSMQGNVT
-2823 TFKQVSARRQI
+2823 TFKQIKA
-2834 PDYMESM
+2834 ES
-2841 EEQLKDKRSSWE
+2841 
-2853 IYRDDIQREDHGITY
+2853 
-2868 TTGISYQSTIEP
+2868 
-2880 SINLAVDS
+2880 
-2888 GILPKKYLKYLNK
+2888 NK
-2901 DRPRSIA
+2901 
-2908 LEDLQEIIDI
+2908 
-2918 FKKKGINGPT
+2918 
-2928 DLLSYIKNDGIT
+2928 IT

-2949 QNGIRSHLMS
+2949 QNGIRGSFTK
-2959 NALGKNSSLLHDYS
+2959 KNEQSSLFLKDYS
-2973 ALLNANTRQ
+2973 FISDSENRLGLKRSLGTGRLKLNAAKR
-2982 HIINAR
+2982 NAER
-2988 RTAVGYKNVAM
+2988 AKDPEEKAKYN
-2999 RRNDT
+2999 
-3004 KLVEAWDRMIKIID
+3004 KLVEAWEKVISIVESIT
-3018 SLKSENIPTISLEN
+3018 SPSIPTISLEN

-3063 LTTDNLI
+3063 LTIDNLI

>member
-43 DKIKSISAFQ
+43 DKIKSVSAFQ

-95 DNIWVNPKKRTID
+95 DNIWVNPKKRTVD

-178 NDIVDPKT
+178 NDVVDPKT

-246 KGVGSSLL
+246 KGIGSSLL

-275 SVATQTAGLLATLGK
+275 GVATQTAGLLATLGK

-338 QLAEQRWIFKAAP
+338 QLAEQRWIFKAVP

-372 KSKFAELQKASNLTT
+372 KSKLAELQKTSSLTT

-393 AVSEKNVPLLQ
+393 AVSEKNVLLLQ

-440 MTGITVQDTYGDAK
+440 MIGITVQDTYGNAK

-498 AIAEALVKPVKDA
+498 AIAEALVKPVNDA
-511 KKVLEQTGDK
+511 KERLEQTGDK
-521 QGFVKNLL
+521 QGFVKKLL
-529 NIGRNVATN
+529 KIGRNVATN
-538 VYAEKAMAKKSAEVI
+538 VYAEKAIAKKSAEVI

-592 WDGDNA
+592 WEGDNA

-611 GGGLTSAATNFS
+611 GGGITSAATNFS
-623 QVKSLAGMDNSAAM
+623 QVRSLARMDNSAAM

-644 NNNQLGDF
+644 NNNQLGNF

-698 HNQVKFIDNILT
+698 RNQVKFIDNILT

-746 VIGMYAQDYQ
+746 VIGTYAQDYL

-768 LKAIDDEIGDEI
+768 LKAIDDEI

-855 QLSDTELTK
+855 QLSDTELAK
-864 LTKEFKNYMNSD
+864 LTEEFKNYMNSD
-876 GKKYTHTAAAAYQNM
+876 GKQYTHIAAAAYQNM

-903 EIIKQANA
+903 ELIKQANT
-911 NNNSQFI
+911 NNNAQFI

-937 TDQEAYQTKAQLLND
+937 SDQEAYQTRAQLLND
-952 SLAYGALRQMAQPYL
+952 ALAYGVLRQMAQPYL
-967 SEDQRS
+967 SEDQRN

-981 TETDPNIMA
+981 TETDPNVIA

-1002 TISTNIDNLVKPVL
+1002 TISTNINNLVKPVL
-1016 QQGFIHPEARKALL
+1016 QQGFIHPEARKALS

-1038 LIVTKADKDL
+1038 LIVTKADNDF
-1048 MEAFPITDEVRKR
+1048 MGVYPGHPDYEEAKKR
-1061 HKESVEKTKQIDD
+1061 RKESVETIHQIDD

-1098 TNSQLKFTDHWQ
+1098 TNSQLKFSDHWQ

-1119 KDDISEFGTDEVW
+1119 KDDMSEFGTDEVW

-1209 ADTLAKMNRGQKLK
+1209 ADTLTKMNRGQKLK

-1262 TFNNITVEVKD
+1262 TFNNITTEVKD
-1273 ALEGDGVKQSKE
+1273 ALEGGGVKQSKE
-1285 TRAAVDKYMMQL
+1285 TRAAVEKYMMQL

-1356 LASRAAVK
+1356 LASRAAVR

-1478 VINTINHIDPE
+1478 VINTINHINPE

-1536 NSKDR
+1536 NSKDG

-1552 DPLTGKLENTWKLNK
+1552 DPSTGKLENTWKLNK
-1567 IANAPKVIFI
+1567 IADAPKVIFI

-1658 MMQLAIQNLNEGKD
+1658 MMQLAIQNLNDGKD

-1677 TYLDNDPDHLGL
+1677 TYLDNDPDHVGL

-1710 RVVPTIDLMVSTSGD
+1710 RIVPTIDLMVSTSGD

-1802 TTTKGIKTI
+1802 TTTKGIRTI
-1811 GTSQDKKFQLETIGA
+1811 GTSQDKRFQLETIGA

-1847 DAITKLEAPTN
+1847 NAITKLEAPTN

-1866 VSGGLL
+1866 VPGGL
-1872 PILAPASVPPA
+1872 PPVPAPASVPPA
-1883 STKTSQADA
+1883 NTITSQADA
-1892 NIKVEEFKKLIYNPD
+1892 NIEVENFKKLIYNLD

-1918 QEFDIIGVEA
+1918 QEFDIMGVEA
-1928 KEDNGNWIPTVN
+1928 KEDNGNWIPIVN
-1940 LKNGDDEFSIPLVDF
+1940 LKNGDDEFGVPLVDF

-2000 LTYKV
+2000 LIYKV

-2091 VFDDNT
+2091 VFDDDS
-2097 PESQTRHDA
+2097 PESQARHDA
-2106 RIDGFIGL
+2106 RIDGFVGL

-2120 DDWKQ
+2120 DDWKE
-2125 LDDYFAYCRNV
+2125 LDDYFSYCRNA
-2136 LFTNESNADIAKNL
+2136 LFTSERNADAAKYL

-2185 GENEECSYL
+2185 GENEKCEYL
-2194 HSDSNDANDAM
+2194 HSDSKDANDAM
-2205 RKKVVAIIFDDSK
+2205 RKKVVAILFNDGK

-2239 PEGNLLHPELNK
+2239 EEGNLLHPDLNK
-2251 AYTEALNKYEG
+2251 AYTDALIKYQG

-2282 IDQDIVDLFKVYR
+2282 TDQDIVDLFKVYR

-2300 IFFFDKSFNL
+2300 IFFFDESFNL

-2328 QNGSYQTSNK
+2328 QNGSYRTSNK
-2338 FIDVAELDRNPQFRI
+2338 FIDVSELAKNPQFRV
-2353 SRILTS
+2353 SKILTS

-2376 ILVGNSNEFAD
+2376 ILVGNPKEFAG

-2393 QYERQIADPN
+2393 QYERQIADP
-2403 KPKKVSLYYV
+2403 KAPKKVSLYYV
-2413 MPPKTTISAWL
+2413 MPPKTTVSAWL

-2477 SGQDV
+2477 SGKDV
-2482 LDSIKTILS
+2482 LDSVKTILD
-2491 NVRAIESKWKGDLA
+2491 NIRAIESKW
-2505 LDNSNQI
+2505 
-2512 EGRGEEEYYQMLI
+2512 RGEGE
-2525 NQGMKESD
+2525 GDPD
-2533 ARRVMSIKE
+2533 ARRVMFIKE
-2542 VNQYLRQDSPL
+2542 VNQYLRQPSQL
-2553 LFQEGRT
+2553 IFQEGRT
-2560 NNKVLNT
+2560 NKDILNA
-2567 YLTCMVWNKT
+2567 YITCMVWNRT

-2615 YTDKTHGSFLEIQQR
+2615 YTNKAHGSFLEIQQR
-2630 DNWQLEG
+2630 ANWQLEG

-2666 EEIEQKAIRTKD
+2666 GEIEQKTIRTKD

-2713 EFAPYIKRIGIS
+2713 EYAPYINRIGIS
-2725 EKELAGIISMDK
+2725 KEEL
-2737 GDKSAIQKDIVMW
+2737 SAIAAKGNRADIQQGIVEW
-2750 FNSQDTHNF
+2750 FNSQNPHNF

-2764 GNVYLFN
+2764 GDVYLFN
-2771 NSEYSLISAP
+2771 NSEYSLTSKP
-2781 TSLTTT
+2781 TSLATT

-2792 KGVDNNGAHDI
+2792 KGVDNNGEHDI

-2808 VDGNGNITSIQGNVT
+2808 VDGKGNITSMQGNVT
-2823 TFKQVSARRQI
+2823 TFKQIKA
-2834 PDYMESM
+2834 ESN
-2841 EEQLKDKRSSWE
+2841 
-2853 IYRDDIQREDHGITY
+2853 GV
-2868 TTGISYQSTIEP
+2868 TI
-2880 SINLAVDS
+2880 
-2888 GILPKKYLKYLNK
+2888 
-2901 DRPRSIA
+2901 
-2908 LEDLQEIIDI
+2908 
-2918 FKKKGINGPT
+2918 
-2928 DLLSYIKNDGIT
+2928 
-2940 VSKEEWEEA
+2940 SKEEWEEA
-2949 QNGIRSHLMS
+2949 QNGIRDSIPPLL
-2959 NALGKNSSLLHDYS
+2959 AKNSVFLREYDKSITAQGKRDLKRNLGTAKKLLATVRKKGDK
-2973 ALLNANTRQ
+2973 
-2982 HIINAR
+2982 
-2988 RTAVGYKNVAM
+2988 VKE
-2999 RRNDT
+2999 
-3004 KLVEAWDRMIKIID
+3004 EAWSKMISYIESI
-3018 SLKSENIPTISLEN
+3018 SSESTPTISLEN

>member
-43 DKIKSISAFQ
+43 DKIKSVSAFQ

-95 DNIWVNPKKRTID
+95 NNIWVNPKKRTVD

-150 PITGEK
+150 PITGKK

-178 NDIVDPKT
+178 NDVVDPKT

-246 KGVGSSLL
+246 KGMGSSLL

-329 INMIGDTIG
+329 INMIGDTVG

-351 VLFEGKDAWKVM
+351 VLFEGKNAWKVM
-363 SKEGYDALK
+363 SKDGYEALK
-372 KSKFAELQKASNLTT
+372 KSKYAELQKTSGITT
-387 DKLLQD
+387 EQLMRD
-393 AVSEKNVPLLQ
+393 ALSPENTIHLK
-404 QYMTELNAINET
+404 QYAAELNAINET

-423 DLVRKANNIGS
+423 DLVKKANSIGS

-498 AIAEALVKPVKDA
+498 AIAEALVKPVNDA
-511 KKVLEQTGDK
+511 KKTLEQTGDK
-521 QGFVKNLL
+521 QGFVKELL

-538 VYAEKAMAKKSAEVI
+538 VYAEKAMAKKPAEVI

-598 LDRYTMS
+598 LDRYAMS
-605 ALGGLF
+605 ALGGLV
-611 GGGLTSAATNFS
+611 GGGITSAATNFS
-623 QVKSLAGMDNSAAM
+623 QVKSLARMKNSEAM

-698 HNQVKFIDNILT
+698 RNQVKFIDNILT

-733 LRNLKIGNLKNTN
+733 LKNLKIGNLKNTN
-746 VIGMYAQDYQ
+746 VIGTYAQDYL

-768 LKAIDDEIGDEI
+768 LKAIDDEI

-855 QLSDTELTK
+855 QLSDTELAK
-864 LTKEFKNYMNSD
+864 LTEDFKNYMNSD
-876 GKKYTHTAAAAYQNM
+876 GKQYTHTAAAAYQNM
-891 MELGSPIVQQYQ
+891 MELGSPIIQQYQ
-903 EIIKQANA
+903 ELIKQANT
-911 NNNSQFI
+911 NNNAQFI

-937 TDQEAYQTKAQLLND
+937 TDQEAYQTRAQLLND

-967 SEDQRS
+967 SEDQRN
-973 RLQSIADS
+973 RLQSIADN
-981 TETDPNIMA
+981 TETDPNIVA

-1002 TISTNIDNLVKPVL
+1002 TISTNIENLVKPVL

-1030 QGLSKLKD
+1030 QGVSKLKD

-1061 HKESVEKTKQIDD
+1061 HKESVEKTHQIED
-1074 LQEQIEKLP
+1074 LQDQIEKLP

-1098 TNSQLKFTDHWQ
+1098 TNSQLKFSDHWQ
-1110 QTMDLLDNN
+1110 QTMDLLENN
-1119 KDDISEFGTDEVW
+1119 KDDVSEFGTDEVW

-1198 DVNKI
+1198 DVSKI

-1250 DWKDTSIADLKN
+1250 DWKDTSIVDLKN
-1262 TFNNITVEVKD
+1262 SFNNITTEVKD

-1285 TRAAVDKYMMQL
+1285 TRAAVEKYMMQL

-1312 GELSVEKIG
+1312 GELSTEKIG

-1424 ERTDLLNQFDNS
+1424 ERTDLLNQFDDS

-1442 DLLKYFGAHD
+1442 DLLKYFGSHD

-1498 ETSDSAQKTAED
+1498 ETSDSAQKTAKD
-1510 LELQGQTFGRVDFLK
+1510 LELQGQTFGRVDFLR
-1525 HLSSEWKDIRD
+1525 HLSSEWKDIRN

-1567 IANAPKVIFI
+1567 IADAPKVIFI

-1677 TYLDNDPDHLGL
+1677 TYLDDDPEHLGL

-1695 KPVNVLKGLSKEELD
+1695 QPVNVLKGLDKEELD
-1710 RVVPTIDLMVSTSGD
+1710 RIIPTIDLMVSTSGD

-1753 YKDSDAQGLEGKYY
+1753 FKDSDAQGLEGKYY

-1802 TTTKGIKTI
+1802 TNTKGIRTI
-1811 GTSQDKKFQLETIGA
+1811 GTTKDKRFQLETIGA

-1838 QLEDMVDDN
+1838 QLESMVGDN
-1847 DAITKLEAPTN
+1847 DAITKLEKPTN
-1858 TPTPTKPP
+1858 TPTPVKPP
-1866 VSGGLL
+1866 VPGGLP
-1872 PILAPASVPPA
+1872 PIPAPASVPPA
-1883 STKTSQADA
+1883 STTTSQTDA
-1892 NIKVEEFKKLIYNPD
+1892 NIEVEKFKKLIYNPD

-1918 QEFDIIGVEA
+1918 QEFDIISVEA

-1940 LKNGDDEFSIPLVDF
+1940 LKNGDDEFSVPLVDF

-1960 LQKKDDKTTVP
+1960 LQTKDDKKTVQ
-1971 LYTVGQTFLLQTGP
+1971 LYKEGQTFLINDGSK
-1985 TDTQITIDEV
+1985 DIKVTIDEV

-2000 LTYKV
+2000 IMYKI
-2005 HDKEGKSFEIT
+2005 HDEDDKSAEVT
-2016 QESIQKLYKG
+2016 QEYLQQSYKG
-2026 EVPTEPITPEVTTI
+2026 EIPTEPIIPETKII
-2040 TTGMENTSEE
+2040 TTGMENASEE

-2085 NDNGKA
+2085 NDNGRA
-2091 VFDDNT
+2091 VFDDDT
-2097 PESQTRHDA
+2097 PESQARHNA
-2106 RIDGFIGL
+2106 RIDGFVGL
-2114 SRILKT
+2114 SRILNT
-2120 DDWKQ
+2120 DDWKE
-2125 LDDYFAYCRNV
+2125 LDDYFAYCRNA
-2136 LFTNESNADIAKNL
+2136 LFTNENNADLAKDL
-2150 ANILGLT
+2150 TQVLGLS
-2157 GNVNIRYALKSSAG
+2157 GPVNIRYALKSSAG

-2194 HSDSNDANDAM
+2194 HSDSKDANDAM
-2205 RKKVVAIIFDDSK
+2205 RKKVVAIVFNDGK

-2239 PEGNLLHPELNK
+2239 GEGNLLHPELNR
-2251 AYTEALNKYEG
+2251 AYTEALNKYQGE
-2262 NKNQSDL
+2262 KNQSDL
-2269 AVQEVINQFDKSG
+2269 AVQEVINQFDQSG
-2282 IDQDIVDLFKVYR
+2282 TDQDIVDLFKVYR

-2300 IFFFDKSFNL
+2300 IFFFDDKFNL

-2328 QNGSYQTSNK
+2328 QNGKYQTANK
-2338 FIDVAELDRNPQFRI
+2338 FIDVSELAKNPQFRV
-2353 SRILTS
+2353 SKILTS

-2376 ILVGNSNEFAD
+2376 ILVGNPKEFAG

-2393 QYERQIADPN
+2393 QYERQIADP
-2403 KPKKVSLYYV
+2403 KAPKKVSLYYV
-2413 MPPKTTISAWL
+2413 MPPRTTVSNWL

-2434 LGQGK
+2434 LGENK
-2439 QVYNIGNDFTAY
+2439 QVYNIGNDFTGY
-2451 RVLDCLDKQGLL
+2451 RVLNCLDKQGLL

-2477 SGQDV
+2477 SGKDV
-2482 LDSIKTILS
+2482 LNSVKTILA
-2491 NVRAIESKWKGDLA
+2491 NVRAIESKWRGDLA

-2525 NQGMKESD
+2525 NQGMKEPD

-2542 VNQYLRQDSPL
+2542 VNQYLRQLPRL
-2553 LFQEGRT
+2553 TFQEGRT
-2560 NNKVLNT
+2560 NKDILNA
-2567 YLTCMVWNKT
+2567 YLTCMVWNRT
-2577 KAIGQ
+2577 KANGQ
-2582 KEVITYHP
+2582 KEVITYHK
-2590 EVLDQI
+2590 EVFDQI

-2615 YTDKTHGSFLEIQQR
+2615 YTDKAHGSFLEIQQR

-2666 EEIEQKAIRTKD
+2666 GEIEQKTIRTKD

-2700 DQKKLENKPDLID
+2700 DQKKLENKPDPID
-2713 EFAPYIKRIGIS
+2713 EYAPYISRIGIS
-2725 EKELAGIISMDK
+2725 EKELASMISIDK
-2737 GDKSAIQKDIVMW
+2737 GDKSAIQRDIVTW
-2750 FNSQDTHNF
+2750 FNLKDAHNF
-2759 GFTYN
+2759 GFIYN
-2764 GNVYLFN
+2764 GNTYFFT
-2771 NSEYSLISAP
+2771 NSEYKLTARP
-2781 TSLTTT
+2781 TSLDTT
-2787 DNLVL
+2787 DNLDLVGL
-2792 KGVDNNGAHDI
+2792 ANGTHHI

-2808 VDGNGNITSIQGNVT
+2808 VDGNGNITSMQGNVT
-2823 TFKQVSARRQI
+2823 TFKQIKAESNKIAVS
-2834 PDYMESM
+2834 E
-2841 EEQLKDKRSSWE
+2841 
-2853 IYRDDIQREDHGITY
+2853 
-2868 TTGISYQSTIEP
+2868 
-2880 SINLAVDS
+2880 
-2888 GILPKKYLKYLNK
+2888 
-2901 DRPRSIA
+2901 
-2908 LEDLQEIIDI
+2908 
-2918 FKKKGINGPT
+2918 
-2928 DLLSYIKNDGIT
+2928 
-2940 VSKEEWEEA
+2940 EEWEEA
-2949 QNGIRSHLMS
+2949 QNGIRDSIPPLL
-2959 NALGKNSSLLHDYS
+2959 AKNSVFLREYDKSISAQGKRDLKRSLGT
-2973 ALLNANTRQ
+2973 AKKLLATVRKKGDK
-2982 HIINAR
+2982 
-2988 RTAVGYKNVAM
+2988 VKE
-2999 RRNDT
+2999 
-3004 KLVEAWDRMIKIID
+3004 EAWSKMISYIESI
-3018 SLKSENIPTISLEN
+3018 SSESTPTISLEN

-3054 DEVTKEQVT
+3054 DEVTEEQVT

-3078 VKFKMI
+3078 VKFNMI

>member
-178 NDIVDPKT
+178 NDVVDPKT

-423 DLVRKANNIGS
+423 DLVKKANNIGS

-521 QGFVKNLL
+521 QGFVKKLL

-756 NLQADL
+756 KLQAKL
-762 ITASAQ
+762 IKASAE
-768 LKAIDDEIGDEI
+768 LKAIDDEIR
-780 GDVKSA
+780 DVKSA
-786 ATPEQQKART
+786 TTPEQQKART

-864 LTKEFKNYMNSD
+864 LTEEFKNYMNSD

-903 EIIKQANA
+903 EIIKQANT
-911 NNNSQFI
+911 NNNAQFI

-937 TDQEAYQTKAQLLND
+937 TDQEAYQTKAQLLNN

-967 SEDQRS
+967 SEDQRN

-981 TETDPNIMA
+981 TETDPNIIA
-990 QLNQEANNILME
+990 QLNQEADNILME
-1002 TISTNIDNLVKPVL
+1002 TISTNVDSLVKPVL

-1038 LIVTKADKDL
+1038 LIVTKAYNNL
-1048 MEAFPITDEVRKR
+1048 MEAPPGDKEAKKR
-1061 HKESVEKTKQIDD
+1061 YKESVESTNKIDD
-1074 LQEQIEKLP
+1074 LQKQIEKLS

-1209 ADTLAKMNRGQKLK
+1209 ADTLTKMNRGQKLK

-1285 TRAAVDKYMMQL
+1285 TRAAVEKYMMQL

-1498 ETSDSAQKTAED
+1498 ETSDSAQKAAED

-1567 IANAPKVIFI
+1567 IADAPKVIFI

-1677 TYLDNDPDHLGL
+1677 TYLDNDPDHVGL

-1695 KPVNVLKGLSKEELD
+1695 QPVNVLKGLSKEELD
-1710 RVVPTIDLMVSTSGD
+1710 RIVPTIDLMVSTSGD

-1767 IVENDIHSNVPDSV
+1767 IVENDIHSNVPDSI

-1802 TTTKGIKTI
+1802 TTTKGIRTI
-1811 GTSQDKKFQLETIGA
+1811 GTSQDKRFQLETIGA

-1858 TPTPTKPP
+1858 TPTKPQ

-1872 PILAPASVPPA
+1872 PILAPASAPPA
-1883 STKTSQADA
+1883 STTTSQADA

-1940 LKNGDDEFSIPLVDF
+1940 LKNGDDEFSVPLVDF

-1971 LYTVGQTFLLQTGP
+1971 LYTKGQTFLINDGSN
-1985 TDTQITIDEV
+1985 DKKITIDEV

-2000 LTYKV
+2000 LMYKI
-2005 HDKEGKSFEIT
+2005 HDEDGKSFEIT
-2016 QESIQKLYKG
+2016 QEALQRQYKG

-2071 GTLYTMNTYLPGMK
+2071 GTLYTMNTYLSGMK

-2091 VFDDNT
+2091 VFDDDT
-2097 PESQTRHDA
+2097 PESQARYNA

-2120 DDWKQ
+2120 DDWKE

-2194 HSDSNDANDAM
+2194 HSDSKDANDAM
-2205 RKKVVAIIFDDSK
+2205 RKKVVAIIFADGK

-2239 PEGNLLHPELNK
+2239 SEGNLLHPELNK

-2300 IFFFDKSFNL
+2300 IFFFDESFNL

-2338 FIDVAELDRNPQFRI
+2338 FIDIAELDKNPQFRI

-2376 ILVGNSNEFAD
+2376 ILVGNFSEFAD

-2403 KPKKVSLYYV
+2403 EPKKVSLYYV
-2413 MPPKTTISAWL
+2413 IPPKTTVSAWL

-2439 QVYNIGNDFTAY
+2439 QVYNIGNDFTGY

-2477 SGQDV
+2477 SGKDV
-2482 LDSIKTILS
+2482 LDSVKTILN

-2567 YLTCMVWNKT
+2567 YLTCMVWNRT
-2577 KAIGQ
+2577 KANGQ

-2590 EVLDQI
+2590 EVLNQI

-2615 YTDKTHGSFLEIQQR
+2615 YTDKAHGSFLEIQQR

-2666 EEIEQKAIRTKD
+2666 GEIEQKAIRTKD

-2725 EKELAGIISMDK
+2725 EKELAGIISIDK
-2737 GDKSAIQKDIVMW
+2737 GDKSAIQRDIVTW

-2759 GFTYN
+2759 GFIYN
-2764 GNVYLFN
+2764 GNTYFFT
-2771 NSEYSLISAP
+2771 NSEYRLAARP
-2781 TSLTTT
+2781 TSLDTT
-2787 DNLVL
+2787 DNLDLV
-2792 KGVDNNGAHDI
+2792 GVANNGTHHI

-2808 VDGNGNITSIQGNVT
+2808 VDGNGNITSMQGNVT
-2823 TFKQVSARRQI
+2823 TFKQIKA
-2834 PDYMESM
+2834 ES
-2841 EEQLKDKRSSWE
+2841 
-2853 IYRDDIQREDHGITY
+2853 
-2868 TTGISYQSTIEP
+2868 
-2880 SINLAVDS
+2880 
-2888 GILPKKYLKYLNK
+2888 NK
-2901 DRPRSIA
+2901 
-2908 LEDLQEIIDI
+2908 
-2918 FKKKGINGPT
+2918 
-2928 DLLSYIKNDGIT
+2928 IT

-2949 QNGIRSHLMS
+2949 QNGIRDSIPPLL
-2959 NALGKNSSLLHDYS
+2959 AKNSVFLRDYDKSIS
-2973 ALLNANTRQ
+2973 AQGKKDLKRNLE
-2982 HIINAR
+2982 
-2988 RTAVGYKNVAM
+2988 TAKSVLATAKKKRDKV
-2999 RRNDT
+2999 
-3004 KLVEAWDRMIKIID
+3004 KEEAWSKMISCIESMI
-3018 SLKSENIPTISLEN
+3018 SESTPTISLEN

>member
-43 DKIKSISAFQ
+43 DKIKSVSAFQ

-95 DNIWVNPKKRTID
+95 DNIWVNPKKRTVD
-108 YKPTLVKRANPTL
+108 YKPTLVKKANPTL

-178 NDIVDPKT
+178 NDVVDPKT

-246 KGVGSSLL
+246 KGIGSSLL

-329 INMIGDTIG
+329 INMIGDTVG

-363 SKEGYDALK
+363 SKKGYDALK

-393 AVSEKNVPLLQ
+393 AVSEKNIPLLQ

-511 KKVLEQTGDK
+511 KRVLEQTGDK
-521 QGFVKNLL
+521 QGFVKKLL
-529 NIGRNVATN
+529 NIGRNIATN
-538 VYAEKAMAKKSAEVI
+538 VYAEKALAKKSAEVI

-584 RGKDALNF
+584 RGKDSLNF

-611 GGGLTSAATNFS
+611 GGGITSAATNFS
-623 QVKSLAGMDNSAAM
+623 QVRSLAGMDNSAAM

-698 HNQVKFIDNILT
+698 RNQVKFIDNILT

-768 LKAIDDEIGDEI
+768 LKAIDDEI

-864 LTKEFKNYMNSD
+864 LTEEFKKYMNSD
-876 GKKYTHTAAAAYQNM
+876 GKEYTHTAAAAYQNM

-903 EIIKQANA
+903 EIIKQANT
-911 NNNSQFI
+911 NNNAQFI
-918 QDFNQFITNYLIK
+918 QDFNQFISDYLIK

-981 TETDPNIMA
+981 TETDSNVIA
-990 QLNQEANNILME
+990 QLNREANNILME
-1002 TISTNIDNLVKPVL
+1002 TISINVDNLVKPVL

-1038 LIVTKADKDL
+1038 LIITKADNDF
-1048 MEAFPITDEVRKR
+1048 MEVYPGHPDYEEAKKR
-1061 HKESVEKTKQIDD
+1061 RKESVENIHQIDN

-1110 QTMDLLDNN
+1110 QTIDLLDNN
-1119 KDDISEFGTDEVW
+1119 KDDMSEFGTDEVW

-1209 ADTLAKMNRGQKLK
+1209 ADTLTKMNRGQKLK

-1262 TFNNITVEVKD
+1262 AFNNITVEVKD

-1285 TRAAVDKYMMQL
+1285 TRAAVEKYMMQL

-1424 ERTDLLNQFDNS
+1424 ERTNLLNQFDNS

-1452 VLPQYKNMIFI
+1452 VLPQYKNIIFI

-1498 ETSDSAQKTAED
+1498 ETSDSAQKAAED

-1525 HLSSEWKDIRD
+1525 YLSSEWKDIRD

-1567 IANAPKVIFI
+1567 IADAPKVIFI

-1590 IEQWAKEHGTI
+1590 IEQWAKEHGTV

-1658 MMQLAIQNLNEGKD
+1658 MMQLAIQNLNDGKD
-1672 VDLNF
+1672 IDLNF
-1677 TYLDNDPDHLGL
+1677 TYLDNDPDHVGL

-1802 TTTKGIKTI
+1802 TTTKGIRTI
-1811 GTSQDKKFQLETIGA
+1811 GTSQDKRFQLETIGA

-1858 TPTPTKPP
+1858 TPTPTKSQ

-1872 PILAPASVPPA
+1872 PILAPASVPLA
-1883 STKTSQADA
+1883 NTKTSQADA

-1940 LKNGDDEFSIPLVDF
+1940 LKNGDDEFSVPLVDF

-1971 LYTVGQTFLLQTGP
+1971 LYTVGQTFLINDGSN
-1985 TDTQITIDEV
+1985 DKKITIDEV

-2000 LTYKV
+2000 LTYKA

-2058 SNIEDTVETPKSV
+2058 SNIDGTVETPKSV

-2091 VFDDNT
+2091 VFDDDT

-2136 LFTNESNADIAKNL
+2136 LFTNESNADIAKDL
-2150 ANILGLT
+2150 ANVLGLT

-2194 HSDSNDANDAM
+2194 HSDSKDANDAM
-2205 RKKVVAIIFDDSK
+2205 RKKVVAIVFNDGK

-2239 PEGNLLHPELNK
+2239 SEGNLLHPELNK
-2251 AYTEALNKYEG
+2251 AYTEALNRYEG

-2338 FIDVAELDRNPQFRI
+2338 FIDVSELAKNPQFMV

-2376 ILVGNSNEFAD
+2376 ILVGNSNEFAG

-2403 KPKKVSLYYV
+2403 EPKKVSLYYV
-2413 MPPKTTISAWL
+2413 MPPKTTVSAWL
-2424 TNQHNLYLNT
+2424 TNQHNLYLNNF
-2434 LGQGK
+2434 GQNK
-2439 QVYNIGNDFTAY
+2439 QVYNIGNDFTGY

-2491 NVRAIESKWKGDLA
+2491 NIRAIESKWKGDLA

-2525 NQGMKESD
+2525 NQGMKEPD

-2542 VNQYLRQDSPL
+2542 VNQYLRQLPQL
-2553 LFQEGRT
+2553 TFQEGRT
-2560 NNKVLNT
+2560 NKDILNA

-2666 EEIEQKAIRTKD
+2666 GEIEQKAIRTKD

-2713 EFAPYIKRIGIS
+2713 EYAPYISRIGIS
-2725 EKELAGIISMDK
+2725 EKELANIIAKGNRADIQQGI
-2737 GDKSAIQKDIVMW
+2737 VEW

-2771 NSEYSLISAP
+2771 NSEYSLISRP
-2781 TSLTTT
+2781 TSLATT

-2792 KGVDNNGAHDI
+2792 KGVDNNGEHDI

-2808 VDGNGNITSIQGNVT
+2808 VDGNGNITSMQGNVT
-2823 TFKQVSARRQI
+2823 TFKQIKA
-2834 PDYMESM
+2834 ES
-2841 EEQLKDKRSSWE
+2841 
-2853 IYRDDIQREDHGITY
+2853 
-2868 TTGISYQSTIEP
+2868 
-2880 SINLAVDS
+2880 
-2888 GILPKKYLKYLNK
+2888 NK
-2901 DRPRSIA
+2901 VAI
-2908 LEDLQEIIDI
+2908 
-2918 FKKKGINGPT
+2918 
-2928 DLLSYIKNDGIT
+2928 
-2940 VSKEEWEEA
+2940 SKEEWEEA
-2949 QNGIRSHLMS
+2949 QNGIRDSIPPLL
-2959 NALGKNSSLLHDYS
+2959 AKNSVFLRDYDKSISAQGKKDLKRSLGT
-2973 ALLNANTRQ
+2973 AKKLLST
-2982 HIINAR
+2982 
-2988 RTAVGYKNVAM
+2988 VKKKGDKV
-2999 RRNDT
+2999 
-3004 KLVEAWDRMIKIID
+3004 KEEAWSKMISYIESII
-3018 SLKSENIPTISLEN
+3018 SESTPTISLEN
-3032 GDTVTQNGKRYTII
+3032 GDTVIQNGKRYTII

>member
-26 LNSDN
+26 LNSNN

-43 DKIKSISAFQ
+43 DKIKSVSAFQ

-86 ILEQAQYSK
+86 ILEQAQYSE

-108 YKPTLVKRANPTL
+108 YKPTLVKKANPTL

-178 NDIVDPKT
+178 NDVVDPKT

-246 KGVGSSLL
+246 KGIGSSLL

-372 KSKFAELQKASNLTT
+372 KSKLAELQKTSNLTT

-423 DLVRKANNIGS
+423 DLVRKANSIGS

-521 QGFVKNLL
+521 QGFVKKLL
-529 NIGRNVATN
+529 NIGRNIATN
-538 VYAEKAMAKKSAEVI
+538 VYAEKALAKKSAEVI

-567 ELLADASKA
+567 ELLADAFKG
-576 IFNVTRWL
+576 ILNVTRWL

-611 GGGLTSAATNFS
+611 GGGITSAATNFS
-623 QVKSLAGMDNSAAM
+623 QVRSLAGMDNSAAM

-698 HNQVKFIDNILT
+698 RNQVKFIDNILT

-746 VIGMYAQDYQ
+746 VIGTYAQDYQ

-768 LKAIDDEIGDEI
+768 LKAIDDEI

-855 QLSDTELTK
+855 QLSDTELAK
-864 LTKEFKNYMNSD
+864 LTEEFKNYMNGD
-876 GKKYTHTAAAAYQNM
+876 GKQYTHTAAAAYQNM

-903 EIIKQANA
+903 ELIKQANT
-911 NNNSQFI
+911 NNNAQFI
-918 QDFNQFITNYLIK
+918 QDFNQFMTNYLIK

-937 TDQEAYQTKAQLLND
+937 SDQEAYQTKAQLLND

-967 SEDQRS
+967 SEDQRN

-981 TETDPNIMA
+981 TETDPNIIA

-1002 TISTNIDNLVKPVL
+1002 TISTNVDNLVKPVL

-1038 LIVTKADKDL
+1038 LIVTKAYNDL
-1048 MEAFPITDEVRKR
+1048 MEAFPADEEARKR
-1061 HKESVEKTKQIDD
+1061 YKESVESTNKIDD
-1074 LQEQIEKLP
+1074 LQKQIEKLP

-1098 TNSQLKFTDHWQ
+1098 TNSQLKFSDHWQ

-1209 ADTLAKMNRGQKLK
+1209 ADTLTKMNRGQKLK

-1285 TRAAVDKYMMQL
+1285 TRAAVEKYMMQL

-1356 LASRAAVK
+1356 LASRAAVR

-1567 IANAPKVIFI
+1567 IADAPKVIFI

-1677 TYLDNDPDHLGL
+1677 TYLDNDPDHVGL

-1695 KPVNVLKGLSKEELD
+1695 QPVNVLKGLSKEELD
-1710 RVVPTIDLMVSTSGD
+1710 RIVPTIDLMVSTSGD

-1742 LTTKYKDKIIP
+1742 LTTKYKDKVIP

-1802 TTTKGIKTI
+1802 TTTKSIKTI

-1866 VSGGLL
+1866 VLGGL
-1872 PILAPASVPPA
+1872 PPVPAPASVPPA
-1883 STKTSQADA
+1883 STTTSQADA
-1892 NIKVEEFKKLIYNPD
+1892 NIEVEEFKKLIYNPD

-1928 KEDNGNWIPTVN
+1928 KENNGNWVPTVN
-1940 LKNGDDEFSIPLVDF
+1940 LKNGDDEFSVPLVDF

-1971 LYTVGQTFLLQTGP
+1971 LYTKGQTFLINDGSN
-1985 TDTQITIDEV
+1985 DKKITIDEV
-1995 LSGEP
+1995 LQGEP
-2000 LTYKV
+2000 LMYKI
-2005 HDKEGKSFEIT
+2005 HDEDGKASEVT
-2016 QESIQKLYKG
+2016 QEYLQRQYKG

-2058 SNIEDTVETPKSV
+2058 SNIESTVETPKSV

-2085 NDNGKA
+2085 NYNGTA
-2091 VFDDNT
+2091 IFDDDT
-2097 PESQTRHDA
+2097 PESKARYNA

-2120 DDWKQ
+2120 YNWKE
-2125 LDDYFAYCRNV
+2125 LDDYFSYCRNA
-2136 LFTNESNADIAKNL
+2136 LFTNESNADIAKDL

-2157 GNVNIRYALKSSAG
+2157 DNINIRYALKSSAG

-2185 GENEECSYL
+2185 GDNEKCEYL
-2194 HSDSNDANDAM
+2194 HSDSKDANDAM
-2205 RKKVVAIIFDDSK
+2205 RKKVVAIIFNDGK

-2239 PEGNLLHPELNK
+2239 EEGNLLHPDLNK
-2251 AYTEALNKYEG
+2251 AYTDALIKYEG
-2262 NKNQSDL
+2262 NKNQNDL

-2328 QNGSYQTSNK
+2328 QNGSYRTSNK
-2338 FIDVAELDRNPQFRI
+2338 FIDVSELAKNPQFRV
-2353 SRILTS
+2353 SKILTS
-2359 RDGLVNGTH
+2359 RDGLVNGIH

-2376 ILVGNSNEFAD
+2376 ILVGNPKEFAG

-2393 QYERQIADPN
+2393 QYERQIADP
-2403 KPKKVSLYYV
+2403 KAPKKVSLYYV
-2413 MPPKTTISAWL
+2413 MPPKTTVSAWL

-2434 LGQGK
+2434 LGQNK
-2439 QVYNIGNDFTAY
+2439 QVYNIGNDFTGY

-2477 SGQDV
+2477 SGKDV
-2482 LDSIKTILS
+2482 LDSVKTILS
-2491 NVRAIESKWKGDLA
+2491 NIRAIESKWKGDLA

-2512 EGRGEEEYYQMLI
+2512 EGKGEEEYYQMLI
-2525 NQGMKESD
+2525 NQGMKEPD

-2542 VNQYLRQDSPL
+2542 VNQYLRQLPRL
-2553 LFQEGRT
+2553 TFQEGRT
-2560 NNKVLNT
+2560 NKDILNA
-2567 YLTCMVWNKT
+2567 YLTCMVWNRT
-2577 KAIGQ
+2577 RANGQ
-2582 KEVITYHP
+2582 KETITYNK

-2666 EEIEQKAIRTKD
+2666 GEIEQKAIRTKD

-2700 DQKKLENKPDLID
+2700 DQKKLENKPDPID
-2713 EFAPYIKRIGIS
+2713 EYTPYINRIGIS
-2725 EKELAGIISMDK
+2725 KEELAGIISIDK
-2737 GDKSAIQKDIVMW
+2737 GDKSAIQRDIVTW
-2750 FNSQDTHNF
+2750 FNLKDAHNF
-2759 GFTYN
+2759 GFIYN
-2764 GNVYLFN
+2764 GNTYFFT
-2771 NSEYSLISAP
+2771 NSEYRLAARP
-2781 TSLTTT
+2781 TSLDTT
-2787 DNLVL
+2787 DNLDLVGL
-2792 KGVDNNGAHDI
+2792 ANGTHNI

-2808 VDGNGNITSIQGNVT
+2808 VDGNGNITSMQGNVT
-2823 TFKQVSARRQI
+2823 TFKQVKA
-2834 PDYMESM
+2834 ES
-2841 EEQLKDKRSSWE
+2841 
-2853 IYRDDIQREDHGITY
+2853 
-2868 TTGISYQSTIEP
+2868 
-2880 SINLAVDS
+2880 
-2888 GILPKKYLKYLNK
+2888 NK
-2901 DRPRSIA
+2901 V
-2908 LEDLQEIIDI
+2908 
-2918 FKKKGINGPT
+2918 
-2928 DLLSYIKNDGIT
+2928 T

-2949 QNGIRSHLMS
+2949 QNGIRDSIPPLL
-2959 NALGKNSSLLHDYS
+2959 AKNSVFLREYDKSITAQGKRDLKRNLGTAKKLLATVRKKGDK
-2973 ALLNANTRQ
+2973 
-2982 HIINAR
+2982 
-2988 RTAVGYKNVAM
+2988 VKE
-2999 RRNDT
+2999 
-3004 KLVEAWDRMIKIID
+3004 EAWSKMISYIESMI
-3018 SLKSENIPTISLEN
+3018 SESTPTISLEN

>member
-26 LNSDN
+26 LNSNN

-43 DKIKSISAFQ
+43 DKIKSVSAFQ

-95 DNIWVNPKKRTID
+95 DNIWVNPKKRTVD
-108 YKPTLVKRANPTL
+108 YKPTLVKKANPTL

-178 NDIVDPKT
+178 NDVVDPKT

-246 KGVGSSLL
+246 KGIGSSLL

-351 VLFEGKDAWKVM
+351 VLFEGKNAWKVM

-372 KSKFAELQKASNLTT
+372 KSKLAELQKTSNLTT

-423 DLVRKANNIGS
+423 DLVKKANSIGS

-493 KFKNK
+493 KFRNK

-511 KKVLEQTGDK
+511 KKALEQTGDK
-521 QGFVKNLL
+521 QGFIKKLL
-529 NIGRNVATN
+529 NIGRNIATN
-538 VYAEKAMAKKSAEVI
+538 VYAEKALAKKSAEVI

-576 IFNVTRWL
+576 IFNITRWL

-611 GGGLTSAATNFS
+611 GGGITSAATNFS

-698 HNQVKFIDNILT
+698 RNQVKFIDNILT

-746 VIGMYAQDYQ
+746 VIGTYAQDYQ
-756 NLQADL
+756 NLQAKL
-762 ITASAQ
+762 IKASAE
-768 LKAIDDEIGDEI
+768 LKAIDDEI

-828 INPLINDGFVIT
+828 INPLINDDFIIT

-864 LTKEFKNYMNSD
+864 LTEEFKNYMNSD
-876 GKKYTHTAAAAYQNM
+876 GKQYTHTAAAAYQNM

-903 EIIKQANA
+903 EIIKQANV

-967 SEDQRS
+967 SEDQRN

-981 TETDPNIMA
+981 TETDPNIVA

-1002 TISTNIDNLVKPVL
+1002 TISTNVDNLVKPVL
-1016 QQGFIHPEARKALL
+1016 QQGFVHPEARKALL

-1038 LIVTKADKDL
+1038 LIVTKADNDF
-1048 MEAFPITDEVRKR
+1048 MEVYPGHPDYEEAKKR
-1061 HKESVEKTKQIDD
+1061 RKESVENIHQIDD

-1110 QTMDLLDNN
+1110 QTIDLLDNN
-1119 KDDISEFGTDEVW
+1119 KDDMSEFGTDEVW

-1203 IARLEF
+1203 ITRLEF

-1262 TFNNITVEVKD
+1262 AFNNITVEVKD

-1285 TRAAVDKYMMQL
+1285 TRAAVEKYMMQL

-1356 LASRAAVK
+1356 LASRASVR

-1498 ETSDSAQKTAED
+1498 ETSDSAQKAAED

-1567 IANAPKVIFI
+1567 IADAPKVIFI

-1658 MMQLAIQNLNEGKD
+1658 MMQLAIQNLNDGKD

-1677 TYLDNDPDHLGL
+1677 TYLDNDPDHVGL

-1695 KPVNVLKGLSKEELD
+1695 QPVNVLKGLSKEELD
-1710 RVVPTIDLMVSTSGD
+1710 RIVPTIDLMVSTSGD

-1802 TTTKGIKTI
+1802 TTTKSIKTI

-1838 QLEDMVDDN
+1838 QLEDMVNDN

-1858 TPTPTKPP
+1858 TPTPTKPQ

-1940 LKNGDDEFSIPLVDF
+1940 LKNRDDEFSVSLVDF

-1995 LSGEP
+1995 LSEEP

-2091 VFDDNT
+2091 VFDDDT
-2097 PESQTRHDA
+2097 PESQARYNA

-2120 DDWKQ
+2120 DDWKE

-2136 LFTNESNADIAKNL
+2136 LFTNESNADVAKNL
-2150 ANILGLT
+2150 ADILELT

-2185 GENEECSYL
+2185 GENEKCEYL

-2205 RKKVVAIIFDDSK
+2205 RKKVVAIIFDNGK

-2239 PEGNLLHPELNK
+2239 SEGNLLHPELNK
-2251 AYTEALNKYEG
+2251 AYTDALIKYEG

-2300 IFFFDKSFNL
+2300 IFFFDESFNL

-2338 FIDVAELDRNPQFRI
+2338 FIDIAELDRNPQFRI

-2376 ILVGNSNEFAD
+2376 ILVGNFSEFAE

-2403 KPKKVSLYYV
+2403 EPKKVSLYYV
-2413 MPPKTTISAWL
+2413 MPPKTTVSAWL

-2434 LGQGK
+2434 LGQNK
-2439 QVYNIGNDFTAY
+2439 QVYNIGNDFTGY
-2451 RVLDCLDKQGLL
+2451 RVLDCLEKQGLL

-2477 SGQDV
+2477 SGKDV
-2482 LDSIKTILS
+2482 LDSVKTILS

-2512 EGRGEEEYYQMLI
+2512 EGKGEEEYYQMLI
-2525 NQGMKESD
+2525 NQGMKEPD

-2560 NNKVLNT
+2560 NNKILNT
-2567 YLTCMVWNKT
+2567 YLTCMVWNRT
-2577 KAIGQ
+2577 RNNGQ
-2582 KEVITYHP
+2582 KETIIYHK

-2596 QQACENAEEPLKD
+2596 EQACKNAEEPLKD

-2615 YTDKTHGSFLEIQQR
+2615 YTDKAHGSFLEIQQR

-2666 EEIEQKAIRTKD
+2666 GEIEQKAIRTKD

-2700 DQKKLENKPDLID
+2700 DQKKLENKPDPID
-2713 EFAPYIKRIGIS
+2713 EYASYIKRIGIS
-2725 EKELAGIISMDK
+2725 EKELANIIALNH
-2737 GDKSAIQKDIVMW
+2737 GDKSAIQKDIVTW
-2750 FNSQDTHNF
+2750 FNLKDAHNF
-2759 GFTYN
+2759 GFIYN
-2764 GNVYLFN
+2764 GNTYFFT
-2771 NSEYSLISAP
+2771 NSEYRLAARP
-2781 TSLTTT
+2781 TSLDTT
-2787 DNLVL
+2787 DNLDLV
-2792 KGVDNNGAHDI
+2792 GVANNGTHNI

-2808 VDGNGNITSIQGNVT
+2808 VDGNGNIISMQGNVT
-2823 TFKQVSARRQI
+2823 TFKQVKA
-2834 PDYMESM
+2834 ES
-2841 EEQLKDKRSSWE
+2841 
-2853 IYRDDIQREDHGITY
+2853 
-2868 TTGISYQSTIEP
+2868 
-2880 SINLAVDS
+2880 
-2888 GILPKKYLKYLNK
+2888 NK
-2901 DRPRSIA
+2901 
-2908 LEDLQEIIDI
+2908 
-2918 FKKKGINGPT
+2918 
-2928 DLLSYIKNDGIT
+2928 IT
-2940 VSKEEWEEA
+2940 VSEKEWKEAQDSIRDSIPPLLAKNSIFLRDYDKSISAQGKKDLKRSLGTAKKLLATVKKKRDKVKEE
-2949 QNGIRSHLMS
+2949 
-2959 NALGKNSSLLHDYS
+2959 
-2973 ALLNANTRQ
+2973 
-2982 HIINAR
+2982 
-2988 RTAVGYKNVAM
+2988 
-2999 RRNDT
+2999 
-3004 KLVEAWDRMIKIID
+3004 AWSKMISYIESMI
-3018 SLKSENIPTISLEN
+3018 SESTPTISLEN

-3078 VKFKMI
+3078 IKFKMI

>member
-95 DNIWVNPKKRTID
+95 DNIWVNPKKRTVD

-178 NDIVDPKT
+178 NDVVDPKT

-236 DFFDSDDLDQ
+236 DFFDSDDLNQ
-246 KGVGSSLL
+246 NGVGSSLL

-351 VLFEGKDAWKVM
+351 VLFEGKNAWKVM

-372 KSKFAELQKASNLTT
+372 KSKLAELQKTSNLTT

-423 DLVRKANNIGS
+423 DLVRKANSIGS

-521 QGFVKNLL
+521 QGFVKKLL
-529 NIGRNVATN
+529 NIGKNVATN
-538 VYAEKAMAKKSAEVI
+538 VYAEKALAKKSAEVI

-567 ELLADASKA
+567 ELLADASKV

-611 GGGLTSAATNFS
+611 GGGITSAATNFS

-698 HNQVKFIDNILT
+698 RNQVKFIDNILT

-756 NLQADL
+756 KLQADL

-768 LKAIDDEIGDEI
+768 LKAIDDEI

-864 LTKEFKNYMNSD
+864 LTEEFKNYMNSD
-876 GKKYTHTAAAAYQNM
+876 GKQYTHTAAAAYQNM

-903 EIIKQANA
+903 EIIKQANT
-911 NNNSQFI
+911 NNNAQFI

-952 SLAYGALRQMAQPYL
+952 SLAYGALKQMAQPYL
-967 SEDQRS
+967 SEDQRN
-973 RLQSIADS
+973 RLQSITDN
-981 TETDPNIMA
+981 TETDPNIIA

-1002 TISTNIDNLVKPVL
+1002 TISTNVDNLVKPVL
-1016 QQGFIHPEARKALL
+1016 QQGFVHPEARKALL

-1038 LIVTKADKDL
+1038 LIVTKADNDF
-1048 MEAFPITDEVRKR
+1048 MEVYPGHPDYEEAKKR
-1061 HKESVEKTKQIDD
+1061 RKESVENIHQIDN

-1110 QTMDLLDNN
+1110 QTIDLLDNN
-1119 KDDISEFGTDEVW
+1119 KDDMSEFGTDEVW

-1262 TFNNITVEVKD
+1262 AFNNITVEVKD

-1285 TRAAVDKYMMQL
+1285 TRAAVEKYMMQL

-1312 GELSVEKIG
+1312 GELSIEKIG

-1356 LASRAAVK
+1356 LASRAAVR

-1567 IANAPKVIFI
+1567 IADAPKVIFI

-1606 DFDQDTSIAFIDDV
+1606 DFDQDTSIAFVDDV

-1658 MMQLAIQNLNEGKD
+1658 MMQLAIQNLNDGKD

-1802 TTTKGIKTI
+1802 TTTKSIKTI

-1858 TPTPTKPP
+1858 TPTPTKSS
-1866 VSGGLL
+1866 VTGGLL

-1918 QEFDIIGVEA
+1918 QEFDIMGVEA

-1940 LKNGDDEFSIPLVDF
+1940 LKNGDDEFSIPLIDF

-1985 TDTQITIDEV
+1985 TDTQIIIDEV

-2058 SNIEDTVETPKSV
+2058 SNIEGTIETPKSA

-2205 RKKVVAIIFDDSK
+2205 RKKVVAIIFNDGK

-2239 PEGNLLHPELNK
+2239 SEGNLLHYDMYK
-2251 AYTEALNKYEG
+2251 IYTNALIKYA
-2262 NKNQSDL
+2262 NDKNQSDL

-2338 FIDVAELDRNPQFRI
+2338 FIDVAELAKNPQFRV
-2353 SRILTS
+2353 SKILTS

-2376 ILVGNSNEFAD
+2376 ILVGNSNEFAG

-2403 KPKKVSLYYV
+2403 EPKKVSLYYV
-2413 MPPKTTISAWL
+2413 MPPKTTVSTWL

-2434 LGQGK
+2434 LGQNK
-2439 QVYNIGNDFTAY
+2439 QVYNIGNDFTGY
-2451 RVLDCLDKQGLL
+2451 RVLDCLEKQGLL

-2477 SGQDV
+2477 SGKDV
-2482 LDSIKTILS
+2482 LDSVKTILS

-2512 EGRGEEEYYQMLI
+2512 EGKGEEEYYQMLI

-2560 NNKVLNT
+2560 NNKILNT

-2666 EEIEQKAIRTKD
+2666 GEIEQKAIRTKD

-2700 DQKKLENKPDLID
+2700 DQKKLENKPDPID
-2713 EFAPYIKRIGIS
+2713 EYAPYISRIGIS
-2725 EKELAGIISMDK
+2725 EKELANIIALNH
-2737 GDKSAIQKDIVMW
+2737 GDKSATQRDIVTW

-2808 VDGNGNITSIQGNVT
+2808 VDGNGNITSMQGNVT
-2823 TFKQVSARRQI
+2823 TFKQIKA
-2834 PDYMESM
+2834 ESN
-2841 EEQLKDKRSSWE
+2841 K
-2853 IYRDDIQREDHGITY
+2853 IT
-2868 TTGISYQSTIEP
+2868 I
-2880 SINLAVDS
+2880 
-2888 GILPKKYLKYLNK
+2888 
-2901 DRPRSIA
+2901 
-2908 LEDLQEIIDI
+2908 
-2918 FKKKGINGPT
+2918 
-2928 DLLSYIKNDGIT
+2928 
-2940 VSKEEWEEA
+2940 SKEEWEEA
-2949 QNGIRSHLMS
+2949 QDGIRGSFTK
-2959 NALGKNSSLLHDYS
+2959 KNEQSSLFLKDYS
-2973 ALLNANTRQ
+2973 FISDSENRLGLKRSLGTGRLKLNAAKR
-2982 HIINAR
+2982 NAER
-2988 RTAVGYKNVAM
+2988 AKDPEEKAKYN
-2999 RRNDT
+2999 
-3004 KLVEAWDRMIKIID
+3004 KLVEAWEKVISIVESIT
-3018 SLKSENIPTISLEN
+3018 SLSIPTISLEN

-3063 LTTDNLI
+3063 LTIDNLI

>member
-1 MKENDIIL
+1 
-9 NMLANPKFTLE
+9 
-20 DFQAVG
+20 
-26 LNSDN
+26 
-31 TGLQSEDKYLQS
+31 
-43 DKIKSISAFQ
+43 
-53 DSNGQFDKNKFHN
+53 
-66 FYQSAGQFYN
+66 
-76 QMSNDDYEKA
+76 
-86 ILEQAQYSK
+86 
-95 DNIWVNPKKRTID
+95 
-108 YKPTLVKRANPTL
+108 
-121 VTNSLEQMGQMG
+121 
-133 KRTLSTSEIA
+133 
-143 QTQAVVN
+143 
-150 PITGEK
+150 
-156 SASPNDSFFSNLFN
+156 
-170 TLVLASYD
+170 
-178 NDIVDPKT
+178 
-186 GEVLHKKG
+186 
-194 DLKYNED
+194 
-201 GLPYYET
+201 
-208 LSGRDVHDKQVLNK
+208 
-222 MNTLTTDGSVWNKF
+222 
-236 DFFDSDDLDQ
+236 
-246 KGVGSSLL
+246 
-254 KNAALVG
+254 
-261 SMFIPYVGPVITGL
+261 
-275 SVATQTAGLLATLGK
+275 
-290 LVAGNDSPT
+290 
-299 LNNIQGWAKSVNR
+299 
-312 QSATE
+312 
-317 YAQQHTWCAENF
+317 
-329 INMIGDTIG
+329 
-338 QLAEQRWIFKAAP
+338 
-351 VLFEGKDAWKVM
+351 
-363 SKEGYDALK
+363 
-372 KSKFAELQKASNLTT
+372 
-387 DKLLQD
+387 
-393 AVSEKNVPLLQ
+393 
-404 QYMTELNAINET
+404 
-416 KAAKYVD
+416 
-423 DLVRKANNIGS
+423 
-434 PLSKAY
+434 
-440 MTGITVQDTYGDAK
+440 
-454 AAGASDL
+454 
-461 EAALLTLG
+461 
-469 YAGGEAWILNTG
+469 
-481 LGEWILPELHID
+481 
-493 KFKNK
+493 
-498 AIAEALVKPVKDA
+498 
-511 KKVLEQTGDK
+511 
-521 QGFVKNLL
+521 
-529 NIGRNVATN
+529 
-538 VYAEKAMAKKSAEVI
+538 MAKKSAEVI

-567 ELLADASKA
+567 ELLADAFKA
-576 IFNVTRWL
+576 ILNVTRWL

-756 NLQADL
+756 KLQAKL
-762 ITASAQ
+762 IKASAE
-768 LKAIDDEIGDEI
+768 LKAIDDEI

-840 SLEQYTKAKVGKLPN
+840 SLEQYTEAKVGKLPN

-864 LTKEFKNYMNSD
+864 LTEEFKNYMNSD

-967 SEDQRS
+967 SEDQRN

-990 QLNQEANNILME
+990 PLNQEANNILME
-1002 TISTNIDNLVKPVL
+1002 TISTNVDNLVKPVL

-1038 LIVTKADKDL
+1038 LIVTKADNDF
-1048 MEAFPITDEVRKR
+1048 MEVYPGHPDYEEAKKR
-1061 HKESVEKTKQIDD
+1061 RKESVENIHQIDD

-1198 DVNKI
+1198 DVSKI

-1285 TRAAVDKYMMQL
+1285 TRAAVEKYMMQL

-1658 MMQLAIQNLNEGKD
+1658 MMQLAIQNLNDGKD

-1677 TYLDNDPDHLGL
+1677 TYLDNDPEHLGL

-1695 KPVNVLKGLSKEELD
+1695 QPVNVLKGLSKEELD

-1802 TTTKGIKTI
+1802 TTTKSIKTI

-1847 DAITKLEAPTN
+1847 DAITKLEVPTN

-1866 VSGGLL
+1866 VTGGLL

-1928 KEDNGNWIPTVN
+1928 KEDNGNWVPTVN

-2058 SNIEDTVETPKSV
+2058 SNIEGTIETPKSAS
-2071 GTLYTMNTYLPGMK
+2071 TLYTMNTYLPGMK

-2205 RKKVVAIIFDDSK
+2205 RKKVVAIIFDDGK

-2376 ILVGNSNEFAD
+2376 ILVGNSNEFAG

-2403 KPKKVSLYYV
+2403 EPKKVSLYYV
-2413 MPPKTTISAWL
+2413 MPPKTTVSTWL

-2434 LGQGK
+2434 LGQNK
-2439 QVYNIGNDFTAY
+2439 QVYNIGNDFTGY
-2451 RVLDCLDKQGLL
+2451 RVLDCLEKQGLL

-2477 SGQDV
+2477 SGKDV
-2482 LDSIKTILS
+2482 LDSVKTILS

-2512 EGRGEEEYYQMLI
+2512 EGKGEEEYYQMLI
-2525 NQGMKESD
+2525 NQGMKEPD

-2542 VNQYLRQDSPL
+2542 VNQYLRQPSSL

-2560 NNKVLNT
+2560 NNQVLNA
-2567 YLTCMVWNKT
+2567 YLTCMVWNRTKT
-2577 KAIGQ
+2577 IGQ

-2678 GREVKVWSMT
+2678 GKEVKVWSMT

-2713 EFAPYIKRIGIS
+2713 EFAPYIKKIGIS
-2725 EKELAGIISMDK
+2725 EKELAGIISINK

-2808 VDGNGNITSIQGNVT
+2808 VDGNGNITSMQGNVT
-2823 TFKQVSARRQI
+2823 TFKQIKA
-2834 PDYMESM
+2834 ESN
-2841 EEQLKDKRSSWE
+2841 K
-2853 IYRDDIQREDHGITY
+2853 IT
-2868 TTGISYQSTIEP
+2868 I
-2880 SINLAVDS
+2880 
-2888 GILPKKYLKYLNK
+2888 
-2901 DRPRSIA
+2901 
-2908 LEDLQEIIDI
+2908 
-2918 FKKKGINGPT
+2918 
-2928 DLLSYIKNDGIT
+2928 
-2940 VSKEEWEEA
+2940 SKEEWEEA
-2949 QNGIRSHLMS
+2949 QNGIRDSIPPLL
-2959 NALGKNSSLLHDYS
+2959 AKNSAFLREYDKSISAQGKRDLKRSLG
-2973 ALLNANTRQ
+2973 
-2982 HIINAR
+2982 
-2988 RTAVGYKNVAM
+2988 TAKKFLATVKKK
-2999 RRNDT
+2999 RNQAQE
-3004 KLVEAWDRMIKIID
+3004 EAWSKMISYIESMI
-3018 SLKSENIPTISLEN
+3018 SESTPTISLEN

>member
-43 DKIKSISAFQ
+43 DKIKSVSAFQ

-95 DNIWVNPKKRTID
+95 DNIWVNPKKRTVD

-178 NDIVDPKT
+178 NDVVDPKT

-222 MNTLTTDGSVWNKF
+222 MNTLTTDGSIWNKF

-246 KGVGSSLL
+246 KGIGSSLL

-372 KSKFAELQKASNLTT
+372 KSKLAELQKTSNLTT

-423 DLVRKANNIGS
+423 DLVKKANSIGS

-498 AIAEALVKPVKDA
+498 AIAEALVKPVNDA
-511 KKVLEQTGDK
+511 KKALEQTGDK
-521 QGFVKNLL
+521 QGFVKKLI

-538 VYAEKAMAKKSAEVI
+538 VYAEKAMTKKSAEVI

-611 GGGLTSAATNFS
+611 GGGITSAATNFS
-623 QVKSLAGMDNSAAM
+623 QVRSLAGMDNSAAM

-673 DSEQGVIFAEG
+673 DSEQGIIFAEG

-698 HNQVKFIDNILT
+698 RNQVKFIDNILT

-746 VIGMYAQDYQ
+746 VIGTYAQDYQ

-768 LKAIDDEIGDEI
+768 LKAIDDEI

-855 QLSDTELTK
+855 QLSDTELAK
-864 LTKEFKNYMNSD
+864 LTEEFKDYMNGD
-876 GKKYTHTAAAAYQNM
+876 GKQYTHTAAAAYQDM

-903 EIIKQANA
+903 ELIKQANT
-911 NNNSQFI
+911 NNNAQFI
-918 QDFNQFITNYLIK
+918 QNFNQFITNYLIK

-937 TDQEAYQTKAQLLND
+937 SDQEAYQTKAQLLND

-967 SEDQRS
+967 SEDQRT

-981 TETDPNIMA
+981 TETDPNIIA

-1038 LIVTKADKDL
+1038 LIATKADNDF
-1048 MEAFPITDEVRKR
+1048 MQVFPGDPNYEEAKKR
-1061 HKESVEKTKQIDD
+1061 RKESIENVNQIND

-1119 KDDISEFGTDEVW
+1119 KDDMSEFGTDEVW

-1198 DVNKI
+1198 DINKI

-1262 TFNNITVEVKD
+1262 TFNNITTEVKD

-1285 TRAAVDKYMMQL
+1285 TRAAVEKYMMQL

-1356 LASRAAVK
+1356 LASRAAVR

-1397 ANMNTLNKFVDA
+1397 ANMDTLNKFVDA
-1409 YRNTVV
+1409 YRNTVI

-1452 VLPQYKNMIFI
+1452 VLPQYRNIIFI

-1478 VINTINHIDPE
+1478 VINTINHINPE

-1498 ETSDSAQKTAED
+1498 ETSDSAQKAAED
-1510 LELQGQTFGRVDFLK
+1510 LGLQGQTFGRVDFLK

-1567 IANAPKVIFI
+1567 IADAPKVIFI

-1590 IEQWAKEHGTI
+1590 IEQWAKEHGTV

-1658 MMQLAIQNLNEGKD
+1658 MMQLAIQNLNDGKD

-1677 TYLDNDPDHLGL
+1677 TYLDNDPDHVGL

-1695 KPVNVLKGLSKEELD
+1695 QPVNVLKGLSKEELD
-1710 RVVPTIDLMVSTSGD
+1710 RIVPTIDLMVSTSGD

-1802 TTTKGIKTI
+1802 TTTKGIRTI

-1847 DAITKLEAPTN
+1847 NAITKLEAPTN
-1858 TPTPTKPP
+1858 TPTSTKPP
-1866 VSGGLL
+1866 VPGGL
-1872 PILAPASVPPA
+1872 PPVPAPASVPPA
-1883 STKTSQADA
+1883 NTTTSQADA
-1892 NIKVEEFKKLIYNPD
+1892 NIEVENFKKLVYNPD

-1918 QEFDIIGVEA
+1918 QEFDIMGVEA
-1928 KEDNGNWIPTVN
+1928 KEDNGNWVPTVN
-1940 LKNGDDEFSIPLVDF
+1940 LKNGDDEFSVPLVDF

-1971 LYTVGQTFLLQTGP
+1971 LYTVGQTFLINDGSN
-1985 TDTQITIDEV
+1985 DKKITIDEV

-2000 LTYKV
+2000 LMYKI
-2005 HDKEGKSFEIT
+2005 HDEDGKTSEVT
-2016 QESIQKLYKG
+2016 QEALQQQYKG
-2026 EVPTEPITPEVTTI
+2026 EVPTEPIIPEVTTI

-2058 SNIEDTVETPKSV
+2058 SNIEDTVETPKST

-2091 VFDDNT
+2091 VFDDDSS
-2097 PESQTRHDA
+2097 ESQARHNA
-2106 RIDGFIGL
+2106 RIDGFVGL
-2114 SRILKT
+2114 SRILNT
-2120 DDWKQ
+2120 DDWNT
-2125 LDDYFAYCRNV
+2125 LDRTFAYCRNA
-2136 LFTNESNADIAKNL
+2136 LFTNESNADAVKDL
-2150 ANILGLT
+2150 VQALGLN

-2185 GENEECSYL
+2185 GENEKCDYL
-2194 HSDSNDANDAM
+2194 HSDSDDADNAI
-2205 RKKVVAIIFDDSK
+2205 RKKVVAIIFNEGK

-2239 PEGNLLHPELNK
+2239 NEGNLLHPELNK
-2251 AYTEALNKYEG
+2251 TYTEALNKYEG
-2262 NKNQSDL
+2262 EKNQSDL

-2338 FIDVAELDRNPQFRI
+2338 FIDVLELAKNPQFMV

-2359 RDGLVNGTH
+2359 RNGLVNGTH

-2376 ILVGNSNEFAD
+2376 ILVGNSKEFTG

-2393 QYERQIADPN
+2393 QYEKQIANPN
-2403 KPKKVSLYYV
+2403 EPKKVSLYYV
-2413 MPPKTTISAWL
+2413 MPPKTTVSAWL
-2424 TNQHNLYLNT
+2424 TNQHNLYLNNF
-2434 LGQGK
+2434 GQNK
-2439 QVYNIGNDFTAY
+2439 QVYNIGNDFTGY
-2451 RVLDCLDKQGLL
+2451 RVLDCLNKQSLL

-2482 LDSIKTILS
+2482 LDSIKTILA
-2491 NVRAIESKWKGDLA
+2491 NVRVIENKWKGDLA
-2505 LDNSNQI
+2505 LNNSNQI
-2512 EGRGEEEYYQMLI
+2512 EGKGEEEYYQMLI
-2525 NQGMKESD
+2525 NQGMKEPD

-2542 VNQYLRQDSPL
+2542 INQYLRQPSSL

-2560 NNKVLNT
+2560 NNQVLNA
-2567 YLTCMVWNKT
+2567 YLTCMVWNRT

-2582 KEVITYHP
+2582 QEVITEHP
-2590 EVLDQI
+2590 EVLNQI

-2637 INGDAAFRIN
+2637 INGDASFRIN

-2661 IARIA
+2661 MARIA
-2666 EEIEQKAIRTKD
+2666 GEIEQKSIRTKD

-2700 DQKKLENKPDLID
+2700 DQKKLENKPDPID
-2713 EFAPYIKRIGIS
+2713 EYAPYMEKIGIS
-2725 EKELAGIISMDK
+2725 EKELTNIIVLNH
-2737 GDKSAIQKDIVMW
+2737 GDKSAIQKDIVRW
-2750 FNSQDTHNF
+2750 FTYQDSHNF

-2764 GNVYLFN
+2764 GNAYLFN
-2771 NSEYSLISAP
+2771 NSEYSLVYVP
-2781 TSLTTT
+2781 LSLTTT

-2792 KGVDNNGAHDI
+2792 KGVDNNGTHDI

-2808 VDGNGNITSIQGNVT
+2808 VDGNGNITSMQGNVT
-2823 TFKQVSARRQI
+2823 TFKQVKVESNKVTASEKEWKEAQDGIRDSIPPFLAKNSVFLREYDKSISAQGKQ
-2834 PDYMESM
+2834 D
-2841 EEQLKDKRSSWE
+2841 LKRSL
-2853 IYRDDIQREDHGITY
+2853 GTAKKFL
-2868 TTGISYQSTIEP
+2868 ST
-2880 SINLAVDS
+2880 V
-2888 GILPKKYLKYLNK
+2888 
-2901 DRPRSIA
+2901 
-2908 LEDLQEIIDI
+2908 
-2918 FKKKGINGPT
+2918 KKKGDKVKEEAWNKMI
-2928 DLLSYIKNDGIT
+2928 SYIESIT
-2940 VSKEEWEEA
+2940 SP
-2949 QNGIRSHLMS
+2949 S
-2959 NALGKNSSLLHDYS
+2959 
-2973 ALLNANTRQ
+2973 T
-2982 HIINAR
+2982 
-2988 RTAVGYKNVAM
+2988 
-2999 RRNDT
+2999 
-3004 KLVEAWDRMIKIID
+3004 
-3018 SLKSENIPTISLEN
+3018 PTISLEN
-3032 GDTVTQNGKRYTII
+3032 GDTVTQNNERYTII
-3046 DKENLIGE
+3046 NKETMLAEN
-3054 DEVTKEQVT
+3054 EVTKEQVT

-3078 VKFKMI
+3078 IKFKMI

>member
-43 DKIKSISAFQ
+43 DKIKSVSAFQ

-95 DNIWVNPKKRTID
+95 DNIWVNPKKRTVD

-178 NDIVDPKT
+178 NDVVDPKT

-372 KSKFAELQKASNLTT
+372 KSKLAELQKVSNLTT

-423 DLVRKANNIGS
+423 DLVKKANNIGS

-521 QGFVKNLL
+521 QGFVKKLL

-611 GGGLTSAATNFS
+611 GGGITSAATNFS

-756 NLQADL
+756 KLQADL

-768 LKAIDDEIGDEI
+768 LKAIDDEI

-864 LTKEFKNYMNSD
+864 LTEEFKDYMNSD

-903 EIIKQANA
+903 EIIKQANV
-911 NNNSQFI
+911 NNNAQFI

-967 SEDQRS
+967 SEDQRN

-981 TETDPNIMA
+981 TETDPNIIV
-990 QLNQEANNILME
+990 QLNQEADNILIE
-1002 TISTNIDNLVKPVL
+1002 TISTNVDNLVKPVL
-1016 QQGFIHPEARKALL
+1016 QQGFVHPEARKALL

-1038 LIVTKADKDL
+1038 LIVTKAANDF
-1048 MEAFPITDEVRKR
+1048 MEAPPGDKEARKR
-1061 HKESVEKTKQIDD
+1061 YKESVESTNKIDD
-1074 LQEQIEKLP
+1074 LQKQIEKLP

-1098 TNSQLKFTDHWQ
+1098 TNSQLKFSDHWQ

-1209 ADTLAKMNRGQKLK
+1209 ADTLTKMNRGQKLK

-1285 TRAAVDKYMMQL
+1285 TRAAVEKYMMQL

-1356 LASRAAVK
+1356 LASRASVR

-1498 ETSDSAQKTAED
+1498 ETSDSAQKAAKD

-1567 IANAPKVIFI
+1567 IADAPKVIFI

-1677 TYLDNDPDHLGL
+1677 TYLDNDPDHVGL

-1695 KPVNVLKGLSKEELD
+1695 QPVNVLKGLSKEELD

-1802 TTTKGIKTI
+1802 TTTKGIRTI

-1866 VSGGLL
+1866 VPGGLL

-1883 STKTSQADA
+1883 STTTSQADA
-1892 NIKVEEFKKLIYNPD
+1892 NIEVEEFKKLIYNPD

-1940 LKNGDDEFSIPLVDF
+1940 LKNGDDEFSVPLVDF

-1971 LYTVGQTFLLQTGP
+1971 LYKEGQTFLINDGSK
-1985 TDTQITIDEV
+1985 DKKITIDEV

-2000 LTYKV
+2000 LMYKI
-2005 HDKEGKSFEIT
+2005 HDEDGKASEVT
-2016 QESIQKLYKG
+2016 QEYLQRQYKG
-2026 EVPTEPITPEVTTI
+2026 EVPTEPITPEVTII
-2040 TTGMENTSEE
+2040 TTGMENTSEG

-2097 PESQTRHDA
+2097 LESQARHDA

-2150 ANILGLT
+2150 ANVLGLT
-2157 GNVNIRYALKSSAG
+2157 GNINIRYALKSSAG

-2205 RKKVVAIIFDDSK
+2205 RKKVVAIIFNDGK

-2239 PEGNLLHPELNK
+2239 SEGNLLHPELNK
-2251 AYTEALNKYEG
+2251 TYTEALNKYEG
-2262 NKNQSDL
+2262 EKNQSDL

-2359 RDGLVNGTH
+2359 RDGLVNGIH

-2376 ILVGNSNEFAD
+2376 ILVGNSSEFAD

-2393 QYERQIADPN
+2393 QYERQIADP
-2403 KPKKVSLYYV
+2403 KAPKKVSLYYV
-2413 MPPKTTISAWL
+2413 MPPKTTVSAWL

-2477 SGQDV
+2477 SGQGV
-2482 LDSIKTILS
+2482 LDSVKTILD
-2491 NVRAIESKWKGDLA
+2491 NVRAIESKWRG
-2505 LDNSNQI
+2505 
-2512 EGRGEEEYYQMLI
+2512 EGEEEP
-2525 NQGMKESD
+2525 D

-2542 VNQYLRQDSPL
+2542 VNQYLRQPSQL
-2553 LFQEGRT
+2553 IFQEGRT
-2560 NNKVLNT
+2560 NKDILNA
-2567 YLTCMVWNKT
+2567 YITCMVWNRT

-2615 YTDKTHGSFLEIQQR
+2615 YTNKAHGSFLEIQQR

-2713 EFAPYIKRIGIS
+2713 EYAPYISRIGIS
-2725 EKELAGIISMDK
+2725 EKELANIIALSH
-2737 GDKSAIQKDIVMW
+2737 GDKSAIQKVIVRW
-2750 FNSQDTHNF
+2750 FNSQDAHNF
-2759 GFTYN
+2759 GFIYN
-2764 GNVYLFN
+2764 GNTYFFT
-2771 NSEYSLISAP
+2771 NSEYRLAARPASLD
-2781 TSLTTT
+2781 TT

-2792 KGVDNNGAHDI
+2792 KGVDNDGEHDI

-2808 VDGNGNITSIQGNVT
+2808 VDGKGNITSIQGNVT
-2823 TFKQVSARRQI
+2823 TFKQVKA
-2834 PDYMESM
+2834 ES
-2841 EEQLKDKRSSWE
+2841 
-2853 IYRDDIQREDHGITY
+2853 
-2868 TTGISYQSTIEP
+2868 
-2880 SINLAVDS
+2880 
-2888 GILPKKYLKYLNK
+2888 NK
-2901 DRPRSIA
+2901 
-2908 LEDLQEIIDI
+2908 
-2918 FKKKGINGPT
+2918 
-2928 DLLSYIKNDGIT
+2928 IT

-2949 QNGIRSHLMS
+2949 QNGIRDHLMS
-2959 NALGKNSSLLHDYS
+2959 NALAKNSSLLHDYS
-2973 ALLNANTRQ
+2973 DLLEANKRQ
-2982 HIINAR
+2982 HIINTR
-2988 RTAVGYKNVAM
+2988 KTATRFRKAAEN
-2999 RRNDT
+2999 RNDT
-3004 KLVEAWDRMIKIID
+3004 KLVEAWDRMIRIID
-3018 SLKSENIPTISLEN
+3018 SLKSENIPTISLED
-3032 GDTVTQNGKRYTII
+3032 GDTVIQNGKRYTIV

-3054 DEVTKEQVT
+3054 DEVTGEQVT

-3078 VKFKMI
+3078 IKFKMI

>member
-43 DKIKSISAFQ
+43 DKIKSVSAFQ

-95 DNIWVNPKKRTID
+95 DNIWVNPKKRTVD

-178 NDIVDPKT
+178 NDVVDPKT

-246 KGVGSSLL
+246 KGIGSSLL

-363 SKEGYDALK
+363 SKEGYNALK

-387 DKLLQD
+387 NKLLQD

-511 KKVLEQTGDK
+511 KKALEQTGDK
-521 QGFVKNLL
+521 QGFVKKLL

-698 HNQVKFIDNILT
+698 RNQVKFIDNILT

-718 DSLLSKLAMEDQQDV
+718 DSLLSKLAMEDQQDI

-756 NLQADL
+756 NLQAKL
-762 ITASAQ
+762 IKASAE
-768 LKAIDDEIGDEI
+768 LKAIDDEI

-855 QLSDTELTK
+855 QLSDTELAK
-864 LTKEFKNYMNSD
+864 LTEEFKDYMNGD
-876 GKKYTHTAAAAYQNM
+876 GKQYTHTAAAAYQNM

-903 EIIKQANA
+903 ELIKQANT
-911 NNNSQFI
+911 NNNAQFI

-967 SEDQRS
+967 SEDQRN

-981 TETDPNIMA
+981 TETDPNIIA

-1002 TISTNIDNLVKPVL
+1002 TISTNVDNLVKPVL
-1016 QQGFIHPEARKALL
+1016 QQGFVHPEARKALL

-1038 LIVTKADKDL
+1038 LIVTKAANDF
-1048 MEAFPITDEVRKR
+1048 MEAPPGDKEARKR
-1061 HKESVEKTKQIDD
+1061 YKESVESTNKIDD

-1083 TTPALEFIDK
+1083 TTPTLEFIDK

-1209 ADTLAKMNRGQKLK
+1209 ADTLTKMNRGQKLK

-1285 TRAAVDKYMMQL
+1285 TRAAVEKYMMQL

-1567 IANAPKVIFI
+1567 IADAPKVIFI

-1695 KPVNVLKGLSKEELD
+1695 QPVNVLKGLSKEELD

-1802 TTTKGIKTI
+1802 TTTKGIRTI

-1838 QLEDMVDDN
+1838 QLEDMVGDN

-1866 VSGGLL
+1866 VPGGLL

-1883 STKTSQADA
+1883 STTTSQADA

-1918 QEFDIIGVEA
+1918 QEFDIMGVEA
-1928 KEDNGNWIPTVN
+1928 VEDNGNWIPTVN
-1940 LKNGDDEFSIPLVDF
+1940 LKNGDDEFSVPLVDF

-1960 LQKKDDKTTVP
+1960 LQKKDDRTTVP
-1971 LYTVGQTFLLQTGP
+1971 LYTKGQTFLINDGSN
-1985 TDTQITIDEV
+1985 DKKITIDEV
-1995 LSGEP
+1995 LQGEP
-2000 LTYKV
+2000 LMYKI
-2005 HDKEGKSFEIT
+2005 HDEDGKSFEIT
-2016 QESIQKLYKG
+2016 QEALQRQYKG
-2026 EVPTEPITPEVTTI
+2026 EIPTEPITPEVNTI

-2091 VFDDNT
+2091 VFDDDT
-2097 PESQTRHDA
+2097 PESKARHDA

-2120 DDWKQ
+2120 DDWKE

-2136 LFTNESNADIAKNL
+2136 LFTNESNADVAKNL
-2150 ANILGLT
+2150 ADILELP

-2185 GENEECSYL
+2185 GENEKCEYL
-2194 HSDSNDANDAM
+2194 HSDSDDANDAM
-2205 RKKVVAIIFDDSK
+2205 RKKVVAIIFNDGK

-2239 PEGNLLHPELNK
+2239 SEGNLLHPELNK
-2251 AYTEALNKYEG
+2251 TYTEALNKYEG
-2262 NKNQSDL
+2262 EKNQSDL

-2300 IFFFDKSFNL
+2300 IFFFDESFNL

-2353 SRILTS
+2353 SKILTS
-2359 RDGLVNGTH
+2359 RDGLVNGIH

-2376 ILVGNSNEFAD
+2376 ILVGNSKEFEG

-2393 QYERQIADPN
+2393 QYERQIADSN
-2403 KPKKVSLYYV
+2403 EPKKVSLYYV
-2413 MPPKTTISAWL
+2413 MPPKTTVSAWL

-2434 LGQGK
+2434 LGQNK

-2477 SGQDV
+2477 SGQGV
-2482 LDSIKTILS
+2482 LDSVKTILN
-2491 NVRAIESKWKGDLA
+2491 NVRAIESKWKGKG
-2505 LDNSNQI
+2505 
-2512 EGRGEEEYYQMLI
+2512 EGEEEP
-2525 NQGMKESD
+2525 D
-2533 ARRVMSIKE
+2533 ARRVRSIKE
-2542 VNQYLRQDSPL
+2542 VNQYLRQPSQL
-2553 LFQEGRT
+2553 IFQEGRT
-2560 NNKVLNT
+2560 NKDILNA
-2567 YLTCMVWNKT
+2567 YITCMVWNRT
-2577 KAIGQ
+2577 KANGQ
-2582 KEVITYHP
+2582 KEVITYHK

-2596 QQACENAEEPLKD
+2596 EQACENAEEPLKD

-2615 YTDKTHGSFLEIQQR
+2615 YTDKAHGSFLEIQQR

-2666 EEIEQKAIRTKD
+2666 GEIEQKAIRTKD

-2725 EKELAGIISMDK
+2725 EKELAGIISIDK
-2737 GDKSAIQKDIVMW
+2737 GDKSAIQRDIVTW
-2750 FNSQDTHNF
+2750 FNLKDAHNF
-2759 GFTYN
+2759 GFIYN
-2764 GNVYLFN
+2764 GNTYFFT
-2771 NSEYSLISAP
+2771 NSEYRLAARP
-2781 TSLTTT
+2781 TSLDTT
-2787 DNLVL
+2787 DNLDLVGL
-2792 KGVDNNGAHDI
+2792 ANGTHNI
-2803 TITFN
+2803 TVTFN
-2808 VDGNGNITSIQGNVT
+2808 VDGKGNITSIQGNVT
-2823 TFKQVSARRQI
+2823 TFKQIKA
-2834 PDYMESM
+2834 ES
-2841 EEQLKDKRSSWE
+2841 
-2853 IYRDDIQREDHGITY
+2853 
-2868 TTGISYQSTIEP
+2868 
-2880 SINLAVDS
+2880 
-2888 GILPKKYLKYLNK
+2888 NK
-2901 DRPRSIA
+2901 
-2908 LEDLQEIIDI
+2908 
-2918 FKKKGINGPT
+2918 
-2928 DLLSYIKNDGIT
+2928 IT

-2949 QNGIRSHLMS
+2949 QNGIKDSIPPLL
-2959 NALGKNSSLLHDYS
+2959 AKNSVFLRDYDKSIS
-2973 ALLNANTRQ
+2973 AQGKKDLKRNLE
-2982 HIINAR
+2982 
-2988 RTAVGYKNVAM
+2988 TAKSVLATAKKKRDKV
-2999 RRNDT
+2999 
-3004 KLVEAWDRMIKIID
+3004 KEEAWSKMISCIESMI
-3018 SLKSENIPTISLEN
+3018 SESTPTISLEN

>member
-43 DKIKSISAFQ
+43 DKIKSVSAFQ

-95 DNIWVNPKKRTID
+95 DNIWVNPRKRTVD

-178 NDIVDPKT
+178 NDVVDPKT

-194 DLKYNED
+194 DLKYNDD

-246 KGVGSSLL
+246 KGIGSSLL

-329 INMIGDTIG
+329 INMIGDTVG

-372 KSKFAELQKASNLTT
+372 KSKLAELQKTSNLTT
-387 DKLLQD
+387 EQLIKD
-393 AVSEKNVPLLQ
+393 ALSPENTIHLK
-404 QYMTELNAINET
+404 QYAAELNAINET

-498 AIAEALVKPVKDA
+498 AIAEALVKPVNDA
-511 KKVLEQTGDK
+511 KKTLEQTGDK
-521 QGFVKNLL
+521 QGFVKELL
-529 NIGRNVATN
+529 KIGRNVATN

-592 WDGDNA
+592 WEGDNA

-611 GGGLTSAATNFS
+611 GGGITSAATNFS
-623 QVKSLAGMDNSAAM
+623 QVRSLARMDNSAAM

-698 HNQVKFIDNILT
+698 RNQVKFIDNILT

-733 LRNLKIGNLKNTN
+733 LKNLKIGNLKNTN
-746 VIGMYAQDYQ
+746 VIGTYAQDYL

-768 LKAIDDEIGDEI
+768 LKAIDDEI

-855 QLSDTELTK
+855 QLSDTELAK
-864 LTKEFKNYMNSD
+864 LTEEFKNYMNGD
-876 GKKYTHTAAAAYQNM
+876 GKQYTHTAAVAYQNM

-903 EIIKQANA
+903 ELIKQANT
-911 NNNSQFI
+911 NNNAQFI

-937 TDQEAYQTKAQLLND
+937 SDQEAYQTKAQLLND

-967 SEDQRS
+967 SEDQRN

-981 TETDPNIMA
+981 TETDPNIIA

-1002 TISTNIDNLVKPVL
+1002 TISTNVDNLVKPVL

-1038 LIVTKADKDL
+1038 LIATKAYKDL
-1048 MEAFPITDEVRKR
+1048 MEASPGDAEARKR
-1061 HKESVEKTKQIDD
+1061 YKESVKNTNQIND
-1074 LQEQIEKLP
+1074 LQKQIEKLS

-1098 TNSQLKFTDHWQ
+1098 TNSQLKFSDHWQ

-1119 KDDISEFGTDEVW
+1119 KDDMSEFGTDEVW

-1209 ADTLAKMNRGQKLK
+1209 ADTLTKMNRGQKLK

-1262 TFNNITVEVKD
+1262 TFNNITTEVKD
-1273 ALEGDGVKQSKE
+1273 ALESDGVKQSKE
-1285 TRAAVDKYMMQL
+1285 TRAAVEKYMMQL
-1297 DNAIYDFFQANKDSK
+1297 DNAIYDFFQANKDPK
-1312 GELSVEKIG
+1312 GELSTEKIG

-1409 YRNTVV
+1409 YRNTVI

-1424 ERTDLLNQFDNS
+1424 ERTDLLNQFDDS

-1510 LELQGQTFGRVDFLK
+1510 LELQGQTFGRADFLK

-1536 NSKDR
+1536 NSRDR

-1567 IANAPKVIFI
+1567 IADAPKVIFI

-1672 VDLNF
+1672 VNLNF
-1677 TYLDNDPDHLGL
+1677 TYLDDDPEHLGL

-1695 KPVNVLKGLSKEELD
+1695 QPVNVLKGLSKEELD

-1802 TTTKGIKTI
+1802 TTTRSIKTI

-1847 DAITKLEAPTN
+1847 NAITKLEAPTN

-1866 VSGGLL
+1866 VPGGLP
-1872 PILAPASVPPA
+1872 PIPAPASVPPA
-1883 STKTSQADA
+1883 STTTSQVDA
-1892 NIKVEEFKKLIYNPD
+1892 NIEVEEFKKLIYNPD

-1918 QEFDIIGVEA
+1918 QEFDIMGVEA
-1928 KEDNGNWIPTVN
+1928 KEDNGNWIPTIK
-1940 LKNGDDEFSIPLVDF
+1940 LKNGDDESSVPLVDF

-2000 LTYKV
+2000 LMYKI
-2005 HDKEGKSFEIT
+2005 HDEDGKTSEVT
-2016 QESIQKLYKG
+2016 QEALQQQYKG
-2026 EVPTEPITPEVTTI
+2026 EIPTEPIIPEVTTI

-2097 PESQTRHDA
+2097 PESQARHDA
-2106 RIDGFIGL
+2106 RIDGFVGL
-2114 SRILKT
+2114 SRILNT
-2120 DDWKQ
+2120 DDWKE
-2125 LDDYFAYCRNV
+2125 LDDYFAYCRNA
-2136 LFTNESNADIAKNL
+2136 LFTSERNADAAKYL

-2185 GENEECSYL
+2185 GENEKCQYL
-2194 HSDSNDANDAM
+2194 HSDSKDANNAT
-2205 RKKVVAIIFDDSK
+2205 RKKVVAILFNGGK

-2239 PEGNLLHPELNK
+2239 EEGNLLHPDLNK
-2251 AYTEALNKYEG
+2251 AYTDALIKYEG

-2269 AVQEVINQFDKSG
+2269 AIQEVINQFDKKG

-2300 IFFFDKSFNL
+2300 IFFFDESFNL

-2328 QNGSYQTSNK
+2328 QNGSYRTSNK
-2338 FIDVAELDRNPQFRI
+2338 FIDVSELAKNPQFRV
-2353 SRILTS
+2353 SKILTS

-2376 ILVGNSNEFAD
+2376 ILVGNPKEFAG

-2393 QYERQIADPN
+2393 QYERQIADP
-2403 KPKKVSLYYV
+2403 KEPKKVSLYYV
-2413 MPPKTTISAWL
+2413 MPPKTTVSAWL

-2434 LGQGK
+2434 LGQNK
-2439 QVYNIGNDFTAY
+2439 QVYNIGNDFTGY

-2463 DSIPSIGSTAQGYK
+2463 DSIESVGSTAQGYK
-2477 SGQDV
+2477 SGKDV
-2482 LDSIKTILS
+2482 LDSVKAILD
-2491 NVRAIESKWKGDLA
+2491 NVRAIENKWKGDLA

-2525 NQGMKESD
+2525 NQGMKEPD

-2542 VNQYLRQDSPL
+2542 VNQYLRQPSSL

-2560 NNKVLNT
+2560 NNQVLNA
-2567 YLTCMVWNKT
+2567 YLTCMVWNRT

-2596 QQACENAEEPLKD
+2596 QQACENAEVPLKD

-2615 YTDKTHGSFLEIQQR
+2615 YTDKAHGSFLEIQQR

-2637 INGDAAFRIN
+2637 INGDTAFRIN

-2666 EEIEQKAIRTKD
+2666 GEIEQKAIRTKD

-2700 DQKKLENKPDLID
+2700 DQKKLENKPDPID
-2713 EFAPYIKRIGIS
+2713 EYAPYINRIGIS
-2725 EKELAGIISMDK
+2725 IEELAAIIAKGNRANIQQGI
-2737 GDKSAIQKDIVMW
+2737 VEW
-2750 FNSQDTHNF
+2750 FNSQDAHNF

-2771 NSEYSLISAP
+2771 NSEYSLTSRP
-2781 TSLTTT
+2781 TSLATT

-2792 KGVDNNGAHDI
+2792 KGVDNNGEHDI

-2808 VDGNGNITSIQGNVT
+2808 VDGKGNITSMQGNVT
-2823 TFKQVSARRQI
+2823 TFKQIKA
-2834 PDYMESM
+2834 ESN
-2841 EEQLKDKRSSWE
+2841 
-2853 IYRDDIQREDHGITY
+2853 GV
-2868 TTGISYQSTIEP
+2868 TI
-2880 SINLAVDS
+2880 
-2888 GILPKKYLKYLNK
+2888 
-2901 DRPRSIA
+2901 
-2908 LEDLQEIIDI
+2908 
-2918 FKKKGINGPT
+2918 
-2928 DLLSYIKNDGIT
+2928 
-2940 VSKEEWEEA
+2940 SKEEWEEA
-2949 QNGIRSHLMS
+2949 QNGIRDSIPPLL
-2959 NALGKNSSLLHDYS
+2959 AKNSVFLREYDKSISAQGKRDLKRSLGT
-2973 ALLNANTRQ
+2973 AKKLLAT
-2982 HIINAR
+2982 
-2988 RTAVGYKNVAM
+2988 VKKKGDKV
-2999 RRNDT
+2999 
-3004 KLVEAWDRMIKIID
+3004 KEEAWSKMISIVESIA
-3018 SLKSENIPTISLEN
+3018 SSSTPTISLEN
-3032 GDTVTQNGKRYTII
+3032 EDTVIWNGKRYTII